1 MKFKSFNRVLA
12 ALLMLTMLAGQV
24 LMSTAMA
31 LNEEPGIVILDESD
45 LLEAEPT
52 PTPAAESPEGGEL
65 PAEGGMP
72 TPGAAETIEISE
84 DDLTATPTPMPVEP
98 TDTPEA
104 SPTIEPTVTPL
115 LTATLLRGFNLMS
128 NNADELANGGIKVI
142 VICDK
147 QGQTIYDGEKC
158 TLTITVN
165 DDDLNT
171 EPNIQEGTEIKV
183 KLPGFLQ
190 IEDIDAAMKGKWGAY
205 FKEANYD
212 AGTNTLTLIVK
223 KTDANGTVKYI
234 TATIET
240 TAHLAGYDGDETG
253 KIEID
258 VGNIQEA
265 EIDIGTGTGTGTG
278 TGETQTALNKTI
290 YGNYREGTD
299 RGQGVY
305 LLDDPNKA
313 ITYQVNFGVSKN
325 YTNQVVLTD
334 TLSNGELALCDSQA
348 NINVSLDKSFRLF
361 IEGTKYV
368 FTKTTEEKLE
378 FTDTP
383 LGTITIEK
391 KNTGFTVTCDP
402 DSISQGTDAQMV
414 NVSVRYFAKVVG
426 NATNVTNTV
435 DLAINGEQQ
444 QQSSVTARK
453 YDAAMLLLN
462 KYIIA
467 DGNAVRMVDINSKEM
482 GKKQVTFRIS
492 ITQYGDDATEE
503 EASIT
508 DDVLSDC
515 FSFVEG
521 SVKYGPENA
530 NKFLSV
536 EHDGGKI
543 SIKKTRGERIPAGTY
558 TIDFTVDVDMAEL
571 QPGGVAQNRIS
582 DNSVVYIRR
591 DAELTVNKTWEEG
604 DGEEKIATFQL
615 IGPKG
620 DIIDTATVTGNGSA
634 TLYIGAD
641 KLNEGNNI
649 CTLREIVA
657 ESSKYVAGPDK
668 KVVINKNGNILKIA
682 SIEGGIA
689 DQGTASV
696 EIENKL
702 DSQKGSVTFRKYG
715 EDNKPLDGGTF
726 QLWKENA
733 GSTDTLIAD
742 FSTVNGSWTSSP
754 IEYGTYYVK
763 EISAPQGY
771 ILDSEPSAGI
781 TIKKTAAHGT
791 ITMTNEK
798 YTAGSI
804 TVKKVDE
811 KGKPLAGAEFMLLPG
826 GTKKTTDNSGAAEF
840 TGLEAGKYFI
850 IEKTAPKGYGG
861 YDGTVTVEIK
871 ADGTATVDDLPKGI
885 SFAGETVTL
894 TWTNTRDKGS
904 ISITKTGSANNPLQG
919 AVFGL
924 YKDAAAAEKPIDTQQ
939 TDKNGKALFADL
951 AAGTYYVKEIAAP
964 NGYALDTTVRGF
976 TIGGD
981 NAWDVKTEIK
991 NTLKEYSLTLV
1002 KKGDDGKLLEGVEF
1016 EISGNGISK
1025 IATSGQGGVVKFE
1038 GLPFGRYTITETKAP
1053 QGYVKA
1059 KPINVTIDE
1068 KNTVGAYTP
1077 NQAVDGGTI
1086 TNEHT
1091 VLTVLKIDDADK
1103 KRLAGAT
1110 FRIKN
1115 SAGQYV
1121 SAENGKF
1128 KAFVS
1133 DEGGASVFE
1142 TGEDGK
1148 FTLEYLPVGNNYELE
1163 EISAPQGYIKVKG
1176 TTSFNIV
1183 KAQETVSVGNS
1194 LIKGTLKLVKK
1205 DQHGK
1210 LLNGIEF
1217 VLKKGGQYVK
1227 ANGGNSRYTYTG
1239 LANNKEAATKL
1250 KTDENGRMEIS
1261 GLLWGTYYL
1270 EEVNTPAGLIAG
1282 EDIVVSVTDQS
1293 PKPIIDLEVTNKLN
1307 TGSLSFTKT
1316 DGAGKGLAGA
1326 VFKLKLVEGS
1336 GTAYSTVKQMYAISD
1351 DKGQVSFEDVPY
1363 GVYELTEVIA
1373 PEGYVRSN
1381 DTYYVSIGSAVA
1393 EGKNIGSVPNSWA
1406 NSRMEKE
1413 FTVEKVN
1420 ADGGEPLNGAAFQ
1433 VLDEDENPIKDKTIT
1448 TWNGGSDT
1456 VTLPLGRYYLKET
1469 VAPEGYELN
1478 EELIPFEVTTNGR
1491 NTVTVKNTPKTGSLT
1506 IQKADKDGKP
1516 LLGAEFKIYAMGV
1529 AARENP
1535 IYTLITDSSG
1545 KAVKT
1550 GIPYGSYVAIESRAP
1565 EGYERDDTER
1575 PFDIPQKAE
1584 DGTVSAD
1591 ISISVENT
1599 KSRYALSIVKRDI
1612 NDKNKKLANTKFA
1625 VRGGGFY
1632 AEVETG
1638 KDGTVTVEVPAAGEY
1653 SITEI
1658 APPVGYTLDPA
1669 TYTVEVEGH
1678 TAAGEEV
1685 VFTARN
1691 YKTRVKLNK
1700 VDEQGNRLEGAEF
1713 SIFDA
1718 DGKQVTFTNKGSV
1731 YTYSEDGDVTAITA
1745 GNADIVGLPVGS
1757 YILRENEAPKNYIP
1771 MEDMSFHVRAD
1782 LYDKALELT
1791 VENLPHEKGIAV
1803 LKESP
1808 DGTRLKG
1815 AEFALYGEDDT
1826 EIRRVTTDKAGVAL
1840 FTGLK
1845 SGSYYIKETAAP
1857 EGYKPLDNKFEF
1869 TIDEKGNLQGDGF
1882 SGEGL
1887 YTLTVKNSPLEYGF
1901 QVKKV
1906 STNDEGLTLPG
1917 AEFRIL
1923 GGGLDKRYTTGADGL
1938 TEQITLPIGEYTL
1951 TEMKAPEGYVIN
1963 GAGRHISVKADGIY
1977 LDGGKL
1983 GEGAA
1988 ITIRNAPVNFK
1999 LRLVKVDADTNQPLA
2014 NVAFILKGKYGGTH
2028 SLITGSN
2035 GITDTISLAPGE
2047 YTLSEVAAAEGYA
2060 IPLNGWGFT
2069 VTEGTV
2075 QQVTNTSEVTEW
2087 SFKRGLLTL
2096 TLKNSRIYGGLTIE
2110 KTDGKDGSALAG
2122 AEFTVAGSDGTPLTF
2137 IKNNG
2142 RYEAATGEGAS
2153 STIATDANGKAYIT
2167 GLKFGNYAVTET
2179 KAPEGYVLK
2188 GDRHS
2193 IAISRQQ
2200 TEVTLRLKNDKAMYK
2215 VTAIKHDAG
2224 ENGKLLVGAEFTL
2237 YSAEGAVVAKAV
2249 TGYDGTAVFEVPEGK
2264 YKLIETRAPA
2274 GYQLSGDF
2282 VREITVNAMQDSVGE
2297 FKYTFNN
2304 EKTSYSIEIHKHD
2317 SEDKQKK
2324 LAGAEFAVTDSR
2336 GFTKTVTTDTS
2347 GKASITELPY
2357 DDYTIREIK
2366 APKGYALSDKEYSV
2380 KKTEL
2385 VHGSPVVIEAANKH
2399 ILGSVTI
2406 KKVDH
2411 ENPEKLLEG
2420 AKFNVTDEN
2429 GSLLKWK
2436 AEGDVYTLDERG
2448 SSVITAGR
2456 VTLKDLPEGTYTL
2469 TEIDAPSGYAI
2480 LDGSRTFTIT
2490 EANMTAPLEIKVE
2503 NLLRRT
2509 AVGFI
2514 KVDKNNK
2521 ELRLAGAEFTLYRM
2535 NGEKQG
2541 EVVATGVTNSN
2552 GLVTFTELTM
2562 GSYRAKE
2569 TKAPKGYKLWNAP
2582 IDFTVDEYG
2591 KVSVGSTELKPEGLV
2606 YTAMITN
2613 TAEEKEITLKKVSD
2627 TGEALT
2633 GATFRLSGEKSY
2645 ILTTGS
2651 DGTAKISLPYGDYIL
2666 EEVIAPDGYVLSSE
2680 KQALNL
2686 SDSGLKLNGKAVSGF
2701 TVTLK
2706 NQPVTFALT
2715 LHKRDAST
2723 GKALSGATFKI
2734 TGNSYTKTVTA
2745 DALGNTETIKLRPG
2759 TYGITE
2765 TAMPS
2770 GYIRPLGGWTLTV
2783 ERDGDMS
2790 VSGNGAYISLDN
2802 TVVLTVDNISNQP
2815 CSTPTQPP
2823 CSTPGS
2829 GSTPKPAG
2837 GAGKTGSIGKTGE
2850 LGGDI
2855 RLLCGAAMMLLSFTG
2870 LLALLIADGR
2880 KKQKYM
2886 IGM

>member
-45 LLEAEPT
+45 LLETEPT
-52 PTPAAESPEGGEL
+52 PTPAAEPPEGGEL

-84 DDLTATPTPMPVEP
+84 EDLTATPTPMPVEP

-104 SPTIEPTVTPL
+104 SPTIEPIVTPL

-128 NNADELANGGIKVI
+128 NNADELANGGI
-142 VICDK
+142 
-147 QGQTIYDGEKC
+147 TINISGGKETVEDGEIC
-158 TLTITVN
+158 TFSVTIMDT
-165 DDDLNT
+165 DLNKVPNLVENT
-171 EPNIQEGTEIKV
+171 EVTV
-183 KLPGFLQ
+183 KLPEFL
-190 IEDIDAAMKGKWGAY
+190 DIKDVENAY
-205 FKEANYD
+205 NKDWKQWFKNAEYD
-212 AGTNTLTLIVK
+212 QNEHKLILTL
-223 KTDANGTVKYI
+223 ANIDSSQQTVGI
-234 TATIET
+234 SFNIET
-240 TAHLAGYDGDETG
+240 VANFIGYDGDGKG
-253 KIEID
+253 KISIGIAGLKES
-258 VGNIQEA
+258 ET
-265 EIDIGTGTGTGTG
+265 EIGTGTGTGTG
-278 TGETQTALNKTI
+278 EKEPYLQKTMFANYMPGADKDKNIYILNDSDK
-290 YGNYREGTD
+290 
-299 RGQGVY
+299 
-305 LLDDPNKA
+305 P
-313 ITYQVNFGVSKN
+313 ITYRINFGVSKN
-325 YTNQVVLTD
+325 YTQRVAVVD
-334 TLSNGELALCDSQA
+334 NMSNGALALCDVSGSVDA
-348 NINVSLDKSFRLF
+348 SLDKCIKLYIDGSRVALSQTGGSLT
-361 IEGTKYV
+361 GTHN
-368 FTKTTEEKLE
+368 E
-378 FTDTP
+378 
-383 LGTITIEK
+383 LGNITISK
-391 KNTGFTVTCDP
+391 GGTGF
-402 DSISQGTDAQMV
+402 
-414 NVSVRYFAKVVG
+414 SVIFSREEVVAPGNDEALANIELRYFAKLVG
-426 NATNVTNTV
+426 NVNDVTNKVEMEIDNNIIGTAQV
-435 DLAINGEQQ
+435 
-444 QQSSVTARK
+444 VARK
-453 YDAAMLLLN
+453 FKSGAVTTS
-462 KYIIA
+462 KYIMN
-467 DGNAVRMVDINSKEM
+467 GSNEVTELDINEKT
-482 GKKQVTFRIS
+482 GTVTFRIRVS
-492 ITQYGDDATEE
+492 AYGEIAIDKDTV
-503 EASIT
+503 IVK
-508 DDVLSDC
+508 DVLEDC
-515 FSFVEG
+515 FSYKDK
-521 SVKYGPENA
+521 SVKYGTKADEYFKLEVNGQTVTIT
-530 NKFLSV
+530 KIK
-536 EHDGGKI
+536 DGAIAQGF
-543 SIKKTRGERIPAGTY
+543 Y
-558 TIDFTVDVDMAEL
+558 TIDFTVDVNMNKL
-571 QPGGVAQNRIS
+571 QPGDAAQNKIS
-582 DNSVVYIRR
+582 ESNVVYIHR
-591 DAELTVNKTWEEG
+591 DAELTVNKTWEG
-604 DGEEKIATFQL
+604 DGAGEKATFRL

-620 DIIDTATVTGNGSA
+620 DIDTATVTGNGSA

-641 KLNEGNNI
+641 KLNEDNNI
-649 CTLREIVA
+649 CTLHEIVA

-668 KVVINKNGNILKIA
+668 KVVINKKDNVVTIVSVEDENVNK
-682 SIEGGIA
+682 
-689 DQGTASV
+689 GTASV
-696 EIENKL
+696 SIKNTP
-702 DSQKGSVTFRKYG
+702 DSGVGSVTFKKLG
-715 EDNKPLDGGTF
+715 EGKEQIGDGTF
-726 QLWKENA
+726 QLWKENE
-733 GSTDTLIAD
+733 GSDDELIKT

-763 EISAPQGY
+763 EIAAPQGY
-771 ILDSEPSAGI
+771 ILDSKPSDGI

-804 TVKKVDE
+804 TIKKVDE
-811 KGKPLAGAEFMLLPG
+811 NGNPLAGAEFTLLGPK
-826 GTKKTTDNSGAAEF
+826 TDKKTTDNNGVAEF
-840 TGLEAGKYFI
+840 TGLEAGKYSI
-850 IEKTAPKGYGG
+850 IEKTAPKGYGR

-904 ISITKTGSANNPLQG
+904 ISITKTDGNQPLSG

-924 YKDAAAAEKPIDTQQ
+924 YENK
-939 TDKNGKALFADL
+939 DL
-951 AAGTYYVKEIAAP
+951 ADNDPKTAVTNGQGVAEFNDLSAGTYYLKEITAP
-964 NGYALDTTVRGF
+964 NGYALDETIRPF
-976 TIGGD
+976 KIGGNND
-981 NAWDVKTEIK
+981 WDVETTIK

-1002 KKGDDGKLLEGVEF
+1002 KKGDDGKPLEGVEF
-1016 EISGNGISK
+1016 EISGNGITKKS
-1025 IATSGQGGVVKFE
+1025 ASGRDGVVTFT
-1038 GLPFGRYTITETKAP
+1038 GLAFGEYTITEVEAP

-1059 KPINVTIDE
+1059 APIKVTIDGSDSAE
-1068 KNTVGAYTP
+1068 RVIQLEPIENKHTKLTVTKFAEDGKTALPGAEFIIRNAEGKYVK
-1077 NQAVDGGTI
+1077 VDGTSFASF
-1086 TNEHT
+1086 
-1091 VLTVLKIDDADK
+1091 ADK
-1103 KRLAGAT
+1103 KEDAT
-1110 FRIKN
+1110 AI
-1115 SAGQYV
+1115 V
-1121 SAENGKF
+1121 TDENG
-1128 KAFVS
+1128 
-1133 DEGGASVFE
+1133 
-1142 TGEDGK
+1142 T
-1148 FTLEYLPVGNNYELE
+1148 FTLEYLPLGEYVLE
-1163 EISAPQGYIKVKG
+1163 E
-1176 TTSFNIV
+1176 V
-1183 KAQETVSVGNS
+1183 KAPDGYLTISDPENFTIKNESTAVSVGNTR
-1194 LIKGTLKLVKK
+1194 IKADLK
-1205 DQHGK
+1205 
-1210 LLNGIEF
+1210 II
-1217 VLKKGGQYVK
+1217 
-1227 ANGGNSRYTYTG
+1227 
-1239 LANNKEAATKL
+1239 
-1250 KTDENGRMEIS
+1250 KTDENGKLLEGIKFTLKNSADGFVTASGSGGKYTYTGRGDTGTEFTTDGRGEIFVS

-1270 EEVNTPAGLIAG
+1270 SETNAPKGMVEIK
-1282 EDIVVSVTDQS
+1282 DQIVKVDAENHNKTIEL
-1293 PKPIIDLEVTNKLN
+1293 KLENRSEK
-1307 TGSLSFTKT
+1307 GKIEFTKT

-1326 VFKLKLVEGS
+1326 VFKLKLVEES

-1351 DKGQVSFEDVPY
+1351 DEGRVSFEDVPY

-1381 DTYYVSIGSAVA
+1381 KTYYVSIGGAVA
-1393 EGKNIGSVPNSWA
+1393 EGKNIDIVPDVWL
-1406 NSRMEKE
+1406 NSRTEKE
-1413 FTVEKVN
+1413 FTVKKVS
-1420 ADGGEPLNGAAFQ
+1420 ADGGEPLSGAVFQ
-1433 VLDEDENPIKDKTIT
+1433 VLDEGKKPIEGKIIT
-1448 TWNGGSDT
+1448 TYGDSGKIK
-1456 VTLPLGRYYLKET
+1456 LPLGKYYLKET

-1491 NTVTVKNTPKTGSLT
+1491 NTVTVKNTPKTGLLT
-1506 IQKADKDGKP
+1506 VKKTDNGGNP
-1516 LLGAEFKIYAMGV
+1516 LLGAEFKIYAMGDE
-1529 AARENP
+1529 ARKNP
-1535 IYTLITDSSG
+1535 IYTLITDSNG

-1565 EGYERDDTER
+1565 EGCELDNTEHT
-1575 PFDIPQKAE
+1575 FDIPQKNE

-1591 ISISVENT
+1591 ISISVKNT
-1599 KSRYALSIVKRDI
+1599 KSRYALSIEKRDI
-1612 NDKNKKLANTKFA
+1612 NDENKKLANTKFA

-1632 AEVETG
+1632 AEVETDA
-1638 KDGTVTVEVPAAGEY
+1638 DGTVTVEVPAAGEY

-1669 TYTVEVEGH
+1669 TYKVNVSGHTEAGKEVEFI
-1678 TAAGEEV
+1678 AE
-1685 VFTARN
+1685 N
-1691 YKTRVKLNK
+1691 YQTKVKLNK
-1700 VDEQGNRLEGAEF
+1700 VDEKENRLEGAEF

-1718 DGKQVTFTNKGSV
+1718 EGKQVTFTNKDRV
-1731 YTYSEDGDVTAITA
+1731 YTYFEDGDVTAITA
-1745 GNADIVGLPVGS
+1745 GNADIVGLPVGD
-1757 YILRENEAPKNYIP
+1757 YILRENKAPANYVSL
-1771 MEDMSFHVRAD
+1771 EDIRFRVRAD

-1791 VENLPHEKGIAV
+1791 AENLPHEKGIAV

-1815 AEFALYGEDDT
+1815 AEFALYKADNT
-1826 EIRRVTTDKAGVAL
+1826 EVEKVTTDKAGVAL
-1840 FTGLK
+1840 FTGLNP
-1845 SGSYYIKETAAP
+1845 GSYYIKETAVP
-1857 EGYKPLDNKFEF
+1857 EGYKLSDKKFDF
-1869 TIDEKGNLQGDGF
+1869 KIDSNGVL
-1882 SGEGL
+1882 SGEGFAGDKL
-1887 YTLTVKNSPLEYGF
+1887 YKLTVENRPVEHGF
-1901 QVKKV
+1901 KVKKV
-1906 STNDEGLTLPG
+1906 STNDEKLVLPG

-1923 GGGLDKRYTTGADGL
+1923 GGDLDKRYTTGANGL

-1963 GAGRHISVKADGIY
+1963 GAGRHISAKADGIY

-2014 NVAFILKGKYGGTH
+2014 NVAFILKGKDGGTH

-2035 GITDTISLAPGE
+2035 GITDTISLAPGK

-2069 VTEGTV
+2069 VKEGTV
-2075 QQVTNTSEVTEW
+2075 QQVTNTSEVAKW
-2087 SFKRGLLTL
+2087 DFNDGLLTL

-2110 KTDGKDGSALAG
+2110 KTDGKDGGALAG
-2122 AEFTVAGSDGTPLTF
+2122 AEFTISGSDGTPLTF

-2153 STIATDANGKAYIT
+2153 STIATDANGTAHIT

-2215 VTAIKHDAG
+2215 VTAIKQDAG

-2282 VREITVNAMQDSVGE
+2282 VREITVKAVQGAVGE

-2336 GFTKTVTTDTS
+2336 GFTKTVTTDAS

-2385 VHGSPVVIEAANKH
+2385 VHGSPVVIEAANKY

-2436 AEGDVYTLDERG
+2436 AEGSVYTPDERG

-2541 EVVATGVTNSN
+2541 EVVATGVTNNN

-2723 GKALSGATFKI
+2723 GKALSGATFKV

-2765 TAMPS
+2765 TATPS

-2790 VSGNGAYISLDN
+2790 VSGNGAYISLGN

-2815 CSTPTQPP
+2815 CTTPTQPP

-2829 GSTPKPAG
+2829 GSTPNPAG

>member
-52 PTPAAESPEGGEL
+52 PTPAAEPPEGGEL

-84 DDLTATPTPMPVEP
+84 DDLTATPTPVPAEP
-98 TDTPEA
+98 TGTPEA

-115 LTATLLRGFNLMS
+115 TAENGIMLLGDTLEDGDGGLSITVSSDKTTVQDG
-128 NNADELANGGIKVI
+128 DEYIFSVGIK
-142 VICDK
+142 
-147 QGQTIYDGEKC
+147 
-158 TLTITVN
+158 
-165 DDDLNT
+165 DDDLT
-171 EPNIQEGTEIKV
+171 KEPNIKAGDKV
-183 KLPGFLQ
+183 TIKLPEFLEIEKFPNQ
-190 IEDIDAAMKGKWGAY
+190 LQQYFNWPPEYDKNTHTITLTFEDIKPGAQSLNVQ
-205 FKEANYD
+205 FS
-212 AGTNTLTLIVK
+212 
-223 KTDANGTVKYI
+223 I
-234 TATIET
+234 TARVNTI
-240 TAHLAGYDGDETG
+240 GYDGD
-253 KIEID
+253 
-258 VGNIQEA
+258 
-265 EIDIGTGTGTGTG
+265 
-278 TGETQTALNKTI
+278 
-290 YGNYREGTD
+290 
-299 RGQGVY
+299 GQGSIEVGLGEVKKISTNIGLDTGAGEGSEQGKPY
-305 LLDDPNKA
+305 LVKSIWSNGRQNGERYIMKETDKP
-313 ITYQVNFGVSKN
+313 IGYSVGFGVNSG
-325 YTNQVVLTD
+325 
-334 TLSNGELALCDSQA
+334 NGAVITFADDMSSGNLALCSANGDTSAPLENCITRVTINDSPVLPTTVE
-348 NINVSLDKSFRLF
+348 NGSL
-361 IEGTKYV
+361 V
-368 FTKTTEEKLE
+368 FSNEKLGTMTISKQGKGFKAEITAKAEEQSE
-378 FTDTP
+378 FVKVGIRYFAVIVGDAVNATNTATLTIGGGESYTDNATIIRYESQGAVVWKRALDNGNEVTVIDITETDSITFRIKINQYGEGSLYKDGDVIAFDDLEP
-383 LGTITIEK
+383 CLTYDQTAESSIRGPFRIEANNNRLNIVKVGNDPIPAGEYNIDFRVKVDKEKLDYGNATTNTVGNTVTIRRKAKLTIDKTWADGKQIGKGAEFSLLDGKNVIASAQSNGDGLVTLYISADDLKSGQHTYVLKETVDENSEYSSVKDKDVVITKADNTITINSIDGK
-391 KNTGFTVTCDP
+391 DYNSGKAQVSITNTP
-402 DSISQGTDAQMV
+402 DSGLGT
-414 NVSVRYFAKVVG
+414 VSFKK
-426 NATNVTNTV
+426 
-435 DLAINGEQQ
+435 LGE
-444 QQSSVTARK
+444 
-453 YDAAMLLLN
+453 
-462 KYIIA
+462 
-467 DGNAVRMVDINSKEM
+467 GKE
-482 GKKQVTFRIS
+482 Q
-492 ITQYGDDATEE
+492 
-503 EASIT
+503 
-508 DDVLSDC
+508 
-515 FSFVEG
+515 
-521 SVKYGPENA
+521 
-530 NKFLSV
+530 
-536 EHDGGKI
+536 
-543 SIKKTRGERIPAGTY
+543 
-558 TIDFTVDVDMAEL
+558 
-571 QPGGVAQNRIS
+571 
-582 DNSVVYIRR
+582 
-591 DAELTVNKTWEEG
+591 
-604 DGEEKIATFQL
+604 
-615 IGPKG
+615 IG
-620 DIIDTATVTGNGSA
+620 
-634 TLYIGAD
+634 
-641 KLNEGNNI
+641 
-649 CTLREIVA
+649 
-657 ESSKYVAGPDK
+657 
-668 KVVINKNGNILKIA
+668 
-682 SIEGGIA
+682 
-689 DQGTASV
+689 
-696 EIENKL
+696 
-702 DSQKGSVTFRKYG
+702 
-715 EDNKPLDGGTF
+715 GGTF
-726 QLWKENA
+726 QLYRVDGEKSEPVGNE
-733 GSTDTLIAD
+733 
-742 FSTVNGSWTSSP
+742 FSTVKGEYMIKDLP
-754 IEYGTYYVK
+754 YGTYYVK

-771 ILDSEPSAGI
+771 ILDSNPSDGI

-804 TVKKVDE
+804 TIMKVDE
-811 KGKPLAGAEFMLLPG
+811 NGKPLAGAEFTLSGPKID
-826 GTKKTTDNSGAAEF
+826 KKTTDNNGVAEF
-840 TGLEAGKYFI
+840 TGLEAGKYSI
-850 IEKTAPKGYGG
+850 IEKTAPKGYGR

-885 SFAGETVTL
+885 SFAGKTVTL

-904 ISITKTGSANNPLQG
+904 ITITKTDGNQPLSG

-924 YKDAAAAEKPIDTQQ
+924 YENK
-939 TDKNGKALFADL
+939 DL
-951 AAGTYYVKEIAAP
+951 ADNDPKTAVTNGQGVAEFNDLSAGTYYLKEIAAP
-964 NGYALDTTVRGF
+964 NGYALDETIRPF
-976 TIGGD
+976 TIGGND
-981 NAWDVKTEIK
+981 AWDVKTNIENSLK
-991 NTLKEYSLTLV
+991 QYTLKLT

-1053 QGYVKA
+1053 QGYVPA
-1059 KPINVTIDE
+1059 GSINVEVKGDGSNGSVIQVGDVINKRT
-1068 KNTVGAYTP
+1068 KLTVTKFAEDGKTALPGAKFVIKSADGKYVK
-1077 NQAVDGGTI
+1077 VDGTSFASF
-1086 TNEHT
+1086 
-1091 VLTVLKIDDADK
+1091 ADK
-1103 KRLAGAT
+1103 KEDAT
-1110 FRIKN
+1110 AI
-1115 SAGQYV
+1115 V
-1121 SAENGKF
+1121 TDENG
-1128 KAFVS
+1128 
-1133 DEGGASVFE
+1133 
-1142 TGEDGK
+1142 T
-1148 FTLEYLPVGNNYELE
+1148 FTLEYLPLGEYVLE
-1163 EISAPQGYIKVKG
+1163 EIEAPEGYMIVTASKDFEIKN
-1176 TTSFNIV
+1176 S
-1183 KAQETVSVGNS
+1183 ETRVSINNTK
-1194 LIKGTLKLVKK
+1194 IKTGLKIIKT
-1205 DQHGK
+1205 DENGK
-1210 LLNGIEF
+1210 LLEGIKFTLKNSVGGFVTASGSNG
-1217 VLKKGGQYVK
+1217 
-1227 ANGGNSRYTYTG
+1227 RYTYTG
-1239 LANNKEAATKL
+1239 LADIGTEFT
-1250 KTDENGRMEIS
+1250 TDGRGEIFVS

-1270 EEVNTPAGLIAG
+1270 NETNAPKG
-1282 EDIVVSVTDQS
+1282 IVGIKDKMVKVDADSHNQTIEL
-1293 PKPIIDLEVTNKLN
+1293 KLENRSEKGN
-1307 TGSLSFTKT
+1307 IEFKKT
-1316 DGAGKGLAGA
+1316 DGAGNGLAGA
-1326 VFKLKLVEGS
+1326 VFKLKLVEKS
-1336 GTAYSTVKQMYAISD
+1336 GTAYSTVKQMYAISED
-1351 DKGQVSFEDVPY
+1351 QGWVSFKDVPY

-1381 DTYYVSIGSAVA
+1381 ETYYVSIGGATA
-1393 EGKNIGSVPNSWA
+1393 DGKKIVSVPAIWA
-1406 NSRMEKE
+1406 NSRTKKE
-1413 FTVEKVN
+1413 FTVEKVS
-1420 ADGGEPLNGAAFQ
+1420 ADGGELLSGAVFQ
-1433 VLDEDENPIKDKTIT
+1433 VLDEDKKPIDGKTIT
-1448 TWNGGSDT
+1448 TFSGSDT
-1456 VTLPLGRYYLKET
+1456 VTLPLGRYFLQET
-1469 VAPEGYELN
+1469 AAPEGYELN

-1506 IQKADKDGKP
+1506 IQKADKDDKP
-1516 LLGAEFKIYAMGV
+1516 LLGAEFKIYA
-1529 AARENP
+1529 AKDKARENP
-1535 IYTLITDSSG
+1535 ITLITDSSG

-1565 EGYERDDTER
+1565 EGYERDDTEHT
-1575 PFDIPQKAE
+1575 FDIPQKNE
-1584 DGTVSAD
+1584 DGTVTEVED
-1591 ISISVENT
+1591 VTISVTNV
-1599 KSRYALSIVKRDI
+1599 KSRYALRIVKV
-1612 NDKNKKLANTKFA
+1612 DKDNSEIRLAGARFA
-1625 VRGGGFY
+1625 VSGGSFY
-1632 AEVETG
+1632 TEAVTG
-1638 KDGTVTVEVPAAGEY
+1638 EDGTVTVEVPEKGKY
-1653 SITEI
+1653 LITELE
-1658 APPVGYTLDPA
+1658 PPAGYTIDPE
-1669 TYTVEVEGH
+1669 TYTVEVKAH
-1678 TAAGEEV
+1678 SADDVNIAAIH
-1685 VFTARN
+1685 
-1691 YKTRVKLNK
+1691 KSQDHQTRVELTK
-1700 VDEQGNRLEGAEF
+1700 VNEKGQQLEGAEF
-1713 SIFDA
+1713 SILDA
-1718 DGKQVTFTNKGSV
+1718 EGKQPAKFTQEGSV
-1731 YTYSEDGDVTAITA
+1731 YTYSESGSVTEIEA

-1757 YILRENEAPKNYIP
+1757 YILRENKAPDNYVSL
-1771 MEDMSFHVRAD
+1771 EDIRFHVRAD
-1782 LYDKALELT
+1782 MYDKALELT

-1815 AEFALYGEDDT
+1815 AVFTLYKADNT
-1826 EIRRVTTDKAGVAL
+1826 EVEKVTTNNAGVAL

-1857 EGYKPLDNKFEF
+1857 EGYKFSDKKFDF
-1869 TIDEKGNLQGDGF
+1869 TIDSNGVLSDEGFAGD
-1882 SGEGL
+1882 EL
-1887 YTLTVKNSPLEYGF
+1887 YKLTVENRPVEHGF
-1901 QVKKV
+1901 KVKKV
-1906 STNDEGLTLPG
+1906 STNDEGRTLPG

-1923 GGGLDKRYTTGADGL
+1923 GGGLDRTYTTGANGL

-1983 GEGAA
+1983 DERAT

-2028 SLITGSN
+2028 SLITGSD

-2075 QQVTNTSEVTEW
+2075 QQVTNTSEVTKL
-2087 SFKRGLLTL
+2087 SFNGGLLTL

-2122 AEFTVAGSDGTPLTF
+2122 AEFTITGSDGIPLTF
-2137 IKNNG
+2137 IKKGG

-2153 STIATDANGKAYIT
+2153 STIATDANGTAHIT

-2215 VTAIKHDAG
+2215 VTAIKQDAD
-2224 ENGKLLVGAEFTL
+2224 ENGKLLVGAEFML
-2237 YSAEGAVVAKAV
+2237 YSMEGAVVAKAV

-2282 VREITVNAMQDSVGE
+2282 VREITVNAVQDSVGE

-2336 GFTKTVTTDTS
+2336 GFTKTVTTDAS

-2385 VHGSPVVIEAANKH
+2385 VHGSPVVIEAANKY

-2429 GSLLKWK
+2429 GSLLMWK
-2436 AEGDVYTLDERG
+2436 AEGDVYTLDEHG

-2490 EANMTAPLEIKVE
+2490 EANMTTPLEIKVE

-2521 ELRLAGAEFTLYRM
+2521 ELRLADAEFTLYRM

-2541 EVVATGVTNSN
+2541 EVVATGVTNNN

-2680 KQALNL
+2680 KQTMNL

-2765 TAMPS
+2765 TATPS

-2790 VSGNGAYISLDN
+2790 VSGNGAYISLGN

-2815 CSTPTQPP
+2815 CATPTQPP
-2823 CSTPGS
+2823 CSTPGP

>member
-52 PTPAAESPEGGEL
+52 PTPAAEPPEGGEL

-84 DDLTATPTPMPVEP
+84 DDLTATPTPVPVEP

-104 SPTIEPTVTPL
+104 SPTIEPTDTPL

-128 NNADELANGGIKVI
+128 NNADELANGGI
-142 VICDK
+142 
-147 QGQTIYDGEKC
+147 TITISGGKETVEDGETC
-158 TLTITVN
+158 TFSVTIT
-165 DDDLNT
+165 DTDLNKVPNLVENT
-171 EPNIQEGTEIKV
+171 EVTV
-183 KLPGFLQ
+183 KLPEFL
-190 IEDIDAAMKGKWGAY
+190 DIKDVENAYNKDWKQWFKDAK
-205 FKEANYD
+205 YD
-212 AGTNTLTLIVK
+212 RNKHELTLTLKDI
-223 KTDANGTVKYI
+223 GSSQQTVSI
-234 TATIET
+234 SFNIET
-240 TAHLAGYDGDETG
+240 VANFIGYEGDGKG
-253 KIEID
+253 KISIGIAGLNEYE
-258 VGNIQEA
+258 GEK
-265 EIDIGTGTGTGTG
+265 EIGTGTGTGTG
-278 TGETQTALNKTI
+278 TEETTPYLQKTMFANYLPGADKDNNIYILNDESK
-290 YGNYREGTD
+290 
-299 RGQGVY
+299 
-305 LLDDPNKA
+305 P
-313 ITYQVNFGVSKN
+313 ITYRVNFGINKN
-325 YTNQVVLTD
+325 YAGNVAIED
-334 TLSNGELALCDSQA
+334 DMSNGALALCDVSGSVDA
-348 NINVSLDKSFRLF
+348 SLDKCIKLYIDGSRVALSQTG
-361 IEGTKYV
+361 ESLTGTHN
-368 FTKTTEEKLE
+368 E
-378 FTDTP
+378 
-383 LGTITIEK
+383 LGNITISK
-391 KNTGFTVTCDP
+391 GGTGFSVTFSRGESFLP
-402 DSISQGTDAQMV
+402 GEDSSLANIEL
-414 NVSVRYFAKVVG
+414 RYFAKLVG
-426 NATNVTNTV
+426 NVNDVTNKV
-435 DLAINGEQQ
+435 NMNIDGEISKTAQVVARRYT
-444 QQSSVTARK
+444 SGAVTTS
-453 YDAAMLLLN
+453 
-462 KYIIA
+462 KYIMN
-467 DGNAVRMVDINSKEM
+467 GNNEVTVLDINEKT
-482 GKKQVTFRIS
+482 GTVTFRIRVS
-492 ITQYGDDATEE
+492 AYGENAIAKDRVIVT
-503 EASIT
+503 
-508 DDVLSDC
+508 DVLDNC
-515 FSFVEG
+515 FIFRNE
-521 SVKYGPENA
+521 
-530 NKFLSV
+530 SV
-536 EHDGGKI
+536 EYSRDAEKYFALAVTNNVVTITKINDGAIAQGF
-543 SIKKTRGERIPAGTY
+543 Y
-558 TIDFTVDVDMAEL
+558 TIDFTVDVNMDML
-571 QPGGVAQNRIS
+571 QPGGAAQNKIS
-582 DNSVVYIRR
+582 ESNVVYVRR

-668 KVVINKNGNILKIA
+668 KVVINKKDNVVTIVSVEDGNVNK
-682 SIEGGIA
+682 
-689 DQGTASV
+689 GTALVS
-696 EIENKL
+696 IENKL
-702 DSQKGSVTFRKYG
+702 DSQKGSVTLKKLG
-715 EDNKPLDGGTF
+715 EGKEQIGGGTF
-726 QLWKENA
+726 QLYRVDGENSDPV
-733 GSTDTLIAD
+733 GKV
-742 FSTVNGSWTSSP
+742 FSTANGEHT
-754 IEYGTYYVK
+754 IDNLLYGTYYVK

-804 TVKKVDE
+804 TIKKVDE
-811 KGKPLAGAEFMLLPG
+811 NGNPLAGAEFTLLPG
-826 GTKKTTDNSGAAEF
+826 RISETTGANGIAVFDGLTEGTYTIIETKSPTGYGKLE
-840 TGLEAGKYFI
+840 GLEGS
-850 IEKTAPKGYGG
+850 
-861 YDGTVTVEIK
+861 VTVNIQ
-871 ADGTATVDDLPKGI
+871 ANGTANVEGKVPDKFRFDGK
-885 SFAGETVTL
+885 SVKL
-894 TWTNTRDKGS
+894 TWKNTRTHGS
-904 ISITKTGSANNPLQG
+904 ISITKTDGNQPLSG
-919 AVFGL
+919 AFFGL
-924 YKDAAAAEKPIDTQQ
+924 YKDAAAAEEPIDIQK

-964 NGYALDTTVRGF
+964 NGYALDETIRPF
-976 TIGGD
+976 KIGGNND
-981 NAWDVKTEIK
+981 WDVETTIK

-1002 KKGDDGKLLEGVEF
+1002 KKGDDGKPLEGVEF
-1016 EISGNGISK
+1016 EISGNGITKKS
-1025 IATSGQGGVVKFE
+1025 ASGRDGVVTFT
-1038 GLPFGRYTITETKAP
+1038 GLAFGEYTITEVEAP

-1059 KPINVTIDE
+1059 APIKVTIDGSDSAE
-1068 KNTVGAYTP
+1068 RVIQLEPIENKHTKLTVTKFAEDGKTALPGAEFIIRNAEGKYVK
-1077 NQAVDGGTI
+1077 VDGTSFASF
-1086 TNEHT
+1086 
-1091 VLTVLKIDDADK
+1091 ADK
-1103 KRLAGAT
+1103 KEDAT
-1110 FRIKN
+1110 AIVT
-1115 SAGQYV
+1115 G
-1121 SAENGKF
+1121 ENG
-1128 KAFVS
+1128 
-1133 DEGGASVFE
+1133 
-1142 TGEDGK
+1142 T
-1148 FTLEYLPVGNNYELE
+1148 FTLEYLPLGKYVLE
-1163 EISAPQGYIKVKG
+1163 EIEAPEGYMIVTASKDFEIKN
-1176 TTSFNIV
+1176 S
-1183 KAQETVSVGNS
+1183 ETRVSINNTK
-1194 LIKGTLKLVKK
+1194 IK
-1205 DQHGK
+1205 
-1210 LLNGIEF
+1210 
-1217 VLKKGGQYVK
+1217 
-1227 ANGGNSRYTYTG
+1227 TG
-1239 LANNKEAATKL
+1239 LKII
-1250 KTDENGRMEIS
+1250 KTDENGKLLEGIKFTLKNSADGFVTASGSGGKYTYTGRGDTGTEFTTDGRGEIFVS

-1270 EEVNTPAGLIAG
+1270 SETNAPKGMVGIK
-1282 EDIVVSVTDQS
+1282 DQIVKVDAENHNKTIEL
-1293 PKPIIDLEVTNKLN
+1293 KLENRSEK
-1307 TGSLSFTKT
+1307 GKIEFTKT
-1316 DGAGKGLAGA
+1316 DGAGNGLAGA

-1351 DKGQVSFEDVPY
+1351 DKGRVSFEDVPY
-1363 GVYELTEVIA
+1363 GVYELSEVIA

-1381 DTYYVSIGSAVA
+1381 DTYYVSIGDAVA
-1393 EGKNIGSVPNSWA
+1393 EGKKIDSVPNPWT
-1406 NSRMEKE
+1406 NSRTEKE
-1413 FTVEKVN
+1413 FTVKKVS
-1420 ADGGEPLNGAAFQ
+1420 ADGGEPLSGAVFQ
-1433 VLDEDENPIKDKTIT
+1433 VLDEGNNPIENKIIT
-1448 TWNGGSDT
+1448 TNGGSGKIK
-1456 VTLPLGRYYLKET
+1456 LPLGKYYLKET
-1469 VAPEGYELN
+1469 AAPEGYELN

-1506 IQKADKDGKP
+1506 IQKADKDDKP
-1516 LLGAEFKIYAMGV
+1516 LLGAEFKIYA
-1529 AARENP
+1529 AKDKARENP
-1535 IYTLITDSSG
+1535 ITLITDSSG
-1545 KAVKT
+1545 KAIKT

-1565 EGYERDDTER
+1565 EGYERDDTEHT
-1575 PFDIPQKAE
+1575 FDIPQKDE
-1584 DGTVSAD
+1584 DGKVTEVED
-1591 ISISVENT
+1591 VTISVTNV
-1599 KSRYALSIVKRDI
+1599 KSRYALRIVKV
-1612 NDKNKKLANTKFA
+1612 DKDNSEIRLAGARFA
-1625 VRGGGFY
+1625 VSGGSFY
-1632 AEVETG
+1632 IEAVTG
-1638 KDGTVTVEVPAAGEY
+1638 EDGTVTVEVPEKGKY
-1653 SITEI
+1653 LITELE
-1658 APPVGYTLDPA
+1658 PPAGYTIDPK
-1669 TYTVEVEGH
+1669 TYTVEVKAH
-1678 TAAGEEV
+1678 SADDVNIAAIH
-1685 VFTARN
+1685 
-1691 YKTRVKLNK
+1691 KSQDHQTRVELTK
-1700 VDEQGNRLEGAEF
+1700 VNEKGQQLEGAEF
-1713 SIFDA
+1713 SILDA
-1718 DGKQVTFTNKGSV
+1718 EGKRPAKFTQEGSV
-1731 YTYSEDGDVTAITA
+1731 YTYSESGSVTEIEA
-1745 GNADIVGLPVGS
+1745 GYAEIVGLPVGS

-1815 AEFALYGEDDT
+1815 AVFTLYKADNT
-1826 EIRRVTTDKAGVAL
+1826 EVEKVTTDKAGVAL

-1857 EGYKPLDNKFEF
+1857 EGYKPLDNRFEF
-1869 TIDEKGNLQGDGF
+1869 TIDEKGNLKGDGF
-1882 SGEGL
+1882 SGDGL
-1887 YTLTVKNSPLEYGF
+1887 YMLTVENSPLEYGF
-1901 QVKKV
+1901 KVKKV

-1951 TEMKAPEGYVIN
+1951 TEMKAPESYVIN

-1988 ITIRNAPVNFK
+1988 ITVRNAPVNFK

-2014 NVAFILKGKYGGTH
+2014 NVAFMLKGEKGAH

-2035 GITDTISLAPGE
+2035 GITDTISLAPGK

-2087 SFKRGLLTL
+2087 NFKGGLLTL

-2110 KTDGKDGSALAG
+2110 KTDGKDGGALAG
-2122 AEFTVAGSDGTPLTF
+2122 AEFTVAGSDDTPLTF

-2142 RYEAATGEGAS
+2142 RYEAAAGEGAS

-2215 VTAIKHDAG
+2215 VTAIKQDAG

-2264 YKLIETRAPA
+2264 YKLVETRAPA

-2282 VREITVNAMQDSVGE
+2282 VREITVNAVRGAVGE

-2336 GFTKTVTTDTS
+2336 GFTKTVTTDAS

-2385 VHGSPVVIEAANKH
+2385 VHGSPVVIEAANKY

-2541 EVVATGVTNSN
+2541 EVVATGVTNNN

-2723 GKALSGATFKI
+2723 GKALSGATFRI

-2815 CSTPTQPP
+2815 CATPTQPP

>member
-45 LLEAEPT
+45 LLETEPT
-52 PTPAAESPEGGEL
+52 PTQTAEPPEGGEL

-84 DDLTATPTPMPVEP
+84 DDLTATPTPVPVEP

-128 NNADELANGGIKVI
+128 NNPDELTNGGI
-142 VICDK
+142 
-147 QGQTIYDGEKC
+147 TINISGGKETVEDGEIC
-158 TLTITVN
+158 TFSVTIT
-165 DDDLNT
+165 DTDLHAK
-171 EPNIQEGTEIKV
+171 PNLVEGTKVTV
-183 KLPGFLQ
+183 KLPEFLEIKD
-190 IEDIDAAMKGKWGAY
+190 IETAY
-205 FKEANYD
+205 NKDWKQWFKNAEYD
-212 AGTNTLTLIVK
+212 QNKHELILTL
-223 KTDANGTVKYI
+223 ANIGSSQQTVGI
-234 TATIET
+234 SFNIET
-240 TAHLAGYDGDETG
+240 VANFIGYDGDGKG
-253 KIEID
+253 KISIGIAGLNESETEI
-258 VGNIQEA
+258 
-265 EIDIGTGTGTGTG
+265 GTGTGTG
-278 TGETQTALNKTI
+278 TGETEPYLQKTMFANYMPGADKDHNIYILNDESK
-290 YGNYREGTD
+290 
-299 RGQGVY
+299 
-305 LLDDPNKA
+305 P
-313 ITYQVNFGVSKN
+313 ITYRVNFGISKN
-325 YTNQVVLTD
+325 YTQRVAVVD
-334 TLSNGELALCDSQA
+334 NMSDGALALCDDKGEV
-348 NINVSLDKSFRLF
+348 NVSLDKCMKLYIDGLPVTLTLS
-361 IEGTKYV
+361 
-368 FTKTTEEKLE
+368 EESLTGKH
-378 FTDTP
+378 DT
-383 LGTITIEK
+383 LGDITISK
-391 KNTGFTVTCDP
+391 DGTGFSVTFSREEGFLP
-402 DSISQGTDAQMV
+402 GEDSSLANIEL
-414 NVSVRYFAKVVG
+414 RYFAKLVG
-426 NATNVTNTV
+426 DVNDVTNKV
-435 DLAINGEQQ
+435 NMKINDEIRKTAQVVARRYTSGA
-444 QQSSVTARK
+444 VTTS
-453 YDAAMLLLN
+453 
-462 KYIIA
+462 KYIMN
-467 DGNAVRMVDINSKEM
+467 GSNEVTVLDINEKT
-482 GKKQVTFRIS
+482 GTVTFRIRVSAYGENS
-492 ITQYGDDATEE
+492 IAGGTVIVT
-503 EASIT
+503 
-508 DDVLSDC
+508 DVLEDC
-515 FSFVEG
+515 FSYKDN
-521 SVKYGPENA
+521 SVTYGTDAGEYFKLEVNG
-530 NKFLSV
+530 KTV
-536 EHDGGKI
+536 TITKIKDGAIAQGF
-543 SIKKTRGERIPAGTY
+543 Y
-558 TIDFTVDVDMAEL
+558 TIDFTVNVDMENL
-571 QPGGVAQNRIS
+571 QPGGAAQNKIS
-582 DNSVVYIRR
+582 ESNVVYIRR
-591 DAELTVNKTWEEG
+591 DAELTVNKTWEG
-604 DGEEKIATFQL
+604 DGAGEKATFQL

-620 DIIDTATVTGNGSA
+620 DIGDIIDTATVTGKGSA

-668 KVVINKNGNILKIA
+668 EVVINKKDNVVTIVSVEDGNVNK
-682 SIEGGIA
+682 
-689 DQGTASV
+689 GTASV
-696 EIENKL
+696 IIENKL

-726 QLWKENA
+726 QLYRVDGENSDPV
-733 GSTDTLIAD
+733 GNV
-742 FSTVNGSWTSSP
+742 FSTANGVWSKDNLP
-754 IEYGTYYVK
+754 YGTYYVK
-763 EISAPQGY
+763 EIAAPQGY
-771 ILDSEPSAGI
+771 ILGSESSDGI

-811 KGKPLAGAEFMLLPG
+811 NGNPLAGAEFMLSGPKID
-826 GTKKTTDNSGAAEF
+826 KKTTGENGEAVFENLPAGDYYVSEPKRPTNYGGFNGSVHIKINTIGEAKTITAAEN
-840 TGLEAGKYFI
+840 
-850 IEKTAPKGYGG
+850 
-861 YDGTVTVEIK
+861 VEVEGSNI
-871 ADGTATVDDLPKGI
+871 TI
-885 SFAGETVTL
+885 N
-894 TWTNTRDKGS
+894 WTNTRDKGS
-904 ISITKTGSANNPLQG
+904 ISITKTDGNQPLSR

-924 YKDAAAAEKPIDTQQ
+924 YENK
-939 TDKNGKALFADL
+939 DL
-951 AAGTYYVKEIAAP
+951 ADNDPKTAVTNGQGVAEFNDLSAGTYYLKEITAP
-964 NGYALDTTVRGF
+964 NGYALSDEVHTF
-976 TIGGD
+976 IIGNGE
-981 NAWDVKTEIK
+981 NAAWDCGKTITNQLK
-991 NTLKEYSLTLV
+991 KYTLKLT
-1002 KKGDDGKLLEGVEF
+1002 KKGDDGNPLEGVEF
-1016 EISGNGISK
+1016 TLSGNGIDPMT
-1025 IATSGQGGVVKFE
+1025 AESGKDGVVTFE
-1038 GLPFGRYTITETKAP
+1038 GLHFGKYTITETKAP
-1053 QGYVKA
+1053 QGYVPA
-1059 KPINVTIDE
+1059 GSINVEVKGDGSNGSVIQ
-1068 KNTVGAYTP
+1068 VGDVINKRTK
-1077 NQAVDGGTI
+1077 
-1086 TNEHT
+1086 
-1091 VLTVLKIDDADK
+1091 LTVTKFAEDGETKLPGAEFIIRNGEGKYVTADGINFVSFTDKDKATKLTTGSDGTFALEYLPLGEYVLEEIEAPEGYMIVTASEDFEIKNSETRVSINNTKIKAGLKIIKTDENGK
-1103 KRLAGAT
+1103 LLEGIKFTL
-1110 FRIKN
+1110 KN
-1115 SAGQYV
+1115 SAGGFV
-1121 SAENGKF
+1121 TASGSGGK
-1128 KAFVS
+1128 
-1133 DEGGASVFE
+1133 
-1142 TGEDGK
+1142 
-1148 FTLEYLPVGNNYELE
+1148 
-1163 EISAPQGYIKVKG
+1163 
-1176 TTSFNIV
+1176 
-1183 KAQETVSVGNS
+1183 
-1194 LIKGTLKLVKK
+1194 
-1205 DQHGK
+1205 
-1210 LLNGIEF
+1210 
-1217 VLKKGGQYVK
+1217 
-1227 ANGGNSRYTYTG
+1227 YTYTG
-1239 LANNKEAATKL
+1239 LADTGTEFT
-1250 KTDENGRMEIS
+1250 TDGRGEIFVS

-1270 EEVNTPAGLIAG
+1270 SETNAPKGMVGIKDQIVEVDAENHNKTIEL
-1282 EDIVVSVTDQS
+1282 
-1293 PKPIIDLEVTNKLN
+1293 KLENRSEK
-1307 TGSLSFTKT
+1307 GKIEFEKT
-1316 DGAGKGLAGA
+1316 DGAGNGLAGA

-1336 GTAYSTVKQMYAISD
+1336 GTAYSSVKQMYAISED
-1351 DKGQVSFEDVPY
+1351 QGRVSFEDVPY

-1381 DTYYVSIGSAVA
+1381 ETYYVSIGGAVA
-1393 EGKNIGSVPNSWA
+1393 EDKNIGIVPAIWA
-1406 NSRMEKE
+1406 NSRTEKE
-1413 FTVEKVN
+1413 FTVEKVS
-1420 ADGGEPLNGAAFQ
+1420 ADGGEPLSGVVFQ
-1433 VLDEDENPIKDKTIT
+1433 VLDEGKKPIEGKKIT
-1448 TWNGGSDT
+1448 TLNGGSGT
-1456 VTLPLGRYYLKET
+1456 VTLPLGKYYLKET
-1469 VAPEGYELN
+1469 VAPEGYKPN
-1478 EELIPFEVTTNGR
+1478 DELIPFEVTAGGR

-1516 LLGAEFKIYAMGV
+1516 LLGAEFKIYA
-1529 AARENP
+1529 AKDKARENP
-1535 IYTLITDSSG
+1535 ITLITDSSG
-1545 KAVKT
+1545 KAIKT

-1565 EGYERDDTER
+1565 EGYELDNTEHT
-1575 PFDIPQKAE
+1575 FDIPQKNE

-1591 ISISVENT
+1591 ISISVKNT

-1612 NDKNKKLANTKFA
+1612 NDENKKLANTKFA

-1632 AEVETG
+1632 AEVVTG
-1638 KDGTVTVEVPAAGEY
+1638 ADGTVTVEVPAAGEY

-1658 APPVGYTLDPA
+1658 APPVGYTIDPN
-1669 TYTVEVEGH
+1669 TYTVRVLGHTEAGKEVE
-1678 TAAGEEV
+1678 
-1685 VFTARN
+1685 FTAEN
-1691 YKTRVKLNK
+1691 YQTKVTLNK
-1700 VDEQGNRLEGAEF
+1700 VDEKENRLEGAEF

-1718 DGKQVTFTNKGSV
+1718 EGKQPAKFTQEGSV
-1731 YTYSEDGDVTAITA
+1731 YTYSEDGNVTAITA

-1757 YILRENEAPKNYIP
+1757 YILRENTAPKNYIP

-1782 LYDKALELT
+1782 LYDKALKLT
-1791 VENLPHEKGIAV
+1791 VVNLPHEKGVAV
-1803 LKESP
+1803 LKEDP

-1826 EIRRVTTDKAGVAL
+1826 EIRRVTTDKAGMAL
-1840 FTGLK
+1840 FTGLNP
-1845 SGSYYIKETAAP
+1845 GSYYIKETKAP
-1857 EGYKPLDNKFEF
+1857 AGYKPLDKRFGF
-1869 TIDEKGNLQGDGF
+1869 IIDANGDLRGDGF
-1882 SGEGL
+1882 SGDGL
-1887 YTLTVKNSPLEYGF
+1887 YTLTVENSPLEYGF

-1906 STNDEGLTLPG
+1906 SANDEKLVLPG

-1923 GGGLDKRYTTGADGL
+1923 GGGLDERYTTGADGL
-1938 TEQITLPIGEYTL
+1938 KKLITLPIGEYTL

-1963 GAGRHISVKADGIY
+1963 GAGRHISVREDGIY
-1977 LDGGKL
+1977 LDGDKL
-1983 GEGAA
+1983 GEGAT
-1988 ITIRNAPVNFK
+1988 ITVRNAPVNFK

-2014 NVAFILKGKYGGTH
+2014 NVAFILKGKDGGTH

-2035 GITDTISLAPGE
+2035 GITDTISLAPGK

-2087 SFKRGLLTL
+2087 NFKRGLLTL

-2122 AEFTVAGSDGTPLTF
+2122 AEFTVAGSDGAPLTF

-2153 STIATDANGKAYIT
+2153 STIATDANGTAHIT

-2215 VTAIKHDAG
+2215 VTAIKQDAG

-2264 YKLIETRAPA
+2264 YKLVETRAPA

-2282 VREITVNAMQDSVGE
+2282 VREITVNAVRGAVGE

-2336 GFTKTVTTDTS
+2336 GFTKTVTTDAS

-2385 VHGSPVVIEAANKH
+2385 VHGSPVVIEAANKY

-2480 LDGSRTFTIT
+2480 PDGSRTFTIT

-2541 EVVATGVTNSN
+2541 EAVATGVTNSN

-2680 KQALNL
+2680 KQAMNL

-2745 DALGNTETIKLRPG
+2745 DALGNTEAIKLRPG

-2765 TAMPS
+2765 TATPS

-2790 VSGNGAYISLDN
+2790 VSGNGAYISLGN

-2815 CSTPTQPP
+2815 CATPTQPP
-2823 CSTPGS
+2823 CSTPGP

>member
-52 PTPAAESPEGGEL
+52 PTPAAEPPEGGEL

-84 DDLTATPTPMPVEP
+84 DDLTATPTPVPVEP

-128 NNADELANGGIKVI
+128 NNTDELANGGI
-142 VICDK
+142 
-147 QGQTIYDGEKC
+147 TITISGGKETVEDGEIC
-158 TLTITVN
+158 TFSVTIMDT
-165 DDDLNT
+165 DLHAK
-171 EPNIQEGTEIKV
+171 PNLVEGTKVTV
-183 KLPGFLQ
+183 KLPEFLEIKD
-190 IEDIDAAMKGKWGAY
+190 IETAY
-205 FKEANYD
+205 NKDWKQWFKNAEYD
-212 AGTNTLTLIVK
+212 QNRHELILTL
-223 KTDANGTVKYI
+223 ANIGSSQQTVGI
-234 TATIET
+234 SFNIET
-240 TAHLAGYDGDETG
+240 VANFIGYDGDGKG
-253 KIEID
+253 KISIGIAGLNESETEI
-258 VGNIQEA
+258 
-265 EIDIGTGTGTGTG
+265 GTGTGTG
-278 TGETQTALNKTI
+278 TGETEPYLQKTMFANYLPGADKDHNIYILNDKSK
-290 YGNYREGTD
+290 
-299 RGQGVY
+299 
-305 LLDDPNKA
+305 P
-313 ITYQVNFGVSKN
+313 ITYRVNFGINKN
-325 YTNQVVLTD
+325 YAGNVAIED
-334 TLSNGELALCDSQA
+334 DMSNGALALCDVSGSVDA
-348 NINVSLDKSFRLF
+348 SLDKCIKLYIDGSRVALSQTG
-361 IEGTKYV
+361 ESLTGTHN
-368 FTKTTEEKLE
+368 E
-378 FTDTP
+378 
-383 LGTITIEK
+383 LGNITISK
-391 KNTGFTVTCDP
+391 GGTGFSVTFSREEGFAQGE
-402 DSISQGTDAQMV
+402 DSSLANIEL
-414 NVSVRYFAKVVG
+414 RYFAKLVG
-426 NATNVTNTV
+426 DVNDVTNKVNMKIDDKISEAAQVVARRYTSG
-435 DLAINGEQQ
+435 A
-444 QQSSVTARK
+444 VTTS
-453 YDAAMLLLN
+453 
-462 KYIIA
+462 KYIMN
-467 DGNAVRMVDINSKEM
+467 GSNEVTVLDIKEQD
-482 GKKQVTFRIS
+482 KTVTFRIQISAYGENS
-492 ITQYGDDATEE
+492 IAGGTVIVT
-503 EASIT
+503 
-508 DDVLSDC
+508 DVLEDC
-515 FSFVEG
+515 FSYKDN
-521 SVKYGPENA
+521 SVTYGTDAGEYFKLEVNGQTVTIT
-530 NKFLSV
+530 KIK
-536 EHDGGKI
+536 DGAIAQGF
-543 SIKKTRGERIPAGTY
+543 Y
-558 TIDFTVDVDMAEL
+558 TIDFTVDVDMAKL
-571 QPGGVAQNRIS
+571 QPGGVAQNKIS
-582 DNSVVYIRR
+582 ESNVVYIRR
-591 DAELTVNKTWEEG
+591 DAELTVNKTWDG
-604 DGEEKIATFQL
+604 DKAGKEATFKL

-620 DIIDTATVTGNGSA
+620 NIDTATVTGNGSA

-641 KLNEGNNI
+641 KLSEGDNT
-649 CTLREIVA
+649 CTLRETVE
-657 ESSKYVAGPDK
+657 ESSAYVAGPDK
-668 KVVINKNGNILKIA
+668 KVVINKNGNTLTIA

-726 QLWKENA
+726 QLWKENE
-733 GSTDTLIAD
+733 GSDDEWIAD
-742 FSTVNGSWTSSP
+742 FSTVNGVWSKDNLP
-754 IEYGTYYVK
+754 YGTYYVK
-763 EISAPQGY
+763 EITAPQGY
-771 ILDSEPSAGI
+771 ILDSKPSDGI

-804 TVKKVDE
+804 TIKKVDE
-811 KGKPLAGAEFMLLPG
+811 NGNPLAGAEFTLLPG
-826 GTKKTTDNSGAAEF
+826 RISETTGANGIAVFDGLTEGTYTIIETKSPTGYGKLE
-840 TGLEAGKYFI
+840 GLEGS
-850 IEKTAPKGYGG
+850 
-861 YDGTVTVEIK
+861 VTVNIQ
-871 ADGTATVDDLPKGI
+871 ANGTANVEGKVPDKFRFDGK
-885 SFAGETVTL
+885 SVKL
-894 TWTNTRDKGS
+894 TWKNTRTHGS
-904 ISITKTGSANNPLQG
+904 ISITKTDGNQPLSG
-919 AVFGL
+919 AFFGL
-924 YKDAAAAEKPIDTQQ
+924 YKDAAAAEEPIDIQK

-964 NGYALDTTVRGF
+964 NGYALDETIRPF
-976 TIGGD
+976 KIGGNND
-981 NAWDVKTEIK
+981 WDVETTIK

-1002 KKGDDGKLLEGVEF
+1002 KKGDDGKPLEGVEF
-1016 EISGNGISK
+1016 EISGNGITKKS
-1025 IATSGQGGVVKFE
+1025 ASGRDGVVTFT
-1038 GLPFGRYTITETKAP
+1038 GLAFGEYTITEVEAP

-1059 KPINVTIDE
+1059 APIKVTIDGSDSAE
-1068 KNTVGAYTP
+1068 RVIQLEPIENKHTKLTVTKFAEDGKTALPGAEFIIRNAEGKYVK
-1077 NQAVDGGTI
+1077 VDGTSFASF
-1086 TNEHT
+1086 
-1091 VLTVLKIDDADK
+1091 ADK
-1103 KRLAGAT
+1103 KEDAT
-1110 FRIKN
+1110 AIVT
-1115 SAGQYV
+1115 G
-1121 SAENGKF
+1121 ENG
-1128 KAFVS
+1128 
-1133 DEGGASVFE
+1133 
-1142 TGEDGK
+1142 T
-1148 FTLEYLPVGNNYELE
+1148 FTLEYLPLGKYVLE
-1163 EISAPQGYIKVKG
+1163 EIEAPEGYMIVTASKDFEIKN
-1176 TTSFNIV
+1176 S
-1183 KAQETVSVGNS
+1183 ETRVSINNTK
-1194 LIKGTLKLVKK
+1194 IK
-1205 DQHGK
+1205 
-1210 LLNGIEF
+1210 
-1217 VLKKGGQYVK
+1217 
-1227 ANGGNSRYTYTG
+1227 TG
-1239 LANNKEAATKL
+1239 LKII
-1250 KTDENGRMEIS
+1250 KTDENGKLLEGIKFTLKNSADGFVTASGSGGKYTYTGRGDTGTEFTTDGRGEIFVS

-1270 EEVNTPAGLIAG
+1270 SETNAPKGMVGIK
-1282 EDIVVSVTDQS
+1282 DQIVKVDAENHNKTIEL
-1293 PKPIIDLEVTNKLN
+1293 KLENRSEK
-1307 TGSLSFTKT
+1307 GKIEFTKT
-1316 DGAGKGLAGA
+1316 DGAGNGLAGA

-1351 DKGQVSFEDVPY
+1351 DKGRVSFEDVPY
-1363 GVYELTEVIA
+1363 GVYELSEVIA

-1381 DTYYVSIGSAVA
+1381 DTYYVSIGDAVA
-1393 EGKNIGSVPNSWA
+1393 EGKKIDSVPNPWT
-1406 NSRMEKE
+1406 NSRTEKE
-1413 FTVEKVN
+1413 FTVKKVS
-1420 ADGGEPLNGAAFQ
+1420 ADGGELLNGAVFQ
-1433 VLDEDENPIKDKTIT
+1433 VLDEDNNPIEDKIIT
-1448 TWNGGSDT
+1448 TNGGSGKI
-1456 VTLPLGRYYLKET
+1456 TLPLGRYYLKET

-1516 LLGAEFKIYAMGV
+1516 LLGAEFKIYAAEG
-1529 AARENP
+1529 AARKNP

-1565 EGYERDDTER
+1565 EGYERDNTEHT
-1575 PFDIPQKAE
+1575 FDIPQKNE

-1638 KDGTVTVEVPAAGEY
+1638 EDGTVTVEVPAAGTY

-1685 VFTARN
+1685 AFIAKN
-1691 YKTRVKLNK
+1691 YQTKVKLNK
-1700 VDEQGNRLEGAEF
+1700 VDEKGIQLEGAEF
-1713 SIFDA
+1713 SILGA
-1718 DGKQVTFTNKGSV
+1718 EGKRAVKFKKEGSV

-1745 GNADIVGLPVGS
+1745 GNAEIVGLPVGS
-1757 YILRENEAPKNYIP
+1757 YILRENNAPANYVSL
-1771 MEDMSFHVRAD
+1771 EDIRFRVRAD

-1815 AEFALYGEDDT
+1815 AVFTLYKADNT
-1826 EIRRVTTDKAGVAL
+1826 EVEKVTTNKAGVAL
-1840 FTGLK
+1840 FTGLNP
-1845 SGSYYIKETAAP
+1845 GSYYIKETAAP
-1857 EGYKPLDNKFEF
+1857 EGYKPLDKRFDF
-1869 TIDEKGNLQGDGF
+1869 IIDANGDLRGDGF

-1887 YTLTVKNSPLEYGF
+1887 YTLIVKNSPLEYGF
-1901 QVKKV
+1901 KVKKV
-1906 STNDEGLTLPG
+1906 STNDEKLVLPG

-1923 GGGLDKRYTTGADGL
+1923 GGGLDRTYTTGADGL

-2385 VHGSPVVIEAANKH
+2385 VHGSPVVIEAANKY

-2448 SSVITAGR
+2448 NSVITAGR

-2469 TEIDAPSGYAI
+2469 TEIDAPGGYAI

-2541 EVVATGVTNSN
+2541 EAVATGVTNSN

-2765 TAMPS
+2765 TATPS

-2790 VSGNGAYISLDN
+2790 VSGNGAYISLGN

-2815 CSTPTQPP
+2815 CTTPTQPP

-2829 GSTPKPAG
+2829 GSTPNPAG

>member
-52 PTPAAESPEGGEL
+52 PTPAAEPPEGGEL

-84 DDLTATPTPMPVEP
+84 DDLTATPTPVPVEP

-104 SPTIEPTVTPL
+104 SPTIEPTDTPL

-128 NNADELANGGIKVI
+128 NNADELANGGI
-142 VICDK
+142 
-147 QGQTIYDGEKC
+147 TINISGGKETVEDGESC
-158 TLTITVN
+158 TFSVTIT
-165 DDDLNT
+165 DTDLHAT
-171 EPNIQEGTEIKV
+171 PNLVEGTKVTV
-183 KLPGFLQ
+183 KLPEFLEIKD
-190 IEDIDAAMKGKWGAY
+190 IETAY
-205 FKEANYD
+205 NKDWKQWFKNAEYD
-212 AGTNTLTLIVK
+212 QNKHELILTL
-223 KTDANGTVKYI
+223 ANIDSSKQTVGI
-234 TATIET
+234 SFNIET
-240 TAHLAGYDGDETG
+240 VANFIGYDGDGKG
-253 KIEID
+253 KISIGIAGLNES
-258 VGNIQEA
+258 ET
-265 EIDIGTGTGTGTG
+265 EIGTGTGTGTG
-278 TGETQTALNKTI
+278 KTEPYLQKTMFANYMPGADKDHNIYILNDQSK
-290 YGNYREGTD
+290 
-299 RGQGVY
+299 
-305 LLDDPNKA
+305 P
-313 ITYQVNFGVSKN
+313 ITYRVNFGINKN
-325 YTNQVVLTD
+325 YAGNVAIED
-334 TLSNGELALCDSQA
+334 DMSNGALALCDDSGRVDASLVKCIKLYIDGSPVALSQTGESLTGTHNELGNITISKDGTGFSVTFSREEGFAQGEDSSLA
-348 NINVSLDKSFRLF
+348 NIEL
-361 IEGTKYV
+361 
-368 FTKTTEEKLE
+368 
-378 FTDTP
+378 
-383 LGTITIEK
+383 
-391 KNTGFTVTCDP
+391 
-402 DSISQGTDAQMV
+402 
-414 NVSVRYFAKVVG
+414 RYFAKLVG
-426 NATNVTNTV
+426 NVNDVTNKVNMKIDDKISEAAQVVARRYTSG
-435 DLAINGEQQ
+435 A
-444 QQSSVTARK
+444 VTTS
-453 YDAAMLLLN
+453 
-462 KYIIA
+462 KYIMN
-467 DGNAVRMVDINSKEM
+467 GSNEVTVLDINEKT
-482 GKKQVTFRIS
+482 GTVTFRIRVS
-492 ITQYGDDATEE
+492 AYGEIAIDKDTV
-503 EASIT
+503 IVK
-508 DDVLSDC
+508 DVLEDC
-515 FSFVEG
+515 FSYKDK
-521 SVKYGPENA
+521 SVKYGTKADEYFKLEVNGQTVTIT
-530 NKFLSV
+530 KIK
-536 EHDGGKI
+536 DGAIAQGF
-543 SIKKTRGERIPAGTY
+543 Y
-558 TIDFTVDVDMAEL
+558 TIDFTVDVDMAKL

-582 DNSVVYIRR
+582 DNSVVYVRR

-620 DIIDTATVTGNGSA
+620 NIDIIDTAKVTGNDSA

-641 KLNEGNNI
+641 KLSEGDNT
-649 CTLREIVA
+649 CTLRETVE

-668 KVVINKNGNILKIA
+668 KVVINKKDNVVTIVSVEDGNVNK
-682 SIEGGIA
+682 
-689 DQGTASV
+689 GTASV
-696 EIENKL
+696 RIENKL
-702 DSQKGSVTFRKYG
+702 DSQKGSVTFKKLG
-715 EDNKPLDGGTF
+715 EGKEQIGGGTF
-726 QLWKENA
+726 QLYRVDGENSDPV
-733 GSTDTLIAD
+733 GKV
-742 FSTVNGSWTSSP
+742 FSTANGEHT
-754 IEYGTYYVK
+754 IDNLLYGTYYVK
-763 EISAPQGY
+763 EITAPQGY
-771 ILDSEPSAGI
+771 ILDSEPSAEI

-811 KGKPLAGAEFMLLPG
+811 NGNPLAGAEFMLSGPKAE
-826 GTKKTTDNSGAAEF
+826 KKTTDNSGVAEF
-840 TGLEAGKYFI
+840 TGLEAGKYYI
-850 IEKTAPKGYGG
+850 IEKTAPKGYGR

-904 ISITKTGSANNPLQG
+904 ISITKTGSANKSLQG

-939 TDKNGKALFADL
+939 TDKNGEALFADL
-951 AAGTYYVKEIAAP
+951 EAGTYYVKEIAAP
-964 NGYALDTTVRGF
+964 NGYALSDDVHTF
-976 TIGGD
+976 IIGNGE
-981 NAWDVKTEIK
+981 NAAWDCEKTITNQLK
-991 NTLKEYSLTLV
+991 KYTLKLT
-1002 KKGDDGKLLEGVEF
+1002 KKGDDGKLLQGVDF
-1016 EISGNGISK
+1016 TLSGNGITKKS
-1025 IATSGQGGVVKFE
+1025 ASGQDGVVKFE
-1038 GLPFGRYTITETKAP
+1038 GLPFGRYTIAETKAP
-1053 QGYVKA
+1053 QGYVPA
-1059 KPINVTIDE
+1059 GSINVEVKGDGSNGSVIQVGDVINKRTKLTVTKFAEDE
-1068 KNTVGAYTP
+1068 KTALPGAKFVIKSADGKYVK
-1077 NQAVDGGTI
+1077 VDGTSFASF
-1086 TNEHT
+1086 
-1091 VLTVLKIDDADK
+1091 ADK
-1103 KRLAGAT
+1103 KEDAT
-1110 FRIKN
+1110 AI
-1115 SAGQYV
+1115 V
-1121 SAENGKF
+1121 TDENG
-1128 KAFVS
+1128 
-1133 DEGGASVFE
+1133 
-1142 TGEDGK
+1142 T
-1148 FTLEYLPVGNNYELE
+1148 FTLEYLPLGEYVLE
-1163 EISAPQGYIKVKG
+1163 E
-1176 TTSFNIV
+1176 V
-1183 KAQETVSVGNS
+1183 KAPDGYLTISDPENFTIKNESTAVSVGNTR
-1194 LIKGTLKLVKK
+1194 IKADLK
-1205 DQHGK
+1205 
-1210 LLNGIEF
+1210 II
-1217 VLKKGGQYVK
+1217 
-1227 ANGGNSRYTYTG
+1227 
-1239 LANNKEAATKL
+1239 
-1250 KTDENGRMEIS
+1250 KTDENGKLLEGIKFTLKNSVVGFVTASGSNGRYTYTDLADTVTEFITDERGEIFVS

-1270 EEVNTPAGLIAG
+1270 SETNAPKG
-1282 EDIVVSVTDQS
+1282 IVGIKDQIV
-1293 PKPIIDLEVTNKLN
+1293 KVDAENHNKTIELKLENRSEK
-1307 TGSLSFTKT
+1307 GKIEFTKT
-1316 DGAGKGLAGA
+1316 DGAGNGLAGA
-1326 VFKLKLVEGS
+1326 VFKLKLVEKS
-1336 GTAYSTVKQMYAISD
+1336 GTAYSTVEQMYAISD
-1351 DKGQVSFEDVPY
+1351 DEGRVSFEDVPY

-1381 DTYYVSIGSAVA
+1381 DTYYVSIGGAVA
-1393 EGKNIGSVPNSWA
+1393 EGIIIGNAPDPWT
-1406 NSRMEKE
+1406 NSRTEKE
-1413 FTVEKVN
+1413 FTVKKVS
-1420 ADGGEPLNGAAFQ
+1420 ADGGELLNGAVFQ
-1433 VLDEDENPIKDKTIT
+1433 VLDEDNNPIEDKIIT
-1448 TWNGGSDT
+1448 TNGGSGKI
-1456 VTLPLGRYYLKET
+1456 TLPLGRYYLKET

-1516 LLGAEFKIYAMGV
+1516 LLGAEFKIYAAEG
-1529 AARENP
+1529 AARKNP

-1565 EGYERDDTER
+1565 EGYERDNTEHT
-1575 PFDIPQKAE
+1575 FDIPQKNE

-1638 KDGTVTVEVPAAGEY
+1638 EDGTVTVEVPAAGTY

-1685 VFTARN
+1685 AFIAKN
-1691 YKTRVKLNK
+1691 YQTKVKLNK
-1700 VDEQGNRLEGAEF
+1700 VDEKGIQLEGAEF
-1713 SIFDA
+1713 SILGA
-1718 DGKQVTFTNKGSV
+1718 EGKRAVKFKKEGSV

-1745 GNADIVGLPVGS
+1745 GNAEIVGLPVGS

-1815 AEFALYGEDDT
+1815 AVFTLYKADNT
-1826 EIRRVTTDKAGVAL
+1826 EVEKVTTNKAGVAL
-1840 FTGLK
+1840 FTGLNP
-1845 SGSYYIKETAAP
+1845 GSYYIKETAAP
-1857 EGYKPLDNKFEF
+1857 EGYKPLDKRFDF
-1869 TIDEKGNLQGDGF
+1869 IIDANGDLRGDGF

-1887 YTLTVKNSPLEYGF
+1887 YTLIVKNSPLEYGF
-1901 QVKKV
+1901 KVKKV
-1906 STNDEGLTLPG
+1906 STNDEKLVLPG

-1923 GGGLDKRYTTGADGL
+1923 GGGLDRTYTTGADGL

-2385 VHGSPVVIEAANKH
+2385 VHGSPVVIEAANKY

-2448 SSVITAGR
+2448 NSVITAGR

-2469 TEIDAPSGYAI
+2469 TEIDAPGGYAI

-2541 EVVATGVTNSN
+2541 EAVATGVTNSN

-2765 TAMPS
+2765 TATPS

-2790 VSGNGAYISLDN
+2790 VSGNGAYISLGN

-2815 CSTPTQPP
+2815 CTTPTQPP

-2829 GSTPKPAG
+2829 GSTPNPAG

>member
-45 LLEAEPT
+45 LLETEPT
-52 PTPAAESPEGGEL
+52 PTPAAEPPEGGEL

-115 LTATLLRGFNLMS
+115 TATLFRGFNLMS
-128 NNADELANGGIKVI
+128 NNADELANGGI
-142 VICDK
+142 
-147 QGQTIYDGEKC
+147 TINISGGKETVEDGESC
-158 TLTITVN
+158 TFSVTIT
-165 DDDLNT
+165 DTDLHAT
-171 EPNIQEGTEIKV
+171 PNLVEGTKVTV
-183 KLPGFLQ
+183 KLPEFLEIKD
-190 IEDIDAAMKGKWGAY
+190 IETAY
-205 FKEANYD
+205 NKDWKQWFKNAEYD
-212 AGTNTLTLIVK
+212 QNKHELILTL
-223 KTDANGTVKYI
+223 ANIDSSKQTVGI
-234 TATIET
+234 SFNIET
-240 TAHLAGYDGDETG
+240 VANFIGYDGDGKG
-253 KIEID
+253 KISIGIAGLNES
-258 VGNIQEA
+258 ET
-265 EIDIGTGTGTGTG
+265 EIGTGTGTGTG
-278 TGETQTALNKTI
+278 KTEPYLQKTMFANYMPGADKDHNIYILNDQSK
-290 YGNYREGTD
+290 
-299 RGQGVY
+299 
-305 LLDDPNKA
+305 P
-313 ITYQVNFGVSKN
+313 ITYRVNFGINKN
-325 YTNQVVLTD
+325 YAGNVAIED
-334 TLSNGELALCDSQA
+334 DMSNGALALCDDSGRVDASLVKCIKLYIDGSPVALSQTGESLTGTHNELGNITISKDGTGFSVTFSREEGFAQGEDSSLA
-348 NINVSLDKSFRLF
+348 NIEL
-361 IEGTKYV
+361 
-368 FTKTTEEKLE
+368 
-378 FTDTP
+378 
-383 LGTITIEK
+383 
-391 KNTGFTVTCDP
+391 
-402 DSISQGTDAQMV
+402 
-414 NVSVRYFAKVVG
+414 RYFAKLVG
-426 NATNVTNTV
+426 NVNDVTNKVNMKIDDKISEAAQVVARRYTSG
-435 DLAINGEQQ
+435 A
-444 QQSSVTARK
+444 VTTS
-453 YDAAMLLLN
+453 
-462 KYIIA
+462 KYIMN
-467 DGNAVRMVDINSKEM
+467 GSNEVTVLDINEKT
-482 GKKQVTFRIS
+482 GTVTFRIRVS
-492 ITQYGDDATEE
+492 AYGEIAIDKDTV
-503 EASIT
+503 IVK
-508 DDVLSDC
+508 DVLEDC
-515 FSFVEG
+515 FSYKDK
-521 SVKYGPENA
+521 SVKYGTKADEYFKLEVNGQTVTIT
-530 NKFLSV
+530 KIK
-536 EHDGGKI
+536 DGAIAQGF
-543 SIKKTRGERIPAGTY
+543 Y
-558 TIDFTVDVDMAEL
+558 TIDFTVDVDMAKL

-582 DNSVVYIRR
+582 DNSVVYVRR

-620 DIIDTATVTGNGSA
+620 NIDIIDTAKVTGNDSA

-641 KLNEGNNI
+641 KLSEGDNT
-649 CTLREIVA
+649 CTLRETVE

-668 KVVINKNGNILKIA
+668 KVVINKKDNVVTIVSVEDGNVNK
-682 SIEGGIA
+682 
-689 DQGTASV
+689 GTASV
-696 EIENKL
+696 RIENKL
-702 DSQKGSVTFRKYG
+702 DSQKGSVTFKKLG
-715 EDNKPLDGGTF
+715 EGKEQIGGGTF
-726 QLWKENA
+726 QLYRVDGENSDPV
-733 GSTDTLIAD
+733 GKV
-742 FSTVNGSWTSSP
+742 FSTANGEHT
-754 IEYGTYYVK
+754 IDNLLYGTYYVK
-763 EISAPQGY
+763 EITAPQGY
-771 ILDSEPSAGI
+771 ILDSEPSAEI

-811 KGKPLAGAEFMLLPG
+811 NGNPLAGAEFMLSGPKAE
-826 GTKKTTDNSGAAEF
+826 KKTTDNSGVAEF
-840 TGLEAGKYFI
+840 TGLEAGKYYI
-850 IEKTAPKGYGG
+850 IEKTAPKGYGR

-904 ISITKTGSANNPLQG
+904 ISITKTGSANKSLQG

-939 TDKNGKALFADL
+939 TDKNGEALFADL
-951 AAGTYYVKEIAAP
+951 EAGTYYVKEIAAP
-964 NGYALDTTVRGF
+964 NGYALSDDVHTF
-976 TIGGD
+976 IIGNGE
-981 NAWDVKTEIK
+981 NAAWDCEKTITNQLK
-991 NTLKEYSLTLV
+991 KYTLKLT
-1002 KKGDDGKLLEGVEF
+1002 KKGDDGKLLQGVDF
-1016 EISGNGISK
+1016 TLSGNGITKKS
-1025 IATSGQGGVVKFE
+1025 ASGQDGVVKFE
-1038 GLPFGRYTITETKAP
+1038 GLPFGRYTIAETKAP
-1053 QGYVKA
+1053 QGYVPA
-1059 KPINVTIDE
+1059 GSINVEVKGDGSNGSVIQVGDVINKRTKLTVTKFAEDE
-1068 KNTVGAYTP
+1068 KTALPGAKFVIKSADGKYVK
-1077 NQAVDGGTI
+1077 VDGTSFASF
-1086 TNEHT
+1086 
-1091 VLTVLKIDDADK
+1091 ADK
-1103 KRLAGAT
+1103 KEDAT
-1110 FRIKN
+1110 AI
-1115 SAGQYV
+1115 V
-1121 SAENGKF
+1121 TDENG
-1128 KAFVS
+1128 
-1133 DEGGASVFE
+1133 
-1142 TGEDGK
+1142 T
-1148 FTLEYLPVGNNYELE
+1148 FTLEYLPLGEYVLE
-1163 EISAPQGYIKVKG
+1163 E
-1176 TTSFNIV
+1176 V
-1183 KAQETVSVGNS
+1183 KAPDGYLTISDPENFTIKNESTAVSVGNTR
-1194 LIKGTLKLVKK
+1194 IKADLK
-1205 DQHGK
+1205 
-1210 LLNGIEF
+1210 II
-1217 VLKKGGQYVK
+1217 
-1227 ANGGNSRYTYTG
+1227 
-1239 LANNKEAATKL
+1239 
-1250 KTDENGRMEIS
+1250 KTDENGKLLEGIKFTLKNSVVGFVTASGSNGRYTYTDLADTVTEFITDERGEIFVS

-1270 EEVNTPAGLIAG
+1270 SETNAPKG
-1282 EDIVVSVTDQS
+1282 IVGIKDQIV
-1293 PKPIIDLEVTNKLN
+1293 KVDAENHNKTIELKLENRSEK
-1307 TGSLSFTKT
+1307 GKIEFTKT
-1316 DGAGKGLAGA
+1316 DGAGNGLAGA
-1326 VFKLKLVEGS
+1326 VFKLKLVEKS
-1336 GTAYSTVKQMYAISD
+1336 GTAYSTVEQMYAISD
-1351 DKGQVSFEDVPY
+1351 DEGRVSFEDVPY

-1381 DTYYVSIGSAVA
+1381 DTYYVSIGGAVA
-1393 EGKNIGSVPNSWA
+1393 EGIIIGNAPDPWT
-1406 NSRMEKE
+1406 NSRTEKE
-1413 FTVEKVN
+1413 FTVKKVS
-1420 ADGGEPLNGAAFQ
+1420 ADGGELLNGAVFQ
-1433 VLDEDENPIKDKTIT
+1433 VLDEDNNPIEDKIIT
-1448 TWNGGSDT
+1448 TNGGSGKI
-1456 VTLPLGRYYLKET
+1456 TLPLGRYYLKET

-1516 LLGAEFKIYAMGV
+1516 LLGAEFKIYAAEG
-1529 AARENP
+1529 AARKNP

-1565 EGYERDDTER
+1565 EGYERDNTEHT
-1575 PFDIPQKAE
+1575 FDIPQKNE

-1638 KDGTVTVEVPAAGEY
+1638 EDGTVTVEVPAAGTY

-1685 VFTARN
+1685 AFIAKN
-1691 YKTRVKLNK
+1691 YQTKVKLNK
-1700 VDEQGNRLEGAEF
+1700 VDEKGIQLEGAEF
-1713 SIFDA
+1713 SILGA
-1718 DGKQVTFTNKGSV
+1718 EGKRAVKFKKEGSV

-1745 GNADIVGLPVGS
+1745 GNAEIVGLPVGS

-1815 AEFALYGEDDT
+1815 AVFTLYKADNT
-1826 EIRRVTTDKAGVAL
+1826 EVEKVTTNKAGVAL
-1840 FTGLK
+1840 FTGLNP
-1845 SGSYYIKETAAP
+1845 GSYYIKETAAP
-1857 EGYKPLDNKFEF
+1857 EGYKPLDKRFDF
-1869 TIDEKGNLQGDGF
+1869 IIDANGDLRGDGF

-1887 YTLTVKNSPLEYGF
+1887 YTLIVKNSPLEYGF
-1901 QVKKV
+1901 KVKKV
-1906 STNDEGLTLPG
+1906 STNDEKLVLPG

-1923 GGGLDKRYTTGADGL
+1923 GGGLDRTYTTGADGL

-2237 YSAEGAVVAKAV
+2237 YSAEGAVVAKTV

-2385 VHGSPVVIEAANKH
+2385 VHGSPVVIEAANKY

-2448 SSVITAGR
+2448 NSVITAGR

-2469 TEIDAPSGYAI
+2469 TEIDAPGGYAI

-2541 EVVATGVTNSN
+2541 EAVATGVTNSN

-2765 TAMPS
+2765 TATPS

-2790 VSGNGAYISLDN
+2790 VSGNGAYISLGN

-2815 CSTPTQPP
+2815 CTTPTQPP

-2829 GSTPKPAG
+2829 GSTPNPAG

>member
-45 LLEAEPT
+45 LLETEPT
-52 PTPAAESPEGGEL
+52 PTPAAEPPEGGEL

-84 DDLTATPTPMPVEP
+84 DDLTATPTPVPVEP

-104 SPTIEPTVTPL
+104 SPTIEPTDTPL
-115 LTATLLRGFNLMS
+115 LTAMLLRGFNLMS
-128 NNADELANGGIKVI
+128 NNADELANGGI
-142 VICDK
+142 
-147 QGQTIYDGEKC
+147 TINISGGKETVEDGEIC
-158 TLTITVN
+158 TFSVTIT
-165 DDDLNT
+165 DTDLHAK
-171 EPNIQEGTEIKV
+171 PNLVEGTEVTV
-183 KLPGFLQ
+183 KLPEFLEIKD
-190 IEDIDAAMKGKWGAY
+190 IETAY
-205 FKEANYD
+205 NKDWKQWFKNAEYD
-212 AGTNTLTLIVK
+212 QNKHELILTL
-223 KTDANGTVKYI
+223 ANIGSSQQTVGI
-234 TATIET
+234 SFNIET
-240 TAHLAGYDGDETG
+240 VANFIGYDGDGKG
-253 KIEID
+253 KISIGIAGLNESETEI
-258 VGNIQEA
+258 
-265 EIDIGTGTGTGTG
+265 GTGTGTG
-278 TGETQTALNKTI
+278 TGETEPYLQKTMFANYLPGADKDHNIYILNDKSK
-290 YGNYREGTD
+290 
-299 RGQGVY
+299 
-305 LLDDPNKA
+305 P
-313 ITYQVNFGVSKN
+313 ITYRVNFGINKN
-325 YTNQVVLTD
+325 YAGNVAIED
-334 TLSNGELALCDSQA
+334 DMSNGALALCDVSGSVDA
-348 NINVSLDKSFRLF
+348 SLDKCIKLYIDGSRVALSQTG
-361 IEGTKYV
+361 ESLTGTHN
-368 FTKTTEEKLE
+368 E
-378 FTDTP
+378 
-383 LGTITIEK
+383 LGNITISK
-391 KNTGFTVTCDP
+391 GGTGFSVTF
-402 DSISQGTDAQMV
+402 SRGEGFASGENSSLANIEL
-414 NVSVRYFAKVVG
+414 RYFAKLVG
-426 NATNVTNTV
+426 DVNDVTNKV
-435 DLAINGEQQ
+435 NMKINDKISKTAQVVARRYTSGA
-444 QQSSVTARK
+444 VTTS
-453 YDAAMLLLN
+453 
-462 KYIIA
+462 KYIMN
-467 DGNAVRMVDINSKEM
+467 GSNEVTVLDINEKT
-482 GKKQVTFRIS
+482 GTVTFRIRVS
-492 ITQYGDDATEE
+492 AYGENAIAKDAVIVT
-503 EASIT
+503 
-508 DDVLSDC
+508 DVLENC
-515 FSFVEG
+515 FSFRNE
-521 SVKYGPENA
+521 
-530 NKFLSV
+530 SV
-536 EHDGGKI
+536 EYSRDAGKYFALAVTNNVVTITKINDGAIAQGF
-543 SIKKTRGERIPAGTY
+543 Y
-558 TIDFTVDVDMAEL
+558 TIDFTVDVNMDML
-571 QPGGVAQNRIS
+571 QPGGAAQNKIS
-582 DNSVVYIRR
+582 ESNVVYVRR

-668 KVVINKNGNILKIA
+668 KVVINKKDNVVTIVSVEDGNVNK
-682 SIEGGIA
+682 
-689 DQGTASV
+689 GTALVS
-696 EIENKL
+696 IENKL
-702 DSQKGSVTFRKYG
+702 DSQKGSVTLKKLG
-715 EDNKPLDGGTF
+715 EGKEQIGGGTF
-726 QLWKENA
+726 QLYRVDGENSVPV
-733 GSTDTLIAD
+733 GKV
-742 FSTVNGSWTSSP
+742 FSTANGEHT
-754 IEYGTYYVK
+754 IDNLLYGTYYVK

-798 YTAGSI
+798 YTVGSI
-804 TVKKVDE
+804 TIKKVDE
-811 KGKPLAGAEFMLLPG
+811 NGNPLAGAEFTLFGPK
-826 GTKKTTDNSGAAEF
+826 TDKKTTDNNGVAEF
-840 TGLEAGKYFI
+840 TGLEAGKYSI
-850 IEKTAPKGYGG
+850 IEKTAPKGYGR

-885 SFAGETVTL
+885 SFAGKTVTL

-904 ISITKTGSANNPLQG
+904 ISITKTDGNQLLSEAF
-919 AVFGL
+919 FGL
-924 YKDAAAAEKPIDTQQ
+924 YKDAAAAGDLVKTAH
-939 TDKNGKALFADL
+939 TDRYGKALFADL
-951 AAGTYYVKEIAAP
+951 EAGTYYVKEIAAP
-964 NGYALDTTVRGF
+964 NGYALDETIRPF
-976 TIGGD
+976 KIGGNND
-981 NAWDVKTEIK
+981 WDVETTIK

-1002 KKGDDGKLLEGVEF
+1002 KKGDDGKPLEGVEF
-1016 EISGNGISK
+1016 EISGNGITKKS
-1025 IATSGQGGVVKFE
+1025 ASGRDGVVTFT
-1038 GLPFGRYTITETKAP
+1038 GLAFGEYTITEVEAP

-1059 KPINVTIDE
+1059 APIKVTIDGSDSAE
-1068 KNTVGAYTP
+1068 RVIQLEPIENKHTKLTVTKFAEDGKTALPGAEFIIRNAEGKYVK
-1077 NQAVDGGTI
+1077 VDGTSFASF
-1086 TNEHT
+1086 
-1091 VLTVLKIDDADK
+1091 ADK
-1103 KRLAGAT
+1103 KEDAT
-1110 FRIKN
+1110 AIVT
-1115 SAGQYV
+1115 G
-1121 SAENGKF
+1121 ENG
-1128 KAFVS
+1128 
-1133 DEGGASVFE
+1133 
-1142 TGEDGK
+1142 T
-1148 FTLEYLPVGNNYELE
+1148 FTLEYLPLGKYVLE
-1163 EISAPQGYIKVKG
+1163 EIEAPEGYMIVTASKDFEIKN
-1176 TTSFNIV
+1176 S
-1183 KAQETVSVGNS
+1183 ETRVSINNTK
-1194 LIKGTLKLVKK
+1194 IK
-1205 DQHGK
+1205 
-1210 LLNGIEF
+1210 
-1217 VLKKGGQYVK
+1217 
-1227 ANGGNSRYTYTG
+1227 TG
-1239 LANNKEAATKL
+1239 LKII
-1250 KTDENGRMEIS
+1250 KTDENGKLLEGIKFTLKNSVGGFVTASGSNGRYTYTDLANIGTEFITDERGEILIS

-1270 EEVNTPAGLIAG
+1270 SETNAPKGMVGIK
-1282 EDIVVSVTDQS
+1282 DQIVKVDAENHNKTIEL
-1293 PKPIIDLEVTNKLN
+1293 KLENRSEK
-1307 TGSLSFTKT
+1307 GKIEFTKT
-1316 DGAGKGLAGA
+1316 DGAGNGLAGA

-1351 DKGQVSFEDVPY
+1351 DKGRVSFEDVPY
-1363 GVYELTEVIA
+1363 GVYELSEVIA

-1381 DTYYVSIGSAVA
+1381 DTYYVSIGDAVA
-1393 EGKNIGSVPNSWA
+1393 EGKKIDSVPNPWT
-1406 NSRMEKE
+1406 NSRTEKE
-1413 FTVEKVN
+1413 FTVKKVS
-1420 ADGGEPLNGAAFQ
+1420 ADGGELLNGAVFQ
-1433 VLDEDENPIKDKTIT
+1433 VLDEDNNPIEDKIIT
-1448 TWNGGSDT
+1448 TNGGSGKI
-1456 VTLPLGRYYLKET
+1456 TLPLGRYYLKET

-1516 LLGAEFKIYAMGV
+1516 LLGAEFKIYAAEG
-1529 AARENP
+1529 AARKNP

-1565 EGYERDDTER
+1565 EGYERDNTEHT
-1575 PFDIPQKAE
+1575 FDIPQKNE

-1638 KDGTVTVEVPAAGEY
+1638 EDGTVTVEVPAAGTY

-1685 VFTARN
+1685 AFIAKN
-1691 YKTRVKLNK
+1691 YQTKVKLNK
-1700 VDEQGNRLEGAEF
+1700 VDEKGIQLEGAEF
-1713 SIFDA
+1713 SILGA
-1718 DGKQVTFTNKGSV
+1718 EGKRAVKFKKEGSV

-1745 GNADIVGLPVGS
+1745 GNAEIVGLPVGS
-1757 YILRENEAPKNYIP
+1757 YILRENNAPANYVSL
-1771 MEDMSFHVRAD
+1771 EDIRFRVRAD

-1815 AEFALYGEDDT
+1815 AVFTLYKADNT
-1826 EIRRVTTDKAGVAL
+1826 EVEKVTTNKAGVAL
-1840 FTGLK
+1840 FTGLNP
-1845 SGSYYIKETAAP
+1845 GSYYIKETAAP
-1857 EGYKPLDNKFEF
+1857 EGYKPLDKRFDF
-1869 TIDEKGNLQGDGF
+1869 IIDANGDLRGDGF

-1887 YTLTVKNSPLEYGF
+1887 YTLIVKNSPLEYGF
-1901 QVKKV
+1901 KVKKV
-1906 STNDEGLTLPG
+1906 STNDEKLVLPG

-1923 GGGLDKRYTTGADGL
+1923 GGGLDRTYTTGADGL

-2503 NLLRRT
+2503 NLVRRT

-2723 GKALSGATFKI
+2723 GKALSGATFRI

-2765 TAMPS
+2765 TATPS

-2790 VSGNGAYISLDN
+2790 VSGNGAYISLGN

-2815 CSTPTQPP
+2815 CATPTQPP
-2823 CSTPGS
+2823 CSTPGP

-2880 KKQKYM
+2880 KKQKHM

>member
-52 PTPAAESPEGGEL
+52 PTPAAEPPEGGEL

-104 SPTIEPTVTPL
+104 SPTIEPIVTPL

-128 NNADELANGGIKVI
+128 NNADELANGGI
-142 VICDK
+142 
-147 QGQTIYDGEKC
+147 TINISGGKGTVEDGEIC
-158 TLTITVN
+158 TFSVTIT
-165 DDDLNT
+165 DTDLNAT
-171 EPNIQEGTEIKV
+171 PNLVEGTEVTV
-183 KLPGFLQ
+183 KLPEFLEIKD
-190 IEDIDAAMKGKWGAY
+190 IETAY
-205 FKEANYD
+205 NKDWKQWFKNAEYD
-212 AGTNTLTLIVK
+212 QNEHKLILTL
-223 KTDANGTVKYI
+223 ANIDSSQQTVSI
-234 TATIET
+234 SFNIET
-240 TAHLAGYDGDETG
+240 VANFIGYDGDGKG
-253 KIEID
+253 KISIGIAGLNEFENEI
-258 VGNIQEA
+258 
-265 EIDIGTGTGTGTG
+265 GTGTGTG
-278 TGETQTALNKTI
+278 TGETEPYLQKTMFANYMPGADKDHNIYILNDESK
-290 YGNYREGTD
+290 
-299 RGQGVY
+299 
-305 LLDDPNKA
+305 P
-313 ITYQVNFGVSKN
+313 ITYRVNFGINKN
-325 YTNQVVLTD
+325 YAGNVAIED
-334 TLSNGELALCDSQA
+334 DMSNGALALCDVSGSVDA
-348 NINVSLDKSFRLF
+348 SLDKCIKLYIDGSRVALSQTG
-361 IEGTKYV
+361 ESLTGTHN
-368 FTKTTEEKLE
+368 E
-378 FTDTP
+378 
-383 LGTITIEK
+383 LGNITISK
-391 KNTGFTVTCDP
+391 GGTGFSVTFSRGESFLP
-402 DSISQGTDAQMV
+402 GEDSSLANIEL
-414 NVSVRYFAKVVG
+414 RYFAKLVG
-426 NATNVTNTV
+426 DVNDVTNKV
-435 DLAINGEQQ
+435 NMKINDEIIKTAQVVARRYTSGA
-444 QQSSVTARK
+444 VTTS
-453 YDAAMLLLN
+453 
-462 KYIIA
+462 KYIMN
-467 DGNAVRMVDINSKEM
+467 GSNEVTVLDIKEQD
-482 GKKQVTFRIS
+482 KTVTFRIQISAYGENS
-492 ITQYGDDATEE
+492 IAGGTVIVT
-503 EASIT
+503 
-508 DDVLSDC
+508 DVLEDC
-515 FSFVEG
+515 FSYKDK
-521 SVKYGPENA
+521 SVKYGTKADEYFKLEVNGQTVTIT
-530 NKFLSV
+530 KIK
-536 EHDGGKI
+536 DGAIAQGF
-543 SIKKTRGERIPAGTY
+543 Y
-558 TIDFTVDVDMAEL
+558 TIDFTVDVDMAKL

-582 DNSVVYIRR
+582 DNSVVYVRR

-620 DIIDTATVTGNGSA
+620 NIDIIDTAKVTGNDSA

-641 KLNEGNNI
+641 KLSEGDNT
-649 CTLREIVA
+649 CTLRETVA

-668 KVVINKNGNILKIA
+668 KVVINKKDNVVTIVSVEDGNVNK
-682 SIEGGIA
+682 
-689 DQGTASV
+689 GTALVS
-696 EIENKL
+696 IENKL
-702 DSQKGSVTFRKYG
+702 DSQKGSVTLKKLG
-715 EDNKPLDGGTF
+715 EGKEQIGGGTF
-726 QLWKENA
+726 QLYRVDGENSVPV
-733 GSTDTLIAD
+733 GKV
-742 FSTVNGSWTSSP
+742 FSTANGEHT
-754 IEYGTYYVK
+754 IDNLLYGTYYVK

-798 YTAGSI
+798 YTVGSI
-804 TVKKVDE
+804 TIKKVDE
-811 KGKPLAGAEFMLLPG
+811 NGNPLAGAEFTLFGPK
-826 GTKKTTDNSGAAEF
+826 TDKKTTDNNGVAEF
-840 TGLEAGKYFI
+840 TGLEAGKYSI
-850 IEKTAPKGYGG
+850 IEKTAPKGYGR

-885 SFAGETVTL
+885 SFAGKTVTL

-904 ISITKTGSANNPLQG
+904 ISITKTDGNQLLSEAF
-919 AVFGL
+919 FGL
-924 YKDAAAAEKPIDTQQ
+924 YKDAAAAGDLVKTAH
-939 TDKNGKALFADL
+939 TDRYGKALFADL
-951 AAGTYYVKEIAAP
+951 EAGTYYVKEIAAP
-964 NGYALDTTVRGF
+964 NGYALDETIRPF
-976 TIGGD
+976 KIGGNND
-981 NAWDVKTEIK
+981 WDVETTIK

-1002 KKGDDGKLLEGVEF
+1002 KKGDDGKPLEGVEF
-1016 EISGNGISK
+1016 EISGNGITKKS
-1025 IATSGQGGVVKFE
+1025 ASGRDGVVTFT
-1038 GLPFGRYTITETKAP
+1038 GLAFGEYTITEVEAP

-1059 KPINVTIDE
+1059 APIKVTIDGSDSAE
-1068 KNTVGAYTP
+1068 RVIQLEPIENKHTKLTVTKFAEDGKTALPGAEFIIRNAEGKYVK
-1077 NQAVDGGTI
+1077 VDGTSFASF
-1086 TNEHT
+1086 
-1091 VLTVLKIDDADK
+1091 ADK
-1103 KRLAGAT
+1103 KEDAT
-1110 FRIKN
+1110 AIVT
-1115 SAGQYV
+1115 G
-1121 SAENGKF
+1121 ENG
-1128 KAFVS
+1128 
-1133 DEGGASVFE
+1133 
-1142 TGEDGK
+1142 T
-1148 FTLEYLPVGNNYELE
+1148 FTLEYLPLGKYVLE
-1163 EISAPQGYIKVKG
+1163 EIEAPEGYMIVTASKDFEIKN
-1176 TTSFNIV
+1176 S
-1183 KAQETVSVGNS
+1183 ETRVSINNTK
-1194 LIKGTLKLVKK
+1194 IK
-1205 DQHGK
+1205 
-1210 LLNGIEF
+1210 
-1217 VLKKGGQYVK
+1217 
-1227 ANGGNSRYTYTG
+1227 TG
-1239 LANNKEAATKL
+1239 LKII
-1250 KTDENGRMEIS
+1250 KTDENGKLLEGIKFTLKNSVGGFVTASGSNGRYTYTDLANIGTEFITDERGEILIS

-1270 EEVNTPAGLIAG
+1270 SETNAPKGMVGIK
-1282 EDIVVSVTDQS
+1282 DQIVKVDAENHNKTIEL
-1293 PKPIIDLEVTNKLN
+1293 KLENRSEK
-1307 TGSLSFTKT
+1307 GKIEFTKT
-1316 DGAGKGLAGA
+1316 DGAGNGLAGA

-1351 DKGQVSFEDVPY
+1351 DKGRVSFEDVPY
-1363 GVYELTEVIA
+1363 GVYELSEVIA

-1381 DTYYVSIGSAVA
+1381 DTYYVSIGDAVA
-1393 EGKNIGSVPNSWA
+1393 EGKKIDSVPNPWT
-1406 NSRMEKE
+1406 NSRTEKE
-1413 FTVEKVN
+1413 FTVKKVS
-1420 ADGGEPLNGAAFQ
+1420 ADGGELLNGAVFQ
-1433 VLDEDENPIKDKTIT
+1433 VLDEDKKLIEGKKIT
-1448 TWNGGSDT
+1448 TLNGGSDT
-1456 VTLPLGRYYLKET
+1456 VTLPLGKYYLKET
-1469 VAPEGYELN
+1469 AAPESYELN

-1516 LLGAEFKIYAMGV
+1516 LLGAEFKIYAMGDAV
-1529 AARENP
+1529 RENP

-1591 ISISVENT
+1591 ISISVKNT

-1612 NDKNKKLANTKFA
+1612 NDENKKLANTKFA

-1638 KDGTVTVEVPAAGEY
+1638 EDGTVTVEVPAAGTY

-1685 VFTARN
+1685 AFIAEN
-1691 YKTRVKLNK
+1691 YQTKVKLNK
-1700 VDEQGNRLEGAEF
+1700 VDENGNRREGAEF
-1713 SIFDA
+1713 SILDA
-1718 DGKQVTFTNKGSV
+1718 DGKQPAKFTQEGSV
-1731 YTYSEDGDVTAITA
+1731 YTYSEDGDVTAIAA
-1745 GNADIVGLPVGS
+1745 GYAEIVGLPVGS
-1757 YILRENEAPKNYIP
+1757 YILRENKAPKNYIP

-1815 AEFALYGEDDT
+1815 AVFTLYKADNT
-1826 EIRRVTTDKAGVAL
+1826 EVEKVTTNKAGVAL
-1840 FTGLK
+1840 FTGLNP
-1845 SGSYYIKETAAP
+1845 GSYYIKETAAP
-1857 EGYKPLDNKFEF
+1857 EGYKPLDKRFDF
-1869 TIDEKGNLQGDGF
+1869 IIDANGDLRGDGF

-1901 QVKKV
+1901 KVKKV
-1906 STNDEGLTLPG
+1906 STNDEKLVLPG
-1917 AEFRIL
+1917 AEFRML
-1923 GGGLDKRYTTGADGL
+1923 GGGLDRTYTTGADGL

-1983 GEGAA
+1983 DERAT

-2028 SLITGSN
+2028 SLITGSD
-2035 GITDTISLAPGE
+2035 GITDTISLAPGK

-2069 VTEGTV
+2069 VKEGTV
-2075 QQVTNTSEVTEW
+2075 QQVTNTSEVAKW
-2087 SFKRGLLTL
+2087 DFNRGLLTL

-2122 AEFTVAGSDGTPLTF
+2122 AEFTVAGSDDTPLTF
-2137 IKNNG
+2137 IKKGG

-2167 GLKFGNYAVTET
+2167 GLKFGNYTVTET

-2188 GDRHS
+2188 GDRYS

-2215 VTAIKHDAG
+2215 VTAIKQDAG

-2282 VREITVNAMQDSVGE
+2282 VREITVNAMQGAVGE

-2304 EKTSYSIEIHKHD
+2304 EKTSYSVEIHKHD

-2336 GFTKTVTTDTS
+2336 GFTKTVTTDAS

-2385 VHGSPVVIEAANKH
+2385 VHGSPVVIEAANKY

-2541 EVVATGVTNSN
+2541 EVVATGVTNNN

-2765 TAMPS
+2765 TATPS

-2790 VSGNGAYISLDN
+2790 VSGNGAYISLGN

-2815 CSTPTQPP
+2815 CATPTQPP
-2823 CSTPGS
+2823 CSTPGP

>member
-52 PTPAAESPEGGEL
+52 PTPAAEPPEGGEL

-84 DDLTATPTPMPVEP
+84 EDLTATPTPMPVEP

-104 SPTIEPTVTPL
+104 SPTIEPIVTPL

-128 NNADELANGGIKVI
+128 NNADELANGGI
-142 VICDK
+142 
-147 QGQTIYDGEKC
+147 TINISGGKETVEDGEIC
-158 TLTITVN
+158 TFSVTIMDT
-165 DDDLNT
+165 DLNKVPNLVENT
-171 EPNIQEGTEIKV
+171 EVTV
-183 KLPGFLQ
+183 KLPEFL
-190 IEDIDAAMKGKWGAY
+190 DIKDVENAY
-205 FKEANYD
+205 NKDWKQWFKNAEYD
-212 AGTNTLTLIVK
+212 QNEHKLILTL
-223 KTDANGTVKYI
+223 ANIDSSQQTVGI
-234 TATIET
+234 SFNIET
-240 TAHLAGYDGDETG
+240 VANFIGYDGDGKG
-253 KIEID
+253 KISIGIAGLKES
-258 VGNIQEA
+258 ET
-265 EIDIGTGTGTGTG
+265 EIGTGTGTGTG
-278 TGETQTALNKTI
+278 EKEPYLQKTMFANYMPGADKDKNIYILNDSDK
-290 YGNYREGTD
+290 
-299 RGQGVY
+299 
-305 LLDDPNKA
+305 P
-313 ITYQVNFGVSKN
+313 ITYRINFGVSKN
-325 YTNQVVLTD
+325 YTQRVAVVD
-334 TLSNGELALCDSQA
+334 NMSNGALALCDVSGSVDA
-348 NINVSLDKSFRLF
+348 SLDKCIKLYIDGSRVALSQTGGSLT
-361 IEGTKYV
+361 GTHN
-368 FTKTTEEKLE
+368 E
-378 FTDTP
+378 
-383 LGTITIEK
+383 LGNITISK
-391 KNTGFTVTCDP
+391 GGTGF
-402 DSISQGTDAQMV
+402 
-414 NVSVRYFAKVVG
+414 SVIFSREEVVAPGNDEALANIELRYFAKLVG
-426 NATNVTNTV
+426 NVNDVTNKVEMEIDNNIIGTAQV
-435 DLAINGEQQ
+435 
-444 QQSSVTARK
+444 VARK
-453 YDAAMLLLN
+453 FKSGAVTTS
-462 KYIIA
+462 KYIMN
-467 DGNAVRMVDINSKEM
+467 GSNEVTELDINEKT
-482 GKKQVTFRIS
+482 GTVTFRIRVS
-492 ITQYGDDATEE
+492 AYGEIAIDKDTV
-503 EASIT
+503 IVK
-508 DDVLSDC
+508 DVLEDC
-515 FSFVEG
+515 FSYKDK
-521 SVKYGPENA
+521 SVKYGTKADEYFKLEVNGQTVTIT
-530 NKFLSV
+530 KIK
-536 EHDGGKI
+536 DGAIAQGF
-543 SIKKTRGERIPAGTY
+543 Y
-558 TIDFTVDVDMAEL
+558 TIDFTVDVNMNKL
-571 QPGGVAQNRIS
+571 QPGDAAQNKIS
-582 DNSVVYIRR
+582 ESNVVYIHR
-591 DAELTVNKTWEEG
+591 DAELTVNKTWEG
-604 DGEEKIATFQL
+604 DGAGEKATFRL

-620 DIIDTATVTGNGSA
+620 DIDTATVTGNGSA

-641 KLNEGNNI
+641 KLNEDNNI
-649 CTLREIVA
+649 CTLHEIVA

-668 KVVINKNGNILKIA
+668 KVVINKKDNVVTIVSVEDENVNK
-682 SIEGGIA
+682 
-689 DQGTASV
+689 GTASV
-696 EIENKL
+696 SIKNTP
-702 DSQKGSVTFRKYG
+702 DSGVGSVTFKKLG
-715 EDNKPLDGGTF
+715 EGKEQIGDGTF
-726 QLWKENA
+726 QLWKENE
-733 GSTDTLIAD
+733 GSDDELIKT

-763 EISAPQGY
+763 EIAAPQGY
-771 ILDSEPSAGI
+771 ILDSKPSDGI

-804 TVKKVDE
+804 TIKKVDE
-811 KGKPLAGAEFMLLPG
+811 NGNPLAGAEFTLLGPK
-826 GTKKTTDNSGAAEF
+826 TDKKTTDNNGVAEF
-840 TGLEAGKYFI
+840 TGLEAGKYSI
-850 IEKTAPKGYGG
+850 IEKTAPKGYGR

-904 ISITKTGSANNPLQG
+904 ISITKTDGNQPLSG

-924 YKDAAAAEKPIDTQQ
+924 YENK
-939 TDKNGKALFADL
+939 DL
-951 AAGTYYVKEIAAP
+951 ADNDPKTAVTNGQGVAEFNDLSAGTYYLKEITAP
-964 NGYALDTTVRGF
+964 NGYALDETIRPF
-976 TIGGD
+976 KIGGNND
-981 NAWDVKTEIK
+981 WDVETTIK

-1002 KKGDDGKLLEGVEF
+1002 KKGDDGKPLEGVEF
-1016 EISGNGISK
+1016 EISGNGITKKS
-1025 IATSGQGGVVKFE
+1025 ASGRDGVVTFT
-1038 GLPFGRYTITETKAP
+1038 GLAFGEYTITEVEAP

-1059 KPINVTIDE
+1059 APIKVTIDGSDSAE
-1068 KNTVGAYTP
+1068 RVIQLEPIENKHTKLTVTKFAEDGKTALPGAEFIIRNAEGKYVK
-1077 NQAVDGGTI
+1077 VDGTSFASF
-1086 TNEHT
+1086 
-1091 VLTVLKIDDADK
+1091 ADK
-1103 KRLAGAT
+1103 KEDAT
-1110 FRIKN
+1110 AIVT
-1115 SAGQYV
+1115 G
-1121 SAENGKF
+1121 ENG
-1128 KAFVS
+1128 
-1133 DEGGASVFE
+1133 
-1142 TGEDGK
+1142 T
-1148 FTLEYLPVGNNYELE
+1148 FTLEYLPLGKYVLE
-1163 EISAPQGYIKVKG
+1163 EIEAPEGYMIVTASKDFEIKN
-1176 TTSFNIV
+1176 S
-1183 KAQETVSVGNS
+1183 ETRVSINNTK
-1194 LIKGTLKLVKK
+1194 IK
-1205 DQHGK
+1205 
-1210 LLNGIEF
+1210 
-1217 VLKKGGQYVK
+1217 
-1227 ANGGNSRYTYTG
+1227 TG
-1239 LANNKEAATKL
+1239 LKIV
-1250 KTDENGRMEIS
+1250 KTDENGKLLEGIKFTLKNSADGFVTASGSGGKYTYTGRGDTGTEFTTDGRGEIFVS

-1270 EEVNTPAGLIAG
+1270 SETNAPKGMVEIK
-1282 EDIVVSVTDQS
+1282 DQIVKVDAENHNKTIEL
-1293 PKPIIDLEVTNKLN
+1293 KLENRSEK
-1307 TGSLSFTKT
+1307 GKIEFTKT

-1326 VFKLKLVEGS
+1326 VFKLKLVEES

-1351 DKGQVSFEDVPY
+1351 DEGRVSFEDVPY

-1381 DTYYVSIGSAVA
+1381 KTYYVSIGGAVA
-1393 EGKNIGSVPNSWA
+1393 EGKNIDIVPDVWL
-1406 NSRMEKE
+1406 NSRTEKE
-1413 FTVEKVN
+1413 FTVKKVS
-1420 ADGGEPLNGAAFQ
+1420 ADGGEPLSGAVFQ
-1433 VLDEDENPIKDKTIT
+1433 VLDEGKKPIEGKIIT
-1448 TWNGGSDT
+1448 TYGDSGKIK
-1456 VTLPLGRYYLKET
+1456 LPLGKYYLKET

-1491 NTVTVKNTPKTGSLT
+1491 NTVTVKNTPKTGLLT
-1506 IQKADKDGKP
+1506 VKKTDNGGNP
-1516 LLGAEFKIYAMGV
+1516 LLGAEFKIYAMGDE
-1529 AARENP
+1529 ARKNP
-1535 IYTLITDSSG
+1535 IYTLITDSNG

-1565 EGYERDDTER
+1565 EGCELDNTEHT
-1575 PFDIPQKAE
+1575 FDIPQKNE

-1591 ISISVENT
+1591 ISISVKNT
-1599 KSRYALSIVKRDI
+1599 KSRYALSIEKRDI
-1612 NDKNKKLANTKFA
+1612 NDENKKLANTKFA

-1632 AEVETG
+1632 AEVETDA
-1638 KDGTVTVEVPAAGEY
+1638 DGTVTVEVPAAGEY

-1669 TYTVEVEGH
+1669 TYKVNVSGHTEAGKEVEFI
-1678 TAAGEEV
+1678 AE
-1685 VFTARN
+1685 N
-1691 YKTRVKLNK
+1691 YQTKVKLNK
-1700 VDEQGNRLEGAEF
+1700 VDEKENRLEGAEF

-1718 DGKQVTFTNKGSV
+1718 EGKQVTFTNKDRV
-1731 YTYSEDGDVTAITA
+1731 YTYFEDGDVTAITA
-1745 GNADIVGLPVGS
+1745 GNADIVGLPVGD
-1757 YILRENEAPKNYIP
+1757 YILRENKAPANYVSL
-1771 MEDMSFHVRAD
+1771 EDIRFRVRAD

-1791 VENLPHEKGIAV
+1791 AENLPHEKGIAV

-1815 AEFALYGEDDT
+1815 AEFALYKADNT
-1826 EIRRVTTDKAGVAL
+1826 EVEKVTTDKAGVAL
-1840 FTGLK
+1840 FTGLNP
-1845 SGSYYIKETAAP
+1845 GSYYIKETAVP
-1857 EGYKPLDNKFEF
+1857 EGYKLSDKKFDF
-1869 TIDEKGNLQGDGF
+1869 KIDSNGVL
-1882 SGEGL
+1882 SGEGFAGDKL
-1887 YTLTVKNSPLEYGF
+1887 YKLTVENRPVEHGF
-1901 QVKKV
+1901 KVKKV
-1906 STNDEGLTLPG
+1906 STNDEKLVLPG

-1923 GGGLDKRYTTGADGL
+1923 GGDLDKRYTTGANGL

-1963 GAGRHISVKADGIY
+1963 GAGRHISAKADGIY

-2014 NVAFILKGKYGGTH
+2014 NVAFILKGKDGGTH

-2035 GITDTISLAPGE
+2035 GITDTISLAPGK

-2069 VTEGTV
+2069 VKEGTV
-2075 QQVTNTSEVTEW
+2075 QQVTNTSEVAKW
-2087 SFKRGLLTL
+2087 DFNDGLLTL

-2110 KTDGKDGSALAG
+2110 KTDGKDGGALAG
-2122 AEFTVAGSDGTPLTF
+2122 AEFTISGSDGTPLTF

-2153 STIATDANGKAYIT
+2153 STIATDANGTAHIT

-2215 VTAIKHDAG
+2215 VTAIKQDAG

-2282 VREITVNAMQDSVGE
+2282 VREITVKAVQGAVGE

-2336 GFTKTVTTDTS
+2336 GFTKTVTTDAS

-2385 VHGSPVVIEAANKH
+2385 VHGSPVVIEAANKY

-2436 AEGDVYTLDERG
+2436 AEGSVYTPDERG

-2541 EVVATGVTNSN
+2541 EVVATGVTNNN

-2680 KQALNL
+2680 KQTMNL

-2723 GKALSGATFKI
+2723 GKALSGATFKV

-2765 TAMPS
+2765 TATPS

-2790 VSGNGAYISLDN
+2790 VSGNGAYISLGN

-2815 CSTPTQPP
+2815 CATPTQPP
-2823 CSTPGS
+2823 CSTPGP

>member
-104 SPTIEPTVTPL
+104 SPTIEPTDTPL

-128 NNADELANGGIKVI
+128 NNADELANGGI
-142 VICDK
+142 
-147 QGQTIYDGEKC
+147 TINISGGKETVEDGESC
-158 TLTITVN
+158 TFSVTIT
-165 DDDLNT
+165 DTDLHAT
-171 EPNIQEGTEIKV
+171 PNLVEGTKVTV
-183 KLPGFLQ
+183 KLPEFLEIKD
-190 IEDIDAAMKGKWGAY
+190 IETAY
-205 FKEANYD
+205 NKDWKQWFKNAEYD
-212 AGTNTLTLIVK
+212 QNKHELILTL
-223 KTDANGTVKYI
+223 ANIDSSKQTVGI
-234 TATIET
+234 SFNIET
-240 TAHLAGYDGDETG
+240 VANFIGYDGDGKG
-253 KIEID
+253 KISIGIAGLNES
-258 VGNIQEA
+258 ET
-265 EIDIGTGTGTGTG
+265 EIGTGTGTGTG
-278 TGETQTALNKTI
+278 KTEPYLQKTMFANYMPGADKDHNIYILNDQSK
-290 YGNYREGTD
+290 
-299 RGQGVY
+299 
-305 LLDDPNKA
+305 P
-313 ITYQVNFGVSKN
+313 ITYRVNFGINKN
-325 YTNQVVLTD
+325 YAGNVAIED
-334 TLSNGELALCDSQA
+334 DMSNGALALCDDSGRVDASLVKCIKLYIDGSPVALSQTGESLTGTHNELGNITISKDGTGFSVTFSREEGFAQGEDSSLA
-348 NINVSLDKSFRLF
+348 NIEL
-361 IEGTKYV
+361 
-368 FTKTTEEKLE
+368 
-378 FTDTP
+378 
-383 LGTITIEK
+383 
-391 KNTGFTVTCDP
+391 
-402 DSISQGTDAQMV
+402 
-414 NVSVRYFAKVVG
+414 RYFAKLVG
-426 NATNVTNTV
+426 NVNDVTNKVNMKIDDKISEAAQVVARRYTSG
-435 DLAINGEQQ
+435 A
-444 QQSSVTARK
+444 VTTS
-453 YDAAMLLLN
+453 
-462 KYIIA
+462 KYIMN
-467 DGNAVRMVDINSKEM
+467 GSNEVTVLDINEKT
-482 GKKQVTFRIS
+482 GTVTFRIRVS
-492 ITQYGDDATEE
+492 AYGEIAIDKDTV
-503 EASIT
+503 IVK
-508 DDVLSDC
+508 DVLEDC
-515 FSFVEG
+515 FSYKDK
-521 SVKYGPENA
+521 SVKYGTKADEYFKLEVNGQTVTIT
-530 NKFLSV
+530 KIK
-536 EHDGGKI
+536 DGAIAQGF
-543 SIKKTRGERIPAGTY
+543 Y
-558 TIDFTVDVDMAEL
+558 TIDFTVDVDMAKL

-582 DNSVVYIRR
+582 DNSVVYVRR

-620 DIIDTATVTGNGSA
+620 NIDIIDTAKVTGNDSA

-641 KLNEGNNI
+641 KLSEGDNT
-649 CTLREIVA
+649 CTLRETVE

-668 KVVINKNGNILKIA
+668 KVVINKKDNVVTIVSVEDGNVNK
-682 SIEGGIA
+682 
-689 DQGTASV
+689 GTASV
-696 EIENKL
+696 RIENKL
-702 DSQKGSVTFRKYG
+702 DSQKGSVTFKKLG
-715 EDNKPLDGGTF
+715 EGKEQIGGGTF
-726 QLWKENA
+726 QLYRVDGENSDPV
-733 GSTDTLIAD
+733 GKV
-742 FSTVNGSWTSSP
+742 FSTANGEHT
-754 IEYGTYYVK
+754 IDNLLYGTYYVK
-763 EISAPQGY
+763 EITAPQGY
-771 ILDSEPSAGI
+771 ILDSEPSAEI

-811 KGKPLAGAEFMLLPG
+811 NGNPLAGAEFMLSGPKAE
-826 GTKKTTDNSGAAEF
+826 KKTTDNSGVAEF
-840 TGLEAGKYFI
+840 TGLEAGKYYI
-850 IEKTAPKGYGG
+850 IEKTAPKGYGR

-904 ISITKTGSANNPLQG
+904 ISITKTDGNQLLSG
-919 AVFGL
+919 AFFGL
-924 YKDAAAAEKPIDTQQ
+924 YKDAAAAEGPIDIQK

-951 AAGTYYVKEIAAP
+951 EAGTYYVKEIAAP
-964 NGYALDTTVRGF
+964 NGYVLDETIRPF
-976 TIGGD
+976 KIGGNND
-981 NAWDVKTEIK
+981 WDVETTIK

-1002 KKGDDGKLLEGVEF
+1002 KKGDDGKLLQGVEF
-1016 EISGNGISK
+1016 TLSGNGIDPMT
-1025 IATSGQGGVVKFE
+1025 AESGPNGVVTFE
-1038 GLPFGRYTITETKAP
+1038 GLAFGEYTITEVEAP

-1091 VLTVLKIDDADK
+1091 VLMVLKIDDADK
-1103 KRLAGAT
+1103 KPLAGAT

-1133 DEGGASVFE
+1133 GEEMASVFE

-1148 FTLEYLPVGNNYELE
+1148 FTLEYLPVGNNYALE

-1217 VLKKGGQYVK
+1217 VLKKGGRYVT

-1239 LANNKEAATKL
+1239 LADNKEAATKL

-1293 PKPIIDLEVTNKLN
+1293 QKPIIDLEVTNKLN
-1307 TGSLSFTKT
+1307 TDSLSFTKT
-1316 DGAGKGLAGA
+1316 DGAGNGLAGA

-1351 DKGQVSFEDVPY
+1351 DKGRVSFEDVPY
-1363 GVYELTEVIA
+1363 GVYELSEVIA

-1381 DTYYVSIGSAVA
+1381 DTYYVSIGDAVA
-1393 EGKNIGSVPNSWA
+1393 EGKKIDSVPNPWT
-1406 NSRMEKE
+1406 NSRTEKE
-1413 FTVEKVN
+1413 FTVKKVS
-1420 ADGGEPLNGAAFQ
+1420 ADGGEPLSGAVFQ
-1433 VLDEDENPIKDKTIT
+1433 VLDEGNNPIENKIIT
-1448 TWNGGSDT
+1448 TNGGSGKIK
-1456 VTLPLGRYYLKET
+1456 LPLGKYYLKET
-1469 VAPEGYELN
+1469 AAPEGYELN

-1506 IQKADKDGKP
+1506 IQKADKDDKP
-1516 LLGAEFKIYAMGV
+1516 LLGAEFKIYA
-1529 AARENP
+1529 AKDKARENP
-1535 IYTLITDSSG
+1535 ITLITDSSG
-1545 KAVKT
+1545 KAIKT

-1565 EGYERDDTER
+1565 EGYERDDTEHT
-1575 PFDIPQKAE
+1575 FDIPQKDE
-1584 DGTVSAD
+1584 DGKVTEVED
-1591 ISISVENT
+1591 VTISVTNV
-1599 KSRYALSIVKRDI
+1599 KSRYALRIVKV
-1612 NDKNKKLANTKFA
+1612 DKDNSEIRLAGARFA
-1625 VRGGGFY
+1625 VSGGSFY
-1632 AEVETG
+1632 IEAVTG
-1638 KDGTVTVEVPAAGEY
+1638 EDGTVTVEVPEKGKY
-1653 SITEI
+1653 LITELE
-1658 APPVGYTLDPA
+1658 PPAGYTIDPK
-1669 TYTVEVEGH
+1669 TYTVEVKAH
-1678 TAAGEEV
+1678 SADDVNIAAIH
-1685 VFTARN
+1685 
-1691 YKTRVKLNK
+1691 KSQDHQTRVELTK
-1700 VDEQGNRLEGAEF
+1700 VNEKGQQLEGAEF
-1713 SIFDA
+1713 SILDA
-1718 DGKQVTFTNKGSV
+1718 EGKRPAKFTQEGSV
-1731 YTYSEDGDVTAITA
+1731 YTYSESGSVTEIEA
-1745 GNADIVGLPVGS
+1745 GYAEIVGLPVGS

-1815 AEFALYGEDDT
+1815 AVFTLYKADNT
-1826 EIRRVTTDKAGVAL
+1826 EVEKVTTDKAGVAL

-1857 EGYKPLDNKFEF
+1857 EGYKPLDNRFEF
-1869 TIDEKGNLQGDGF
+1869 TIDEKGNLKGDGF
-1882 SGEGL
+1882 SGDGL
-1887 YTLTVKNSPLEYGF
+1887 YMLTVENSPLEYGF
-1901 QVKKV
+1901 KVKKV

-1951 TEMKAPEGYVIN
+1951 TEMKAPESYVIN

-1988 ITIRNAPVNFK
+1988 ITVRNAPVNFK

-2014 NVAFILKGKYGGTH
+2014 NVAFMLKGEKGAH

-2035 GITDTISLAPGE
+2035 GITDTISLAPGK

-2087 SFKRGLLTL
+2087 NFKGGLLTL

-2110 KTDGKDGSALAG
+2110 KTDGKDGGALAG
-2122 AEFTVAGSDGTPLTF
+2122 AEFTVAGSDDTPLTF

-2142 RYEAATGEGAS
+2142 RYEAAAGEGAS

-2215 VTAIKHDAG
+2215 VTAIKQDAD
-2224 ENGKLLVGAEFTL
+2224 ENGKLLVGAEFML
-2237 YSAEGAVVAKAV
+2237 YSMEGAVVAKAV

-2264 YKLIETRAPA
+2264 YKLVETRAPA

-2282 VREITVNAMQDSVGE
+2282 VREITVNAMQGAVGE

-2304 EKTSYSIEIHKHD
+2304 EKTSYSVEIHKHD

-2336 GFTKTVTTDTS
+2336 GFTKTVTTDAS

-2385 VHGSPVVIEAANKH
+2385 LHGSPVVIEAANKYV
-2399 ILGSVTI
+2399 LGSVTI

-2448 SSVITAGR
+2448 SNVITAGR

-2541 EVVATGVTNSN
+2541 EVVATGVTNNN

-2627 TGEALT
+2627 TAR
-2633 GATFRLSGEKSY
+2633 RLREPHSG
-2645 ILTTGS
+2645 
-2651 DGTAKISLPYGDYIL
+2651 
-2666 EEVIAPDGYVLSSE
+2666 
-2680 KQALNL
+2680 
-2686 SDSGLKLNGKAVSGF
+2686 
-2701 TVTLK
+2701 
-2706 NQPVTFALT
+2706 
-2715 LHKRDAST
+2715 
-2723 GKALSGATFKI
+2723 
-2734 TGNSYTKTVTA
+2734 
-2745 DALGNTETIKLRPG
+2745 
-2759 TYGITE
+2759 
-2765 TAMPS
+2765 
-2770 GYIRPLGGWTLTV
+2770 
-2783 ERDGDMS
+2783 
-2790 VSGNGAYISLDN
+2790 
-2802 TVVLTVDNISNQP
+2802 
-2815 CSTPTQPP
+2815 
-2823 CSTPGS
+2823 
-2829 GSTPKPAG
+2829 
-2837 GAGKTGSIGKTGE
+2837 
-2850 LGGDI
+2850 
-2855 RLLCGAAMMLLSFTG
+2855 
-2870 LLALLIADGR
+2870 
-2880 KKQKYM
+2880 
-2886 IGM
+2886 

>member
-52 PTPAAESPEGGEL
+52 PTPAAEPPEGGEL

-104 SPTIEPTVTPL
+104 SPTIEPTDTPL

-128 NNADELANGGIKVI
+128 NNADELANGGI
-142 VICDK
+142 
-147 QGQTIYDGEKC
+147 TINISGGKETVEDGESC
-158 TLTITVN
+158 TFSVTIT
-165 DDDLNT
+165 DTDLHAT
-171 EPNIQEGTEIKV
+171 PNLVEGTKVTV
-183 KLPGFLQ
+183 KLPEFLEIKD
-190 IEDIDAAMKGKWGAY
+190 IETAY
-205 FKEANYD
+205 NKDWKQWFKNAEYD
-212 AGTNTLTLIVK
+212 QNKHELILTL
-223 KTDANGTVKYI
+223 ANIDSSKQTVGI
-234 TATIET
+234 SFNIET
-240 TAHLAGYDGDETG
+240 VANFIGYDGDGKG
-253 KIEID
+253 KISIGIAGLNES
-258 VGNIQEA
+258 ET
-265 EIDIGTGTGTGTG
+265 EIGTGTGTGTG
-278 TGETQTALNKTI
+278 KTEPYLQKTMFANYMPGADKDHNIYILNDQSK
-290 YGNYREGTD
+290 
-299 RGQGVY
+299 
-305 LLDDPNKA
+305 P
-313 ITYQVNFGVSKN
+313 ITYRVNFGINKN
-325 YTNQVVLTD
+325 YAGNVAIED
-334 TLSNGELALCDSQA
+334 DMSNGALALCDDSGRVDASLVKCIKLYIDGSPVALSQTGESLTGTHNELGNITISKDGTGFSVTFSREEGFAQGEDSSLA
-348 NINVSLDKSFRLF
+348 NIEL
-361 IEGTKYV
+361 
-368 FTKTTEEKLE
+368 
-378 FTDTP
+378 
-383 LGTITIEK
+383 
-391 KNTGFTVTCDP
+391 
-402 DSISQGTDAQMV
+402 
-414 NVSVRYFAKVVG
+414 RYFAKLVG
-426 NATNVTNTV
+426 NVNDVTNKVNMKIDDKISEAAQVVARRYTSG
-435 DLAINGEQQ
+435 A
-444 QQSSVTARK
+444 VTTS
-453 YDAAMLLLN
+453 
-462 KYIIA
+462 KYIMN
-467 DGNAVRMVDINSKEM
+467 GSNEVTVLDINEKT
-482 GKKQVTFRIS
+482 GTVTFRIRVS
-492 ITQYGDDATEE
+492 AYGEIAIDKDTV
-503 EASIT
+503 IVK
-508 DDVLSDC
+508 DVLEDC
-515 FSFVEG
+515 FSYKDK
-521 SVKYGPENA
+521 SVKYGTKADEYFKLEVNGQTVTIT
-530 NKFLSV
+530 KIK
-536 EHDGGKI
+536 DGAIAQGF
-543 SIKKTRGERIPAGTY
+543 Y
-558 TIDFTVDVDMAEL
+558 TIDFTVDVDMAKL

-582 DNSVVYIRR
+582 DNSVVYVRR

-620 DIIDTATVTGNGSA
+620 NIDIIDTAKVTGNDSA

-641 KLNEGNNI
+641 KLSEGDNT
-649 CTLREIVA
+649 CTLRETVE

-668 KVVINKNGNILKIA
+668 KVVINKKDNVVTIVSVEDGNVNK
-682 SIEGGIA
+682 
-689 DQGTASV
+689 GTASV
-696 EIENKL
+696 RIENKL
-702 DSQKGSVTFRKYG
+702 DSQKGSVTFKKLG
-715 EDNKPLDGGTF
+715 EGKEQIGGGTF
-726 QLWKENA
+726 QLYRVDGENSDPV
-733 GSTDTLIAD
+733 GKV
-742 FSTVNGSWTSSP
+742 FSTANGEHT
-754 IEYGTYYVK
+754 IDNLLYGTYYVK
-763 EISAPQGY
+763 EITAPQGY
-771 ILDSEPSAGI
+771 ILDSEPSAEI

-811 KGKPLAGAEFMLLPG
+811 NGNPLAGAEFMLSGPKAE
-826 GTKKTTDNSGAAEF
+826 KKTTDNSGVAEF
-840 TGLEAGKYFI
+840 TGLEAGKYYI
-850 IEKTAPKGYGG
+850 IEKTAPKGYGR

-904 ISITKTGSANNPLQG
+904 ISITKTGSANKSLQG

-939 TDKNGKALFADL
+939 TDKNGEALFADL
-951 AAGTYYVKEIAAP
+951 EAGTYYVKEIAAP
-964 NGYALDTTVRGF
+964 NGYALSDDVHTF
-976 TIGGD
+976 IIGNGE
-981 NAWDVKTEIK
+981 NAAWDCEKTITNQLK
-991 NTLKEYSLTLV
+991 KYTLKLT
-1002 KKGDDGKLLEGVEF
+1002 KKGDDGKLLQGVDF
-1016 EISGNGISK
+1016 TLSGNGITKKS
-1025 IATSGQGGVVKFE
+1025 ASGQDGVVKFE
-1038 GLPFGRYTITETKAP
+1038 GLPFGRYTIAETKAP
-1053 QGYVKA
+1053 QGYVPA
-1059 KPINVTIDE
+1059 GSINVEVKGDGSNGSVIQVGDVINKRTKLTVTKFAEDE
-1068 KNTVGAYTP
+1068 KTALPGAKFVIKSADGKYVK
-1077 NQAVDGGTI
+1077 VDGTSFASF
-1086 TNEHT
+1086 
-1091 VLTVLKIDDADK
+1091 ADK
-1103 KRLAGAT
+1103 KEDAT
-1110 FRIKN
+1110 AI
-1115 SAGQYV
+1115 V
-1121 SAENGKF
+1121 TDENG
-1128 KAFVS
+1128 
-1133 DEGGASVFE
+1133 
-1142 TGEDGK
+1142 T
-1148 FTLEYLPVGNNYELE
+1148 FTLEYLPLGEYVLE
-1163 EISAPQGYIKVKG
+1163 E
-1176 TTSFNIV
+1176 V
-1183 KAQETVSVGNS
+1183 KAPDGYLTISDPENFTIKNESTAVSVGNTR
-1194 LIKGTLKLVKK
+1194 IKADLK
-1205 DQHGK
+1205 
-1210 LLNGIEF
+1210 II
-1217 VLKKGGQYVK
+1217 
-1227 ANGGNSRYTYTG
+1227 
-1239 LANNKEAATKL
+1239 
-1250 KTDENGRMEIS
+1250 KTDENGKLLEGIKFTLKNSVVGFVTASGSNGRYTYTDLADTVTEFITDERGEIFVS

-1270 EEVNTPAGLIAG
+1270 SETNAPKG
-1282 EDIVVSVTDQS
+1282 IVGIKDQIV
-1293 PKPIIDLEVTNKLN
+1293 KVDAENHNKTIELKLENRSEK
-1307 TGSLSFTKT
+1307 GKIEFTKT
-1316 DGAGKGLAGA
+1316 DGAGNGLAGA

-1351 DKGQVSFEDVPY
+1351 DKGRVSFEDVPY
-1363 GVYELTEVIA
+1363 GVYELSEVIA

-1381 DTYYVSIGSAVA
+1381 DTYYVSIGDAVA
-1393 EGKNIGSVPNSWA
+1393 EGKKIDSVPNPWT
-1406 NSRMEKE
+1406 NSRTEKE
-1413 FTVEKVN
+1413 FTVKKVS
-1420 ADGGEPLNGAAFQ
+1420 ADGGELLNGAVFQ
-1433 VLDEDENPIKDKTIT
+1433 VLDEDNNPIEDKIIT
-1448 TWNGGSDT
+1448 TNGGSGKI
-1456 VTLPLGRYYLKET
+1456 TLPLGRYYLKET

-1506 IQKADKDGKP
+1506 IQKADKDGRP
-1516 LLGAEFKIYAMGV
+1516 LLGAEFKIYAMGDE
-1529 AARENP
+1529 ARKNP
-1535 IYTLITDSSG
+1535 IYTLITDSNG

-1565 EGYERDDTER
+1565 EGCELDNTEHT
-1575 PFDIPQKAE
+1575 FDIPQKNE

-1591 ISISVENT
+1591 ISISVKNT
-1599 KSRYALSIVKRDI
+1599 KSRYALSIEKRDI
-1612 NDKNKKLANTKFA
+1612 NDENKKLANTKFA

-1632 AEVETG
+1632 AEVETDA
-1638 KDGTVTVEVPAAGEY
+1638 DGTVTVEVPAAGEY

-1669 TYTVEVEGH
+1669 TYKVNVSGHTEAGKEVEFI
-1678 TAAGEEV
+1678 AE
-1685 VFTARN
+1685 N
-1691 YKTRVKLNK
+1691 YQTKVKLNK
-1700 VDEQGNRLEGAEF
+1700 VDEKENRLEGAEF

-1718 DGKQVTFTNKGSV
+1718 EGKQVTFTNKDRV
-1731 YTYSEDGDVTAITA
+1731 YTYFEDGDVTAITA
-1745 GNADIVGLPVGS
+1745 GNADIVGLPVGD
-1757 YILRENEAPKNYIP
+1757 YILRENKAPANYVSL
-1771 MEDMSFHVRAD
+1771 EDIRFRVRAD

-1791 VENLPHEKGIAV
+1791 AENLPHEKGIAV

-1815 AEFALYGEDDT
+1815 AEFALYKADNT
-1826 EIRRVTTDKAGVAL
+1826 EVEKVTTDKAGVAL
-1840 FTGLK
+1840 FTGLNP
-1845 SGSYYIKETAAP
+1845 GSYYIKETAVP
-1857 EGYKPLDNKFEF
+1857 EGYKLSDKKFDF
-1869 TIDEKGNLQGDGF
+1869 KIDSNGVL
-1882 SGEGL
+1882 SGEGFAGDKL
-1887 YTLTVKNSPLEYGF
+1887 YKLTVENRPVEHGF
-1901 QVKKV
+1901 KVKKV
-1906 STNDEGLTLPG
+1906 STNDEKLVLPG

-1923 GGGLDKRYTTGADGL
+1923 GGDLDKRYTTGANGL

-1963 GAGRHISVKADGIY
+1963 GAGRHISAKADGIY

-2014 NVAFILKGKYGGTH
+2014 NVAFILKGKDGGTH

-2035 GITDTISLAPGE
+2035 GITDTISLAPGK

-2069 VTEGTV
+2069 VKEGTV
-2075 QQVTNTSEVTEW
+2075 QQVTNTSEVAKW
-2087 SFKRGLLTL
+2087 DFNDGLLTL

-2122 AEFTVAGSDGTPLTF
+2122 AEFTVAGSDDTPLTF

-2215 VTAIKHDAG
+2215 VTAIKQDAG

-2282 VREITVNAMQDSVGE
+2282 VREITVNAVRGAVGE

-2336 GFTKTVTTDTS
+2336 GFTKTVTTDAS

-2385 VHGSPVVIEAANKH
+2385 VHGSPVVIEAANKY

-2420 AKFNVTDEN
+2420 AKFNLTDEN

-2541 EVVATGVTNSN
+2541 EVVATGVTNNN

-2680 KQALNL
+2680 KQVLNL

-2765 TAMPS
+2765 TATPS

-2790 VSGNGAYISLDN
+2790 VSGNGAYISLGN

-2815 CSTPTQPP
+2815 CATPTQPP

-2829 GSTPKPAG
+2829 GSTPNPAG

>member
-52 PTPAAESPEGGEL
+52 PTPAAEPPEGGEL

-84 DDLTATPTPMPVEP
+84 DDLTATPTPVPVEP

-104 SPTIEPTVTPL
+104 SPTIEPTDTPL

-128 NNADELANGGIKVI
+128 NNADELANGGI
-142 VICDK
+142 
-147 QGQTIYDGEKC
+147 TITISGGKETVEDGETC
-158 TLTITVN
+158 TFSVTIT
-165 DDDLNT
+165 DTDLNKVPNLVENT
-171 EPNIQEGTEIKV
+171 EVTV
-183 KLPGFLQ
+183 KLPEFL
-190 IEDIDAAMKGKWGAY
+190 DIKDVENAYNKDWKQWFKDAK
-205 FKEANYD
+205 YD
-212 AGTNTLTLIVK
+212 RNKHELTLTLKDI
-223 KTDANGTVKYI
+223 GSSQQTVSI
-234 TATIET
+234 SFNIET
-240 TAHLAGYDGDETG
+240 VANFIGYEGDGKG
-253 KIEID
+253 KISIGIAGLNEYE
-258 VGNIQEA
+258 GEK
-265 EIDIGTGTGTGTG
+265 EIGTGTGTGTG
-278 TGETQTALNKTI
+278 TEETTPYLQKTMFANYLPGADKDNNIYILNDESK
-290 YGNYREGTD
+290 
-299 RGQGVY
+299 
-305 LLDDPNKA
+305 P
-313 ITYQVNFGVSKN
+313 ITYRVNFGINKN
-325 YTNQVVLTD
+325 YAGNVAIED
-334 TLSNGELALCDSQA
+334 DMSNGALALCDVSGSVDA
-348 NINVSLDKSFRLF
+348 SLDKCIKLYIDGSRVALSQTG
-361 IEGTKYV
+361 ESLTGTHN
-368 FTKTTEEKLE
+368 E
-378 FTDTP
+378 
-383 LGTITIEK
+383 LGNITISK
-391 KNTGFTVTCDP
+391 GGTGFSVTFSRGESFLP
-402 DSISQGTDAQMV
+402 GEDSSLANIEL
-414 NVSVRYFAKVVG
+414 RYFAKLVG
-426 NATNVTNTV
+426 NVNDVTNKV
-435 DLAINGEQQ
+435 NMNIDGEISKTAQVVARRYT
-444 QQSSVTARK
+444 SGAVTTS
-453 YDAAMLLLN
+453 
-462 KYIIA
+462 KYIMN
-467 DGNAVRMVDINSKEM
+467 GNNEVTVLDINEKT
-482 GKKQVTFRIS
+482 GTVTFRIRVS
-492 ITQYGDDATEE
+492 AYGENAIAKDRVIVT
-503 EASIT
+503 
-508 DDVLSDC
+508 DVLDNC
-515 FSFVEG
+515 FIFRNE
-521 SVKYGPENA
+521 
-530 NKFLSV
+530 SV
-536 EHDGGKI
+536 EYSRDAEKYFALAVTNNVVTITKINDGAIAQGF
-543 SIKKTRGERIPAGTY
+543 Y
-558 TIDFTVDVDMAEL
+558 TIDFTVDVNMDML
-571 QPGGVAQNRIS
+571 QPGGAAQNKIS
-582 DNSVVYIRR
+582 ESNVVYVRR

-668 KVVINKNGNILKIA
+668 KVVINKKDNVVTIVSVEDGNVNK
-682 SIEGGIA
+682 
-689 DQGTASV
+689 GTALVS
-696 EIENKL
+696 IENKL
-702 DSQKGSVTFRKYG
+702 DSQKGSVTLKKLG
-715 EDNKPLDGGTF
+715 EGKEQIGGGTF
-726 QLWKENA
+726 QLYRVDGENSDPV
-733 GSTDTLIAD
+733 GKV
-742 FSTVNGSWTSSP
+742 FSTANGEHT
-754 IEYGTYYVK
+754 IDNLLYGTYYVK

-804 TVKKVDE
+804 TIKKVDE
-811 KGKPLAGAEFMLLPG
+811 NGNPLAGAEFTLLPG
-826 GTKKTTDNSGAAEF
+826 RISETTGANGIAVFDGLTEGTYTIIETKSPTGYGKLE
-840 TGLEAGKYFI
+840 GLEGS
-850 IEKTAPKGYGG
+850 
-861 YDGTVTVEIK
+861 VTVNIQ
-871 ADGTATVDDLPKGI
+871 ANGTANVEGKVPDKFRFDGK
-885 SFAGETVTL
+885 SVKL
-894 TWTNTRDKGS
+894 TWKNTRTHGS
-904 ISITKTGSANNPLQG
+904 ISITKTDGNQPLSG
-919 AVFGL
+919 AFFGI
-924 YKDAAAAEKPIDTQQ
+924 YKDAAAAEEPIDIQK

-964 NGYALDTTVRGF
+964 NGYALDETIRPF
-976 TIGGD
+976 KIGGNND
-981 NAWDVKTEIK
+981 WDVETTIK

-1002 KKGDDGKLLEGVEF
+1002 KKGDDGKPLEGVEF
-1016 EISGNGISK
+1016 EISGNGITKKS
-1025 IATSGQGGVVKFE
+1025 ASGRDGVVTFT
-1038 GLPFGRYTITETKAP
+1038 GLAFGEYTITEVEAP

-1059 KPINVTIDE
+1059 APIKVTIDGSDSAE
-1068 KNTVGAYTP
+1068 RVIQLEPIENKHTKLTVTKFAEDGKTALPGAEFIIRNAEGKYVK
-1077 NQAVDGGTI
+1077 VDGTSFASF
-1086 TNEHT
+1086 
-1091 VLTVLKIDDADK
+1091 ADK
-1103 KRLAGAT
+1103 KEDAT
-1110 FRIKN
+1110 AIVT
-1115 SAGQYV
+1115 G
-1121 SAENGKF
+1121 ENG
-1128 KAFVS
+1128 
-1133 DEGGASVFE
+1133 
-1142 TGEDGK
+1142 T
-1148 FTLEYLPVGNNYELE
+1148 FTLEYLPLGKYVLE
-1163 EISAPQGYIKVKG
+1163 EIEAPEGYMIVTASKDFEIKN
-1176 TTSFNIV
+1176 S
-1183 KAQETVSVGNS
+1183 ETRVSINNTK
-1194 LIKGTLKLVKK
+1194 IK
-1205 DQHGK
+1205 
-1210 LLNGIEF
+1210 
-1217 VLKKGGQYVK
+1217 
-1227 ANGGNSRYTYTG
+1227 TG
-1239 LANNKEAATKL
+1239 LKII
-1250 KTDENGRMEIS
+1250 KTDENGKLLEGIKFTLKNSADGFVTASGSGGKYTYTGRGDTGTEFTTDGRGEIFVS

-1270 EEVNTPAGLIAG
+1270 SETNAPKGMVGIK
-1282 EDIVVSVTDQS
+1282 DQIVKVDAENHNKTIEL
-1293 PKPIIDLEVTNKLN
+1293 KLENRSEK
-1307 TGSLSFTKT
+1307 GKIEFTKT
-1316 DGAGKGLAGA
+1316 DGAGNGLAGA

-1351 DKGQVSFEDVPY
+1351 DKGRVSFEDVPY
-1363 GVYELTEVIA
+1363 GVYELSEVIA

-1381 DTYYVSIGSAVA
+1381 DTYYVSIGDAVA
-1393 EGKNIGSVPNSWA
+1393 EGKKIDSVPNPWT
-1406 NSRMEKE
+1406 NSRTEKE
-1413 FTVEKVN
+1413 FTVKKVS
-1420 ADGGEPLNGAAFQ
+1420 ADGGEPLSGAVFQ
-1433 VLDEDENPIKDKTIT
+1433 VLDEGNNPIENKIIT
-1448 TWNGGSDT
+1448 TNGGSGKIK
-1456 VTLPLGRYYLKET
+1456 LPLGKYYLKET
-1469 VAPEGYELN
+1469 AAPEGYELN

-1506 IQKADKDGKP
+1506 IQKADKDDKP
-1516 LLGAEFKIYAMGV
+1516 LLGAEFKIYA
-1529 AARENP
+1529 AKDKARENP
-1535 IYTLITDSSG
+1535 ITLITDSSG
-1545 KAVKT
+1545 KAIKT

-1565 EGYERDDTER
+1565 EGYERDDTEHT
-1575 PFDIPQKAE
+1575 FDIPQKDE
-1584 DGTVSAD
+1584 DGKVTEVED
-1591 ISISVENT
+1591 VTISVTNV
-1599 KSRYALSIVKRDI
+1599 KSRYALRIVKV
-1612 NDKNKKLANTKFA
+1612 DKDNSEIRLAGARFA
-1625 VRGGGFY
+1625 VSGGSFY
-1632 AEVETG
+1632 IEAVTG
-1638 KDGTVTVEVPAAGEY
+1638 EDGTVTVEVPEKGKY
-1653 SITEI
+1653 LITELE
-1658 APPVGYTLDPA
+1658 PPAGYTIDPK
-1669 TYTVEVEGH
+1669 TYTVEVKAH
-1678 TAAGEEV
+1678 SADDVNIAAIH
-1685 VFTARN
+1685 
-1691 YKTRVKLNK
+1691 KSQDHQTRVELTK
-1700 VDEQGNRLEGAEF
+1700 VNEKGQQLEGAEF
-1713 SIFDA
+1713 SILDA
-1718 DGKQVTFTNKGSV
+1718 EGKRPAKFTQEGSV
-1731 YTYSEDGDVTAITA
+1731 YTYSESGSVTEIEA
-1745 GNADIVGLPVGS
+1745 GYAEIVGLPVGS

-1815 AEFALYGEDDT
+1815 AVFTLYKADNT
-1826 EIRRVTTDKAGVAL
+1826 EVEKVTTDKAGVAL

-1857 EGYKPLDNKFEF
+1857 EGYKPLDNRFEF
-1869 TIDEKGNLQGDGF
+1869 TIDEKGNLKGDGF
-1882 SGEGL
+1882 SGDGL
-1887 YTLTVKNSPLEYGF
+1887 YMLTVENSPLEYGF
-1901 QVKKV
+1901 KVKKV

-1951 TEMKAPEGYVIN
+1951 TEMKAPESYVIN

-1988 ITIRNAPVNFK
+1988 ITVRNAPVNFK

-2014 NVAFILKGKYGGTH
+2014 NVAFMLKGEKGAH

-2035 GITDTISLAPGE
+2035 GITDTISLAPGK

-2087 SFKRGLLTL
+2087 NFKGGLLTL

-2110 KTDGKDGSALAG
+2110 KTDGKDGGALAG
-2122 AEFTVAGSDGTPLTF
+2122 AEFTVAGSDDTPLTF

-2142 RYEAATGEGAS
+2142 RYEAAAGEGAS

-2215 VTAIKHDAG
+2215 VTAIKQDAD
-2224 ENGKLLVGAEFTL
+2224 ENGKLLVGAEFML
-2237 YSAEGAVVAKAV
+2237 YSMEGAVVAKAV

-2264 YKLIETRAPA
+2264 YKLVETRAPA

-2282 VREITVNAMQDSVGE
+2282 VREITVNAMQGAVGE

-2304 EKTSYSIEIHKHD
+2304 EKTSYSVEIHKHD

-2336 GFTKTVTTDTS
+2336 GFTKTVTTDAS

-2385 VHGSPVVIEAANKH
+2385 LHGSPVVIEAANKYV
-2399 ILGSVTI
+2399 LGSVTI

-2448 SSVITAGR
+2448 SNVITAGR

-2541 EVVATGVTNSN
+2541 EVVATGVTNNN

-2723 GKALSGATFKI
+2723 GKALSGATFRI

-2815 CSTPTQPP
+2815 CATPTQPP

-2837 GAGKTGSIGKTGE
+2837 G
-2850 LGGDI
+2850 
-2855 RLLCGAAMMLLSFTG
+2855 
-2870 LLALLIADGR
+2870 GR
-2880 KKQKYM
+2880 
-2886 IGM
+2886 

>member
-52 PTPAAESPEGGEL
+52 PTPAAEPPEGGEL

-84 DDLTATPTPMPVEP
+84 DDLTATPTPVPVEP

-115 LTATLLRGFNLMS
+115 TAENGIMLLGDTLEDGDGGLSITVSSDKTTVQDG
-128 NNADELANGGIKVI
+128 DEYIFSVGIK
-142 VICDK
+142 
-147 QGQTIYDGEKC
+147 
-158 TLTITVN
+158 
-165 DDDLNT
+165 DDDLT
-171 EPNIQEGTEIKV
+171 KEPNIKAGDKV
-183 KLPGFLQ
+183 TIKLPEFLEIEKFPNQ
-190 IEDIDAAMKGKWGAY
+190 LQQYFNWPPEYDKNTHTITLTFEDIKPGAQSLNVQ
-205 FKEANYD
+205 FS
-212 AGTNTLTLIVK
+212 
-223 KTDANGTVKYI
+223 I
-234 TATIET
+234 TARVNTI
-240 TAHLAGYDGDETG
+240 GYDGD
-253 KIEID
+253 
-258 VGNIQEA
+258 
-265 EIDIGTGTGTGTG
+265 
-278 TGETQTALNKTI
+278 
-290 YGNYREGTD
+290 
-299 RGQGVY
+299 GQGSIEVGLGEVKKISTNIGLDTGAGEGSEQGEPY
-305 LLDDPNKA
+305 LVKSIWSNGRPNGERYIMKETDKP
-313 ITYQVNFGVSKN
+313 IGYSVGFGVNSG
-325 YTNQVVLTD
+325 
-334 TLSNGELALCDSQA
+334 NGAVITFADDMSSGNLALCSANGDTSAPLENCITRVTINDSPVLPTTVE
-348 NINVSLDKSFRLF
+348 NGSL
-361 IEGTKYV
+361 V
-368 FTKTTEEKLE
+368 FSNEKLGTMTISKQGKGFKAEITAKAEEQSE
-378 FTDTP
+378 FVKVGIRYFAVIVGDAVNATNTATLTIGGGESYTDNATIIRYESQGAVVWKRALDNGNEVTVIDITETDSITFRIKINQYGEGSLYKDGDVIAFDDLEP
-383 LGTITIEK
+383 CLTYDQTAESSIRGPFRIEANNNRLNIVKSGDDPIPAGEYNIDFRVKVDKEKLDYGNATTNTVGNTVTIRRKAKLTIDKTWADGKQIGDGAKFSLLDGKNVIASAQSKGNGLVTLYISADDLKSGQHTYVLKETVDENSGYSSVKDKEVVITKADNTITINSIDGQNNASGEAQVSIT
-391 KNTGFTVTCDP
+391 NTP
-402 DSISQGTDAQMV
+402 DSGLGT
-414 NVSVRYFAKVVG
+414 VSFKK
-426 NATNVTNTV
+426 
-435 DLAINGEQQ
+435 LGE
-444 QQSSVTARK
+444 
-453 YDAAMLLLN
+453 
-462 KYIIA
+462 
-467 DGNAVRMVDINSKEM
+467 GKE
-482 GKKQVTFRIS
+482 Q
-492 ITQYGDDATEE
+492 
-503 EASIT
+503 
-508 DDVLSDC
+508 
-515 FSFVEG
+515 
-521 SVKYGPENA
+521 
-530 NKFLSV
+530 
-536 EHDGGKI
+536 
-543 SIKKTRGERIPAGTY
+543 
-558 TIDFTVDVDMAEL
+558 
-571 QPGGVAQNRIS
+571 
-582 DNSVVYIRR
+582 
-591 DAELTVNKTWEEG
+591 
-604 DGEEKIATFQL
+604 
-615 IGPKG
+615 IG
-620 DIIDTATVTGNGSA
+620 
-634 TLYIGAD
+634 
-641 KLNEGNNI
+641 
-649 CTLREIVA
+649 
-657 ESSKYVAGPDK
+657 
-668 KVVINKNGNILKIA
+668 
-682 SIEGGIA
+682 
-689 DQGTASV
+689 
-696 EIENKL
+696 
-702 DSQKGSVTFRKYG
+702 
-715 EDNKPLDGGTF
+715 GGTF
-726 QLWKENA
+726 QLWKKNE
-733 GSTDTLIAD
+733 GSDDWITD

-754 IEYGTYYVK
+754 IKYGTYYVK
-763 EISAPQGY
+763 EITAPQGY
-771 ILDSEPSAGI
+771 ILNSNPSAGI

-798 YTAGSI
+798 YTSGAI
-804 TVKKVDE
+804 TIKKVDE
-811 KGKPLAGAEFMLLPG
+811 NGNPLAGAEFTLFGPK
-826 GTKKTTDNSGAAEF
+826 TDKKTTGENGEAVFENLPAGDYHVSETKRPTNYGGFNSSVHIKINTSGEAETITAAENVEVE
-840 TGLEAGKYFI
+840 GSKI
-850 IEKTAPKGYGG
+850 I
-861 YDGTVTVEIK
+861 IN
-871 ADGTATVDDLPKGI
+871 
-885 SFAGETVTL
+885 
-894 TWTNTRDKGS
+894 WTNTRDKGS
-904 ISITKTGSANNPLQG
+904 ISITKTGSEDKPLQG

-924 YKDAAAAEKPIDTQQ
+924 YKDADAAEEPIDTQQ
-939 TDKNGKALFADL
+939 TDKNGQALFADL
-951 AAGTYYVKEIAAP
+951 DAGTYYVKEIAAP
-964 NGYALDTTVRGF
+964 NGYALDETIRPF
-976 TIGGD
+976 TIGGN
-981 NAWDVKTEIK
+981 NASWDVKTDIENSLK
-991 NTLKEYSLTLV
+991 QYTLKLT
-1002 KKGDDGKLLEGVEF
+1002 KKGDDGKLLPGVEF
-1016 EISGNGISK
+1016 TLSGNGISSITK
-1025 IATSGQGGVVKFE
+1025 SSDEDGVVKFE

-1059 KPINVTIDE
+1059 KPIDVTIDE

-1091 VLTVLKIDDADK
+1091 VLTVLKIDDADRK
-1103 KRLAGAT
+1103 PLAGAT

-1115 SAGQYV
+1115 SDGKYV

-1133 DEGGASVFE
+1133 GEGGASVFE

-1148 FTLEYLPVGNNYELE
+1148 FILEYLPVGNNYALE
-1163 EISAPQGYIKVKG
+1163 ELSAPQGYIKVKG

-1217 VLKKGGQYVK
+1217 VLKKGGRYVT

-1239 LANNKEAATKL
+1239 LADKKEAATKL
-1250 KTDENGRMEIS
+1250 KTDENGRLEIS

-1293 PKPIIDLEVTNKLN
+1293 QKPIIDLEVTNKLN
-1307 TGSLSFTKT
+1307 TDSLSFTKT
-1316 DGAGKGLAGA
+1316 DGAGNGLAGA
-1326 VFKLKLVEGS
+1326 VFKLKLVEKS

-1351 DKGQVSFEDVPY
+1351 DKGQVSFKDVPY

-1381 DTYYVSIGSAVA
+1381 ETYNETYYVSIGSAVA

-1638 KDGTVTVEVPAAGEY
+1638 KDGTAMVEVPAAGEY

-1669 TYTVEVEGH
+1669 TYTVKVEGH
-1678 TAAGEEV
+1678 TAAGEEEP
-1685 VFTARN
+1685 FIAKN
-1691 YKTRVKLNK
+1691 YQTKVTLNK
-1700 VDEQGNRLEGAEF
+1700 VDEKGNRLEGAEF
-1713 SIFDA
+1713 SILDA
-1718 DGKQVTFTNKGSV
+1718 EGKRAVKFKKEGSV
-1731 YTYSEDGDVTAITA
+1731 YTYSEDGGVTAITA
-1745 GNADIVGLPVGS
+1745 GNADIVGLPVGD
-1757 YILRENEAPKNYIP
+1757 YILRENKAPANYVSL
-1771 MEDMSFHVRAD
+1771 EDIRFRVRAD
-1782 LYDKALELT
+1782 MYDKALELT
-1791 VENLPHEKGIAV
+1791 AENLPHEKGVAV

-1815 AEFALYGEDDT
+1815 AVFTLYKDDSVIK
-1826 EIRRVTTDKAGVAL
+1826 EVTTDNAGVAL

-1857 EGYKPLDNKFEF
+1857 EGYKLSDKKFDF
-1869 TIDEKGNLQGDGF
+1869 TIDSNGVLSDEGFAGD
-1882 SGEGL
+1882 EL
-1887 YTLTVKNSPLEYGF
+1887 YKLTVENRPVEHGF
-1901 QVKKV
+1901 KVKKV
-1906 STNDEGLTLPG
+1906 STNDEGLTLSG

-1923 GGGLDKRYTTGADGL
+1923 GGGLDSTYTTGANGL

-1963 GAGRHISVKADGIY
+1963 GAGRHISVRADGIY
-1977 LDGGKL
+1977 LDGDEL
-1983 GEGAA
+1983 DEGEA

-2069 VTEGTV
+2069 VKEGTV
-2075 QQVTNTSEVTEW
+2075 QQVTNTSEVAKW
-2087 SFKRGLLTL
+2087 DFNRGLLTL

-2122 AEFTVAGSDGTPLTF
+2122 AEFTVAGSDDTPLTF

-2142 RYEAATGEGAS
+2142 RYEAAAGEGAS

-2215 VTAIKHDAG
+2215 VTAIKQDAD
-2224 ENGKLLVGAEFTL
+2224 ENGKLLVGAEFML
-2237 YSAEGAVVAKAV
+2237 YSMEGAVVAKAV

-2264 YKLIETRAPA
+2264 YKLVETRAPA

-2282 VREITVNAMQDSVGE
+2282 VREITVNAVRGAVGE

-2336 GFTKTVTTDTS
+2336 GFTKTVTTDAS

-2385 VHGSPVVIEAANKH
+2385 VHGSPVVIEAANKY

-2765 TAMPS
+2765 TATPS

-2790 VSGNGAYISLDN
+2790 VSGNGAYISLGN

-2815 CSTPTQPP
+2815 CATPTQPP
-2823 CSTPGS
+2823 CSTPGP

>member
-104 SPTIEPTVTPL
+104 SPTIEPTDTPL

-128 NNADELANGGIKVI
+128 NNADELANGGI
-142 VICDK
+142 
-147 QGQTIYDGEKC
+147 TINISGGKETVEDGESC
-158 TLTITVN
+158 TFSVTIT
-165 DDDLNT
+165 DTDLHAT
-171 EPNIQEGTEIKV
+171 PNLVEGTKVTV
-183 KLPGFLQ
+183 KLPEFLEIKD
-190 IEDIDAAMKGKWGAY
+190 IETAY
-205 FKEANYD
+205 NKDWKQWFKNAEYD
-212 AGTNTLTLIVK
+212 QNKHELILTL
-223 KTDANGTVKYI
+223 ANIDSSKQTVGI
-234 TATIET
+234 SFNIET
-240 TAHLAGYDGDETG
+240 VANFIGYDGDGKG
-253 KIEID
+253 KISIGIAGLNES
-258 VGNIQEA
+258 ET
-265 EIDIGTGTGTGTG
+265 EIGTGTGTGTG
-278 TGETQTALNKTI
+278 KTEPYLQKTMFANYMPGADKDHNIYILNDQSK
-290 YGNYREGTD
+290 
-299 RGQGVY
+299 
-305 LLDDPNKA
+305 P
-313 ITYQVNFGVSKN
+313 ITYRVNFGINKN
-325 YTNQVVLTD
+325 YAGNVAIED
-334 TLSNGELALCDSQA
+334 DMSNGALALCDDSGRVDASLVKCIKLYIDGSPVALSQTGESLTGTHNELGNITISKDGTGFSVTFSREEGFAQGEDSSLA
-348 NINVSLDKSFRLF
+348 NIEL
-361 IEGTKYV
+361 
-368 FTKTTEEKLE
+368 
-378 FTDTP
+378 
-383 LGTITIEK
+383 
-391 KNTGFTVTCDP
+391 
-402 DSISQGTDAQMV
+402 
-414 NVSVRYFAKVVG
+414 RYFAKLVG
-426 NATNVTNTV
+426 NVNDVTNKVNMKIDDKISEAAQVVARRYTSG
-435 DLAINGEQQ
+435 A
-444 QQSSVTARK
+444 VTTS
-453 YDAAMLLLN
+453 
-462 KYIIA
+462 KYIMN
-467 DGNAVRMVDINSKEM
+467 GSNEVTVLDINEKT
-482 GKKQVTFRIS
+482 GTVTFRIRVS
-492 ITQYGDDATEE
+492 AYGEIAIDKDTV
-503 EASIT
+503 IVK
-508 DDVLSDC
+508 DVLEDC
-515 FSFVEG
+515 FSYKDK
-521 SVKYGPENA
+521 SVKYGTKADEYFKLEVNGQTVTIT
-530 NKFLSV
+530 KIK
-536 EHDGGKI
+536 DGAIAQGF
-543 SIKKTRGERIPAGTY
+543 Y
-558 TIDFTVDVDMAEL
+558 TIDFTVDVDMAKL

-582 DNSVVYIRR
+582 DNSVVYVRR

-620 DIIDTATVTGNGSA
+620 NIDIIDTAKVTGNDSA

-641 KLNEGNNI
+641 KLSEGDNT
-649 CTLREIVA
+649 CTLRETVE

-668 KVVINKNGNILKIA
+668 KVVINKKDNVVTIVSVEDGNVNK
-682 SIEGGIA
+682 
-689 DQGTASV
+689 GTASV
-696 EIENKL
+696 RIENKL
-702 DSQKGSVTFRKYG
+702 DSQKGSVTFKKLG
-715 EDNKPLDGGTF
+715 EGKEQIGGGTF
-726 QLWKENA
+726 QLYRVDGENSDPV
-733 GSTDTLIAD
+733 GKV
-742 FSTVNGSWTSSP
+742 FSTANGEHT
-754 IEYGTYYVK
+754 IDNLLYGTYYVK
-763 EISAPQGY
+763 EITAPQGY
-771 ILDSEPSAGI
+771 ILDSEPSAEI

-811 KGKPLAGAEFMLLPG
+811 NGNPLAGAEFMLSGPKAE
-826 GTKKTTDNSGAAEF
+826 KKTTDNSGVAEF
-840 TGLEAGKYFI
+840 TGLEAGKYYI
-850 IEKTAPKGYGG
+850 IEKTAPKGYGR

-904 ISITKTGSANNPLQG
+904 ISITKTGSANKSLQG

-939 TDKNGKALFADL
+939 TDKNGEALFADL
-951 AAGTYYVKEIAAP
+951 EAGTYYVKEIAAP
-964 NGYALDTTVRGF
+964 NGYALSDDVHTF
-976 TIGGD
+976 IIGNGE
-981 NAWDVKTEIK
+981 NAAWDCEKTITNQLK
-991 NTLKEYSLTLV
+991 KYTLKLT
-1002 KKGDDGKLLEGVEF
+1002 KKGDDGKLLQGVDF
-1016 EISGNGISK
+1016 TLSGNGITKKS
-1025 IATSGQGGVVKFE
+1025 ASGQDGVVKFE
-1038 GLPFGRYTITETKAP
+1038 GLPFGRYTIAETKAP
-1053 QGYVKA
+1053 QGYVPA
-1059 KPINVTIDE
+1059 GSINVEVKGDGSNGSVIQ
-1068 KNTVGAYTP
+1068 VGDVINKRTK
-1077 NQAVDGGTI
+1077 
-1086 TNEHT
+1086 
-1091 VLTVLKIDDADK
+1091 LTVTKFAEDGETKLPGAEFIIRNGEGKYVTAD
-1103 KRLAGAT
+1103 G
-1110 FRIKN
+1110 IN
-1115 SAGQYV
+1115 
-1121 SAENGKF
+1121 
-1128 KAFVS
+1128 FVS
-1133 DEGGASVFE
+1133 FTDKDNATKLT
-1142 TGEDGK
+1142 TGSDGT
-1148 FTLEYLPVGNNYELE
+1148 FTLEYLPLGEYVLE
-1163 EISAPQGYIKVKG
+1163 E
-1176 TTSFNIV
+1176 V
-1183 KAQETVSVGNS
+1183 KAPDGYLTISDPKIFTIKNESTAVSVGNTR
-1194 LIKGTLKLVKK
+1194 IKADLK
-1205 DQHGK
+1205 
-1210 LLNGIEF
+1210 II
-1217 VLKKGGQYVK
+1217 
-1227 ANGGNSRYTYTG
+1227 
-1239 LANNKEAATKL
+1239 
-1250 KTDENGRMEIS
+1250 KTDENGKLLEGIKFTLKNSAGGFVTASGSNGRYTYTDLADIGTEFITDERGEILIS

-1270 EEVNTPAGLIAG
+1270 SETNAPKGMVGIK
-1282 EDIVVSVTDQS
+1282 DQIVKVDAENHNKTIEL
-1293 PKPIIDLEVTNKLN
+1293 KLENRSEK
-1307 TGSLSFTKT
+1307 GKIEFTKT
-1316 DGAGKGLAGA
+1316 DGAGNGLAGA
-1326 VFKLKLVEGS
+1326 VFKLKLVEKS

-1351 DKGQVSFEDVPY
+1351 DQGRVSFEDVPY

-1381 DTYYVSIGSAVA
+1381 KTYYVSIGGAVA
-1393 EGKNIGSVPNSWA
+1393 EGIIIGNAPDPWT
-1406 NSRMEKE
+1406 NSRTEKE
-1413 FTVEKVN
+1413 FTVKKVS
-1420 ADGGEPLNGAAFQ
+1420 ADGGELLNGAVFQ
-1433 VLDEDENPIKDKTIT
+1433 VLDEDNNPIEDKIIT
-1448 TWNGGSDT
+1448 TNGGSGKI
-1456 VTLPLGRYYLKET
+1456 TLPLGRYYLKET

-1516 LLGAEFKIYAMGV
+1516 LLGAEFKIYAAEG
-1529 AARENP
+1529 AARKNP

-1565 EGYERDDTER
+1565 EGYERDNTEHT
-1575 PFDIPQKAE
+1575 FDIPQKNE

-1638 KDGTVTVEVPAAGEY
+1638 EDGTVTVEVPAAGTY

-1685 VFTARN
+1685 AFIAKN
-1691 YKTRVKLNK
+1691 YQTKVKLNK
-1700 VDEQGNRLEGAEF
+1700 VDEKGIQLEGAEF
-1713 SIFDA
+1713 SILGA
-1718 DGKQVTFTNKGSV
+1718 EGKRAVKFKKEGSV

-1745 GNADIVGLPVGS
+1745 GNAEIVGLPVGS

-1815 AEFALYGEDDT
+1815 AVFTLYKADNT
-1826 EIRRVTTDKAGVAL
+1826 EVEKVTTNKAGVAL
-1840 FTGLK
+1840 FTGLNP
-1845 SGSYYIKETAAP
+1845 GSYYIKETAAP
-1857 EGYKPLDNKFEF
+1857 EGYKPLDKRFDF
-1869 TIDEKGNLQGDGF
+1869 IIDANGDLRGDGF

-1887 YTLTVKNSPLEYGF
+1887 YTLIVKNSPLEYGF
-1901 QVKKV
+1901 KVKKV
-1906 STNDEGLTLPG
+1906 STNDEKLVLPG

-1923 GGGLDKRYTTGADGL
+1923 GGGLDRTYTTGADGL

-2385 VHGSPVVIEAANKH
+2385 VHGSPVVIEAANKY

-2448 SSVITAGR
+2448 NSVITAGR

-2469 TEIDAPSGYAI
+2469 TEIDAPGGYAI

-2541 EVVATGVTNSN
+2541 EAVATGVTNSN

-2680 KQALNL
+2680 KQTMNL

-2765 TAMPS
+2765 TATPS

-2790 VSGNGAYISLDN
+2790 VSGNGAYISLGN

-2815 CSTPTQPP
+2815 CATPTQPP
-2823 CSTPGS
+2823 CSTPGP

>member
-45 LLEAEPT
+45 LLETEPT
-52 PTPAAESPEGGEL
+52 PTPAAEPPEGGEL

-115 LTATLLRGFNLMS
+115 TAENGIMLLGDTLEDG
-128 NNADELANGGIKVI
+128 DGG
-142 VICDK
+142 
-147 QGQTIYDGEKC
+147 
-158 TLTITVN
+158 LSITVN
-165 DDDLNT
+165 SDRTTVQDGDEYIFSVGIKDDDLT
-171 EPNIQEGTEIKV
+171 KEPNIKAGDKV
-183 KLPGFLQ
+183 TIKLPEFLEIEKFPNQ
-190 IEDIDAAMKGKWGAY
+190 LQQYFNWPPEYDKNTHTITLTFEDIKPGAQSLNVQ
-205 FKEANYD
+205 FS
-212 AGTNTLTLIVK
+212 
-223 KTDANGTVKYI
+223 I
-234 TATIET
+234 TARVNTI
-240 TAHLAGYDGDETG
+240 GYDGD
-253 KIEID
+253 
-258 VGNIQEA
+258 
-265 EIDIGTGTGTGTG
+265 
-278 TGETQTALNKTI
+278 
-290 YGNYREGTD
+290 
-299 RGQGVY
+299 GQGSIEVGLGKVKKISTNIGLDTGAGEGSEQGEPY
-305 LLDDPNKA
+305 LVKSIWSNGRPNGERYIMKETDKP
-313 ITYQVNFGVSKN
+313 IGYSVGFGVNSG
-325 YTNQVVLTD
+325 
-334 TLSNGELALCDSQA
+334 NGAVITFADDMSSGTLALCSVNGDTSA
-348 NINVSLDKSFRLF
+348 PLENCITRVTINGSAVLPTKVENGRL
-361 IEGTKYV
+361 V
-368 FTKTTEEKLE
+368 FSHEKLGTMTISKQGKGFKAEITTKAEEQSE
-378 FTDTP
+378 FVEVGIRYFAVIVGDAVNATNTATLTIGGGKSYTDNATIIRYESQGAVVWKRALDNGNEVTVIDITETDSITFRIKINQYGEGSLYKDGDVIAFDDLEP
-383 LGTITIEK
+383 CLTYDQTAESSIRGPFRIEANNNRLNIVKSGDDPIPAGEYNIDFRVKVDKEKLDYGNATTNTVGNTVIIRRKAKLTIDKTWADGKQIGGGAEFSLLDGKNVIARAESKGNGPVTLYISADNLKSGRNTYVLKETVDENSEYSSVKDKDVVITKADNTITINSIDGQNNASGK
-391 KNTGFTVTCDP
+391 AQVSITNTP
-402 DSISQGTDAQMV
+402 DS
-414 NVSVRYFAKVVG
+414 
-426 NATNVTNTV
+426 
-435 DLAINGEQQ
+435 
-444 QQSSVTARK
+444 
-453 YDAAMLLLN
+453 
-462 KYIIA
+462 
-467 DGNAVRMVDINSKEM
+467 
-482 GKKQVTFRIS
+482 
-492 ITQYGDDATEE
+492 
-503 EASIT
+503 
-508 DDVLSDC
+508 
-515 FSFVEG
+515 
-521 SVKYGPENA
+521 
-530 NKFLSV
+530 
-536 EHDGGKI
+536 
-543 SIKKTRGERIPAGTY
+543 
-558 TIDFTVDVDMAEL
+558 
-571 QPGGVAQNRIS
+571 GV
-582 DNSVVYIRR
+582 
-591 DAELTVNKTWEEG
+591 
-604 DGEEKIATFQL
+604 
-615 IGPKG
+615 
-620 DIIDTATVTGNGSA
+620 
-634 TLYIGAD
+634 
-641 KLNEGNNI
+641 
-649 CTLREIVA
+649 
-657 ESSKYVAGPDK
+657 
-668 KVVINKNGNILKIA
+668 
-682 SIEGGIA
+682 
-689 DQGTASV
+689 
-696 EIENKL
+696 
-702 DSQKGSVTFRKYG
+702 GSVTFKKLG
-715 EDNKPLDGGTF
+715 EGKEQIGGGTF
-726 QLWKENA
+726 QLYRVDGEKSEPVGNE
-733 GSTDTLIAD
+733 
-742 FSTVNGSWTSSP
+742 FSTVKGEHTIDNL
-754 IEYGTYYVK
+754 IYGTYYVK
-763 EISAPQGY
+763 EITAPQGY
-771 ILDSEPSAGI
+771 ILDSKPSDGI

-804 TVKKVDE
+804 TIMKEDE
-811 KGKPLAGAEFMLLPG
+811 DGKPLAGAEFMLSGPKAE
-826 GTKKTTDNSGAAEF
+826 KKTTGENGEAVFD
-840 TGLEAGKYFI
+840 GLTEETYTI
-850 IEKTAPKGYGG
+850 IETKAPTGYGKLEESVTVNIQANG
-861 YDGTVTVEIK
+861 TANFEGTVPDNFRF
-871 ADGTATVDDLPKGI
+871 DGKSVK
-885 SFAGETVTL
+885 L
-894 TWTNTRDKGS
+894 TWKNTRTHGS
-904 ISITKTGSANNPLQG
+904 ISITKTDGNQPLSG
-919 AVFGL
+919 AFFGL
-924 YKDAAAAEKPIDTQQ
+924 YKDAAAAGDLVKTAH
-939 TDKNGKALFADL
+939 TDRYGKALFADL
-951 AAGTYYVKEIAAP
+951 EAGTYYVKEIAAP
-964 NGYALDTTVRGF
+964 NGYVLDTDVREF
-976 TIGGD
+976 KIGG
-981 NAWDVKTEIK
+981 NHAWDVKTDIENSLK
-991 NTLKEYSLTLV
+991 QYTLKLT
-1002 KKGDDGKLLEGVEF
+1002 KKGDDGNLLEGVEF
-1016 EISGNGISK
+1016 TLSGNGISSITK
-1025 IATSGQGGVVKFE
+1025 SSDEDGVVKFE
-1038 GLPFGRYTITETKAP
+1038 GLPFGRYTIAETKAP
-1053 QGYVKA
+1053 QGYVKV

-1091 VLTVLKIDDADK
+1091 VLMVLKIDDADK
-1103 KRLAGAT
+1103 KPLAGAT

-1115 SAGQYV
+1115 SDGQYV

-1133 DEGGASVFE
+1133 GEGGASVFE

-1148 FTLEYLPVGNNYELE
+1148 FTLEYLPVGNNYALE

-1194 LIKGTLKLVKK
+1194 LIKGTLRLVKK

-1217 VLKKGGQYVK
+1217 VLKKGGRYVT

-1239 LANNKEAATKL
+1239 LADNKEAATKL
-1250 KTDENGRMEIS
+1250 KTDENGRLEIS

-1293 PKPIIDLEVTNKLN
+1293 QKPIIDLEVTNKLN
-1307 TGSLSFTKT
+1307 TDSLSFTKT
-1316 DGAGKGLAGA
+1316 DGAGNGLAGA
-1326 VFKLKLVEGS
+1326 VFKLKLVEKS
-1336 GTAYSTVKQMYAISD
+1336 GTAYSTVEQMYAISD
-1351 DKGQVSFEDVPY
+1351 DEGRVSFEDVPY

-1381 DTYYVSIGSAVA
+1381 KTYYVSIGGAVA
-1393 EGKNIGSVPNSWA
+1393 EGKNIVSVPNPWT
-1406 NSRMEKE
+1406 NSRTEKE
-1413 FTVEKVN
+1413 FTVEKVS
-1420 ADGGEPLNGAAFQ
+1420 ADGGEPLNGAVFQ
-1433 VLDEDENPIKDKTIT
+1433 VLDEGKKPIDGKIIT
-1448 TWNGGSDT
+1448 TYGGSGT
-1456 VTLPLGRYYLKET
+1456 VTLPLGKYYLKET

-1506 IQKADKDGKP
+1506 IQKADKDGNP
-1516 LLGAEFKIYAMGV
+1516 LLGAEFKIYAMED
-1529 AARENP
+1529 AARKNP

-1565 EGYERDDTER
+1565 EGYELDNTEHT
-1575 PFDIPQKAE
+1575 FDIPQKDE
-1584 DGTVSAD
+1584 DGKVTEVED
-1591 ISISVENT
+1591 VTISVTNV
-1599 KSRYALSIVKRDI
+1599 KSRYALRIVKV
-1612 NDKNKKLANTKFA
+1612 DKDNSEIRLAGARFA
-1625 VRGGGFY
+1625 VSGGSFY
-1632 AEVETG
+1632 IEAVTG
-1638 KDGTVTVEVPAAGEY
+1638 EDGTVTVEVPEKGKY
-1653 SITEI
+1653 LITELE
-1658 APPVGYTLDPA
+1658 PPAGYTIDPE
-1669 TYTVEVEGH
+1669 TYTVEVKAH
-1678 TAAGEEV
+1678 SADDVNIAAIH
-1685 VFTARN
+1685 
-1691 YKTRVKLNK
+1691 KSQDHQTRVELTKVNK
-1700 VDEQGNRLEGAEF
+1700 KGQQLEGAEF

-1718 DGKQVTFTNKGSV
+1718 EGKQVTFTNKDSV
-1731 YTYSEDGDVTAITA
+1731 YTYSENGDVTAITA
-1745 GNADIVGLPVGS
+1745 GNAEIVGLPVGS

-1815 AEFALYGEDDT
+1815 AEFALYNADDT
-1826 EIRRVTTDKAGVAL
+1826 EIRKVTTDKAGVAL

-1857 EGYKPLDNKFEF
+1857 EGYKPLDNRFEF
-1869 TIDEKGNLQGDGF
+1869 TIDEKGNLKGDGF
-1882 SGEGL
+1882 SGDGL
-1887 YTLTVKNSPLEYGF
+1887 YMLTVENSPLEYGF
-1901 QVKKV
+1901 KVKKV
-1906 STNDEGLTLPG
+1906 STNDEKLVLPG

-1923 GGGLDKRYTTGADGL
+1923 GGGLDKRYTTKANGL

-1977 LDGGKL
+1977 LDGKL
-1983 GEGAA
+1983 TGTAE
-1988 ITIRNAPVNFK
+1988 ITVQNAPGSFK
-1999 LRLVKVDADTNQPLA
+1999 LKLVKVDADTNQPLA
-2014 NVAFILKGKYGGTH
+2014 NVAFILKGEYGGTN

-2035 GITDTISLAPGE
+2035 GITDTISLAPGK

-2069 VTEGTV
+2069 VKEGTV

-2087 SFKRGLLTL
+2087 SFNDGLLTL

-2122 AEFTVAGSDGTPLTF
+2122 AEFTVAGSDSTPLTF
-2137 IKNNG
+2137 IKKGG
-2142 RYEAATGEGAS
+2142 RYEAATGEGTS
-2153 STIATDANGKAYIT
+2153 STIATDANGKAHIT
-2167 GLKFGNYAVTET
+2167 GLKFGKYAVTET

-2215 VTAIKHDAG
+2215 VTAIKQDAG
-2224 ENGKLLVGAEFTL
+2224 ENGKLLVGAEFML
-2237 YSAEGAVVAKAV
+2237 YSMEGAVVAKAV

-2264 YKLIETRAPA
+2264 YKLVETRAPA

-2282 VREITVNAMQDSVGE
+2282 VREITVNAMQGGVGE

-2336 GFTKTVTTDTS
+2336 GFTKTVTTDAS

-2385 VHGSPVVIEAANKH
+2385 VHGSPIVIEAANKY

-2411 ENPEKLLEG
+2411 ENSEKLLEG
-2420 AKFNVTDEN
+2420 AKFNVADEN
-2429 GSLLKWK
+2429 GNLLKWK
-2436 AEGDVYTLDERG
+2436 AEGGVYTLDERG
-2448 SSVITAGR
+2448 SNVITAGR
-2456 VTLKDLPEGTYTL
+2456 ITLKELPEGTYTL

-2645 ILTTGS
+2645 MLTTGS

-2765 TAMPS
+2765 TATPS

-2790 VSGNGAYISLDN
+2790 VSGNGAYISLGN

-2815 CSTPTQPP
+2815 CATPTQPP
-2823 CSTPGS
+2823 CSTPGP

>member
-45 LLEAEPT
+45 LLETEPT
-52 PTPAAESPEGGEL
+52 PTPAAEPPEGGEL

-104 SPTIEPTVTPL
+104 SPTIEPTDTP

-128 NNADELANGGIKVI
+128 NNADELANGGI
-142 VICDK
+142 
-147 QGQTIYDGEKC
+147 TINISGGKETVEDGESC
-158 TLTITVN
+158 TFSVTIT
-165 DDDLNT
+165 DTDLHAT
-171 EPNIQEGTEIKV
+171 PNLVEGTKVTV
-183 KLPGFLQ
+183 KLPEFLEIKD
-190 IEDIDAAMKGKWGAY
+190 IETAY
-205 FKEANYD
+205 NKDWKQWFKNAEYD
-212 AGTNTLTLIVK
+212 QNKHELILTL
-223 KTDANGTVKYI
+223 ANIDSSKQTVGI
-234 TATIET
+234 SFNIET
-240 TAHLAGYDGDETG
+240 VANFIGYDGDGKG
-253 KIEID
+253 KISIGIAGLNES
-258 VGNIQEA
+258 ET
-265 EIDIGTGTGTGTG
+265 EIGTGTGTGTG
-278 TGETQTALNKTI
+278 KTEPYLQKTMFANYMPGADKDHNIYILNDQSK
-290 YGNYREGTD
+290 
-299 RGQGVY
+299 
-305 LLDDPNKA
+305 P
-313 ITYQVNFGVSKN
+313 ITYRVNFGINKN
-325 YTNQVVLTD
+325 YAGNVAIED
-334 TLSNGELALCDSQA
+334 DMSNGALALCDDSGRVDASLVKCIKLYIDGSPVALSQTGESLTGTHNELGNITISKDGTGFSVTFSREEGFAQGEDSSLA
-348 NINVSLDKSFRLF
+348 NIEL
-361 IEGTKYV
+361 
-368 FTKTTEEKLE
+368 
-378 FTDTP
+378 
-383 LGTITIEK
+383 
-391 KNTGFTVTCDP
+391 
-402 DSISQGTDAQMV
+402 
-414 NVSVRYFAKVVG
+414 RYFAKLVG
-426 NATNVTNTV
+426 NVNDVTNKVNMKIDDKISEAAQVVARRYTSG
-435 DLAINGEQQ
+435 A
-444 QQSSVTARK
+444 VTTS
-453 YDAAMLLLN
+453 
-462 KYIIA
+462 KYIMN
-467 DGNAVRMVDINSKEM
+467 GSNEVTVLDINEKT
-482 GKKQVTFRIS
+482 GTVTFRIRVS
-492 ITQYGDDATEE
+492 AYGEIAIDKDTV
-503 EASIT
+503 IVK
-508 DDVLSDC
+508 DVLEDC
-515 FSFVEG
+515 FSYKDK
-521 SVKYGPENA
+521 SVKYGTKADEYFKLEVNGQTVTIT
-530 NKFLSV
+530 KIK
-536 EHDGGKI
+536 DGAIAQGF
-543 SIKKTRGERIPAGTY
+543 Y
-558 TIDFTVDVDMAEL
+558 TIDFTVDVDMAKL

-582 DNSVVYIRR
+582 DNSVVYVRR

-620 DIIDTATVTGNGSA
+620 NIDIIDTAKVTGNDSA

-641 KLNEGNNI
+641 KLSEGDNT
-649 CTLREIVA
+649 CTLRETVE

-668 KVVINKNGNILKIA
+668 KVVINKKDNVVTIVSVEDGNVNK
-682 SIEGGIA
+682 
-689 DQGTASV
+689 GTASV
-696 EIENKL
+696 RIENKL
-702 DSQKGSVTFRKYG
+702 DSQKGSVTFKKLG
-715 EDNKPLDGGTF
+715 EGKEQIGGGTF
-726 QLWKENA
+726 QLYRVDGENSDPV
-733 GSTDTLIAD
+733 GKV
-742 FSTVNGSWTSSP
+742 FSTANGEHT
-754 IEYGTYYVK
+754 IDNLLYGTYYVK
-763 EISAPQGY
+763 EITAPQGY
-771 ILDSEPSAGI
+771 ILDSEPSAEI

-811 KGKPLAGAEFMLLPG
+811 NGNPLAGAEFMLSGPKAE
-826 GTKKTTDNSGAAEF
+826 KKTTDNSGVAEF
-840 TGLEAGKYFI
+840 TGLEAGKYYI
-850 IEKTAPKGYGG
+850 IEKTAPKGYGR

-904 ISITKTGSANNPLQG
+904 ISITKTGSANKSLQG

-939 TDKNGKALFADL
+939 TDKNGEALFADL
-951 AAGTYYVKEIAAP
+951 EAGTYYVKEIAAP
-964 NGYALDTTVRGF
+964 NGYALSDDVHTF
-976 TIGGD
+976 IIGNGE
-981 NAWDVKTEIK
+981 NAAWDCEKTITNQLK
-991 NTLKEYSLTLV
+991 KYTLKLT
-1002 KKGDDGKLLEGVEF
+1002 KKGDDGKLLQGVDF
-1016 EISGNGISK
+1016 TLSGNGITKKS
-1025 IATSGQGGVVKFE
+1025 ASGQDGVVKFE
-1038 GLPFGRYTITETKAP
+1038 GLPFGRYTIAETKAP
-1053 QGYVKA
+1053 QGYVPA
-1059 KPINVTIDE
+1059 GSINVEVKGDGSNGSVIQVGDVINKRTKLTVTKFAEDE
-1068 KNTVGAYTP
+1068 KTALPGAKFVIKSADGKYVK
-1077 NQAVDGGTI
+1077 VDGTSFASF
-1086 TNEHT
+1086 
-1091 VLTVLKIDDADK
+1091 ADK
-1103 KRLAGAT
+1103 KEDAT
-1110 FRIKN
+1110 AI
-1115 SAGQYV
+1115 V
-1121 SAENGKF
+1121 TDENG
-1128 KAFVS
+1128 
-1133 DEGGASVFE
+1133 
-1142 TGEDGK
+1142 T
-1148 FTLEYLPVGNNYELE
+1148 FTLEYLPLGEYVLE
-1163 EISAPQGYIKVKG
+1163 E
-1176 TTSFNIV
+1176 V
-1183 KAQETVSVGNS
+1183 KAPDGYLTISDPENFTIKNESTAVSVGNTR
-1194 LIKGTLKLVKK
+1194 IKADLK
-1205 DQHGK
+1205 
-1210 LLNGIEF
+1210 II
-1217 VLKKGGQYVK
+1217 
-1227 ANGGNSRYTYTG
+1227 
-1239 LANNKEAATKL
+1239 
-1250 KTDENGRMEIS
+1250 KTDENGKLLEGIKFTLKNSVVGFVTASGSNGRYTYTDLADTVTEFITDERGEIFVS

-1270 EEVNTPAGLIAG
+1270 SETNAPKG
-1282 EDIVVSVTDQS
+1282 IVGIKDQIV
-1293 PKPIIDLEVTNKLN
+1293 KVDAENHNKTIELKLENRSEK
-1307 TGSLSFTKT
+1307 GKIEFTKT
-1316 DGAGKGLAGA
+1316 DGAGNGLAGA
-1326 VFKLKLVEGS
+1326 VFKLKLVEKS
-1336 GTAYSTVKQMYAISD
+1336 GTAYSTVEQMYAISD
-1351 DKGQVSFEDVPY
+1351 DEGRVSFEDVPY

-1381 DTYYVSIGSAVA
+1381 DTYYVSIGGAVA
-1393 EGKNIGSVPNSWA
+1393 EGIIIGNAPDPWT
-1406 NSRMEKE
+1406 NSRTEKE
-1413 FTVEKVN
+1413 FTVKKVS
-1420 ADGGEPLNGAAFQ
+1420 ADGGELLNGAVFQ
-1433 VLDEDENPIKDKTIT
+1433 VLDEDNNPIEDKIIT
-1448 TWNGGSDT
+1448 TNGGSGKI
-1456 VTLPLGRYYLKET
+1456 TLPLGRYYLKET

-1516 LLGAEFKIYAMGV
+1516 LLGAEFKIYAAEG
-1529 AARENP
+1529 AARKNP

-1565 EGYERDDTER
+1565 EGYERDNTEHT
-1575 PFDIPQKAE
+1575 FDIPQKNE

-1638 KDGTVTVEVPAAGEY
+1638 EDGTVTVEVPAAGTY

-1685 VFTARN
+1685 AFIAKN
-1691 YKTRVKLNK
+1691 YQTKVKLNK
-1700 VDEQGNRLEGAEF
+1700 VDEKGIQLEGAEF
-1713 SIFDA
+1713 SILGA
-1718 DGKQVTFTNKGSV
+1718 EGKRAVKFKKEGSV

-1745 GNADIVGLPVGS
+1745 GNAEIVGLPVGS

-1815 AEFALYGEDDT
+1815 AVFTLYKADNT
-1826 EIRRVTTDKAGVAL
+1826 EVEKVTTNKAGVAL
-1840 FTGLK
+1840 FTGLNP
-1845 SGSYYIKETAAP
+1845 GSYYIKETAAP
-1857 EGYKPLDNKFEF
+1857 EGYKPLDKRFDF
-1869 TIDEKGNLQGDGF
+1869 IIDANGDLRGDGF

-1887 YTLTVKNSPLEYGF
+1887 YTLIVKNSPLEYGF
-1901 QVKKV
+1901 KVKKV
-1906 STNDEGLTLPG
+1906 STNDEKLVLPG

-1923 GGGLDKRYTTGADGL
+1923 GGGLDRTYTTGADGL

-2014 NVAFILKGKYGGTH
+2014 NVAFILKGKCGGTH

-2069 VTEGTV
+2069 VKEGTV
-2075 QQVTNTSEVTEW
+2075 QQVTNTSEVAKW
-2087 SFKRGLLTL
+2087 DFNRGLLTL

-2122 AEFTVAGSDGTPLTF
+2122 AEFTVAGSDDTPLTF

-2142 RYEAATGEGAS
+2142 RYEAAAGEGAS

-2215 VTAIKHDAG
+2215 VTAIKQDAD
-2224 ENGKLLVGAEFTL
+2224 ENGKLLVGAEFML
-2237 YSAEGAVVAKAV
+2237 YSMEGAVVAKAV

-2264 YKLIETRAPA
+2264 YKLVETRAPA

-2282 VREITVNAMQDSVGE
+2282 VREITVNAMQGAVGE

-2336 GFTKTVTTDTS
+2336 GFTKTVTTDAS

-2385 VHGSPVVIEAANKH
+2385 VHGSPVVIEAANKY

-2429 GSLLKWK
+2429 GSLLMWK

-2541 EVVATGVTNSN
+2541 EVVATGVTNNN

-2680 KQALNL
+2680 KQTMNL

-2706 NQPVTFALT
+2706 NQPVIFALT

-2765 TAMPS
+2765 TATPS

-2790 VSGNGAYISLDN
+2790 VSGNGAYISLGN

-2815 CSTPTQPP
+2815 CATPTQPP
-2823 CSTPGS
+2823 CSTPGP

>member
-104 SPTIEPTVTPL
+104 SPTIEPTDTPL

-128 NNADELANGGIKVI
+128 NNADELANGGI
-142 VICDK
+142 
-147 QGQTIYDGEKC
+147 TINISGGKETVEDGESC
-158 TLTITVN
+158 TFSVTIT
-165 DDDLNT
+165 DTDLHAT
-171 EPNIQEGTEIKV
+171 PNLVEGTKVTV
-183 KLPGFLQ
+183 KLPEFLEIKD
-190 IEDIDAAMKGKWGAY
+190 IETAY
-205 FKEANYD
+205 NKDWKQWFKNAEYD
-212 AGTNTLTLIVK
+212 QNKHELILTL
-223 KTDANGTVKYI
+223 ANIDSSKQTVGI
-234 TATIET
+234 SFNIET
-240 TAHLAGYDGDETG
+240 VANFIGYDGDGKG
-253 KIEID
+253 KISIGIAGLNES
-258 VGNIQEA
+258 ET
-265 EIDIGTGTGTGTG
+265 EIGTGTGTGTG
-278 TGETQTALNKTI
+278 KTEPYLQKTMFANYMPGADKDHNIYILNDQSK
-290 YGNYREGTD
+290 
-299 RGQGVY
+299 
-305 LLDDPNKA
+305 P
-313 ITYQVNFGVSKN
+313 ITYRVNFGINKN
-325 YTNQVVLTD
+325 YAGNVAIED
-334 TLSNGELALCDSQA
+334 DMSNGALALCDDSGRVDASLVKCIKLYIDGSPVALSQTGESLTGTHNELGNITISKDGTGFSVTFSREEGFAQGEDSSLA
-348 NINVSLDKSFRLF
+348 NIEL
-361 IEGTKYV
+361 
-368 FTKTTEEKLE
+368 
-378 FTDTP
+378 
-383 LGTITIEK
+383 
-391 KNTGFTVTCDP
+391 
-402 DSISQGTDAQMV
+402 
-414 NVSVRYFAKVVG
+414 RYFAKLVG
-426 NATNVTNTV
+426 NVNDVTNKVNMKIDDKISEAAQVVARRYTSG
-435 DLAINGEQQ
+435 A
-444 QQSSVTARK
+444 VTTS
-453 YDAAMLLLN
+453 
-462 KYIIA
+462 KYIMN
-467 DGNAVRMVDINSKEM
+467 GSNEVTVLDINEKT
-482 GKKQVTFRIS
+482 GTVTFRIRVS
-492 ITQYGDDATEE
+492 AYGEIAIDKDTV
-503 EASIT
+503 IVK
-508 DDVLSDC
+508 DVLEDC
-515 FSFVEG
+515 FSYKDK
-521 SVKYGPENA
+521 SVKYGTKADEYFKLEVNGQTVTIT
-530 NKFLSV
+530 KIK
-536 EHDGGKI
+536 DGAIAQGF
-543 SIKKTRGERIPAGTY
+543 Y
-558 TIDFTVDVDMAEL
+558 TIDFTVDVDMAKL

-582 DNSVVYIRR
+582 DNSVVYVRR

-620 DIIDTATVTGNGSA
+620 NIDIIDTAKVTGNDSA

-641 KLNEGNNI
+641 KLSEGDNT
-649 CTLREIVA
+649 CTLRETVE

-668 KVVINKNGNILKIA
+668 KVVINKKDNVVTIVSVEDGNVNK
-682 SIEGGIA
+682 
-689 DQGTASV
+689 GTASV
-696 EIENKL
+696 RIENKL
-702 DSQKGSVTFRKYG
+702 DSQKGSVTFKKLG
-715 EDNKPLDGGTF
+715 EGKEQIGGGTF
-726 QLWKENA
+726 QLYRVDGENSDPV
-733 GSTDTLIAD
+733 GKV
-742 FSTVNGSWTSSP
+742 FSTANGEHT
-754 IEYGTYYVK
+754 IDNLLYGTYYVK
-763 EISAPQGY
+763 EITAPQGY
-771 ILDSEPSAGI
+771 ILDSEPSAEI

-811 KGKPLAGAEFMLLPG
+811 NGNPLAGAEFMLSGPKAE
-826 GTKKTTDNSGAAEF
+826 KKTTDNSGVAEF
-840 TGLEAGKYFI
+840 TGLEAGKYYI
-850 IEKTAPKGYGG
+850 IEKTAPKGYGR

-904 ISITKTGSANNPLQG
+904 ISITKTGSANKSLQG

-939 TDKNGKALFADL
+939 TDKNGEALFADL
-951 AAGTYYVKEIAAP
+951 EAGTYYVKEIAAP
-964 NGYALDTTVRGF
+964 NGYALSDDVHTF
-976 TIGGD
+976 IIGNGE
-981 NAWDVKTEIK
+981 NAAWDCEKTITNQLK
-991 NTLKEYSLTLV
+991 KYTLKLT
-1002 KKGDDGKLLEGVEF
+1002 KKGDDGKLLQGVDF
-1016 EISGNGISK
+1016 TLSGNGITKKS
-1025 IATSGQGGVVKFE
+1025 ASGQDGVVKFE
-1038 GLPFGRYTITETKAP
+1038 GLPFGRYTIAETKAP
-1053 QGYVKA
+1053 QGYVPA
-1059 KPINVTIDE
+1059 GSINVEVKGDGSNGSVIQVGDVINKRTKLTVTKFAEDE
-1068 KNTVGAYTP
+1068 KTALPGAKFVIKSADGKYVK
-1077 NQAVDGGTI
+1077 VDGTSFASF
-1086 TNEHT
+1086 
-1091 VLTVLKIDDADK
+1091 ADK
-1103 KRLAGAT
+1103 KEDAT
-1110 FRIKN
+1110 AI
-1115 SAGQYV
+1115 V
-1121 SAENGKF
+1121 TDENG
-1128 KAFVS
+1128 
-1133 DEGGASVFE
+1133 
-1142 TGEDGK
+1142 T
-1148 FTLEYLPVGNNYELE
+1148 FTLEYLPLGEYVLE
-1163 EISAPQGYIKVKG
+1163 E
-1176 TTSFNIV
+1176 V
-1183 KAQETVSVGNS
+1183 KAPDGYLTISDPENFTIKNESTAVSVGNTR
-1194 LIKGTLKLVKK
+1194 IKADLK
-1205 DQHGK
+1205 
-1210 LLNGIEF
+1210 II
-1217 VLKKGGQYVK
+1217 
-1227 ANGGNSRYTYTG
+1227 
-1239 LANNKEAATKL
+1239 
-1250 KTDENGRMEIS
+1250 KTDENGKLLEGIKFTLKNSVVGFVTASGSNGRYTYTDLADTVTEFITDERGEIFVS

-1270 EEVNTPAGLIAG
+1270 SETNAPKG
-1282 EDIVVSVTDQS
+1282 IVGIKDQIV
-1293 PKPIIDLEVTNKLN
+1293 KVDAENHNKTIELKLENRSEK
-1307 TGSLSFTKT
+1307 GKIEFTKT
-1316 DGAGKGLAGA
+1316 DGAGNGLAGA
-1326 VFKLKLVEGS
+1326 VFKLKLVEKS
-1336 GTAYSTVKQMYAISD
+1336 GTAYSTVEQMYAISD
-1351 DKGQVSFEDVPY
+1351 DEGRVSFEDVPY

-1381 DTYYVSIGSAVA
+1381 DTYYVSIGGAVA
-1393 EGKNIGSVPNSWA
+1393 EGIIIGNAPDPWT

-1951 TEMKAPEGYVIN
+1951 TEMKAPESYVIN

-1988 ITIRNAPVNFK
+1988 ITVRNAPVNFK

-2014 NVAFILKGKYGGTH
+2014 NVAFMLKGEKGAH

-2035 GITDTISLAPGE
+2035 GITDTISLAPGK

-2087 SFKRGLLTL
+2087 NFKGGLLTL

-2110 KTDGKDGSALAG
+2110 KTDGKDGGALAG
-2122 AEFTVAGSDGTPLTF
+2122 AEFTVAGSDDTPLTF

-2215 VTAIKHDAG
+2215 VTAIKQDAD
-2224 ENGKLLVGAEFTL
+2224 ENGKLLVGAEFML
-2237 YSAEGAVVAKAV
+2237 YSMEGAVVAKAV

-2264 YKLIETRAPA
+2264 YKLVETRAPA

-2282 VREITVNAMQDSVGE
+2282 VREITVNAMQGAVGE

-2336 GFTKTVTTDTS
+2336 GFTKTVTTDAS

-2385 VHGSPVVIEAANKH
+2385 VHGSPVVIEAANKY

-2429 GSLLKWK
+2429 GSLLMWK

-2541 EVVATGVTNSN
+2541 EVVATGVTNNN

-2680 KQALNL
+2680 KQTMNL

-2706 NQPVTFALT
+2706 NQPVIFALT

-2815 CSTPTQPP
+2815 CATPTQPP

>member
-52 PTPAAESPEGGEL
+52 PTPAAEPPEGGEL

-84 DDLTATPTPMPVEP
+84 DDLTATPTPVPVEP

-128 NNADELANGGIKVI
+128 NNADELANGGI
-142 VICDK
+142 
-147 QGQTIYDGEKC
+147 TINISGGKETVEDGEIC
-158 TLTITVN
+158 TFSVTIMDT
-165 DDDLNT
+165 DLNKVPNLVENT
-171 EPNIQEGTEIKV
+171 EVTV
-183 KLPGFLQ
+183 KLPEFL
-190 IEDIDAAMKGKWGAY
+190 DIKDVENAY
-205 FKEANYD
+205 NKDWKQWFKNAEYD
-212 AGTNTLTLIVK
+212 QNEHKLILTL
-223 KTDANGTVKYI
+223 ANIDSSQQTVGI
-234 TATIET
+234 SFNIET
-240 TAHLAGYDGDETG
+240 VANFIGYDGDGKG
-253 KIEID
+253 KISIGIAGLKES
-258 VGNIQEA
+258 ET
-265 EIDIGTGTGTGTG
+265 EIGTGTGTGTG
-278 TGETQTALNKTI
+278 EKEPYLQKTMFANYMPGADKDKNIYILNDSDK
-290 YGNYREGTD
+290 
-299 RGQGVY
+299 
-305 LLDDPNKA
+305 P
-313 ITYQVNFGVSKN
+313 ITYRINFGVSKN
-325 YTNQVVLTD
+325 YTQRVAVVD
-334 TLSNGELALCDSQA
+334 NMSNGALALCDVSGSVDA
-348 NINVSLDKSFRLF
+348 SLDKCIKLYIDGSRVALSQTGGSLT
-361 IEGTKYV
+361 GTHN
-368 FTKTTEEKLE
+368 E
-378 FTDTP
+378 
-383 LGTITIEK
+383 LGNITISK
-391 KNTGFTVTCDP
+391 GGTGF
-402 DSISQGTDAQMV
+402 
-414 NVSVRYFAKVVG
+414 SVIFSREEVVAPGNDEALANIELRYFAKLVG
-426 NATNVTNTV
+426 NVNDVTNKVEMEIDNNIIGTAQV
-435 DLAINGEQQ
+435 
-444 QQSSVTARK
+444 VARK
-453 YDAAMLLLN
+453 FKSGAVTTS
-462 KYIIA
+462 KYIMN
-467 DGNAVRMVDINSKEM
+467 GSNEVTELDINEKT
-482 GKKQVTFRIS
+482 GTVTFRIRVS
-492 ITQYGDDATEE
+492 AYGEIAIDKDTV
-503 EASIT
+503 IVK
-508 DDVLSDC
+508 DVLEDC
-515 FSFVEG
+515 FSYKDK
-521 SVKYGPENA
+521 SVKYGTKADEYFKLEVNGQTVTIT
-530 NKFLSV
+530 KIK
-536 EHDGGKI
+536 DGAIAQGF
-543 SIKKTRGERIPAGTY
+543 Y
-558 TIDFTVDVDMAEL
+558 TIDFTVDVNMNKL
-571 QPGGVAQNRIS
+571 QPGDAAQNKIS
-582 DNSVVYIRR
+582 ESNVVYIHR
-591 DAELTVNKTWEEG
+591 DAELTVNKTWEG
-604 DGEEKIATFQL
+604 DGAGEKATFRL

-620 DIIDTATVTGNGSA
+620 DIDTATVTGNGSA

-641 KLNEGNNI
+641 KLNEDNNI
-649 CTLREIVA
+649 CTLHEIVA

-668 KVVINKNGNILKIA
+668 KVVINKKDNVVTIVSVEDENVNK
-682 SIEGGIA
+682 
-689 DQGTASV
+689 GTASV
-696 EIENKL
+696 SIKNTP
-702 DSQKGSVTFRKYG
+702 DSGVGSVTFKKLG
-715 EDNKPLDGGTF
+715 EGKEQIGDGTF
-726 QLWKENA
+726 QLWKENE
-733 GSTDTLIAD
+733 GSDDELIKT

-763 EISAPQGY
+763 EIAAPQGY
-771 ILDSEPSAGI
+771 ILDSKPSDGI

-804 TVKKVDE
+804 TIKKVDE
-811 KGKPLAGAEFMLLPG
+811 NGNPLAGAEFTLLGPK
-826 GTKKTTDNSGAAEF
+826 TDKKTTDNNGVAEF
-840 TGLEAGKYFI
+840 TGLEAGKYSI
-850 IEKTAPKGYGG
+850 IEKTAPKGYGR

-904 ISITKTGSANNPLQG
+904 ISITKTDGNQPLSG

-924 YKDAAAAEKPIDTQQ
+924 YENK
-939 TDKNGKALFADL
+939 DL
-951 AAGTYYVKEIAAP
+951 ADNDPKTAVTNGQGVAEFNDLSAGTYYLKEITAP
-964 NGYALDTTVRGF
+964 NGYALDETIRPF
-976 TIGGD
+976 KIGGNND
-981 NAWDVKTEIK
+981 WDVETTIK

-1002 KKGDDGKLLEGVEF
+1002 KKGDDGKPLEGVEF
-1016 EISGNGISK
+1016 EISGNGITKKS
-1025 IATSGQGGVVKFE
+1025 ASGRDGVVTFT
-1038 GLPFGRYTITETKAP
+1038 GLAFGEYTITEVEAP

-1059 KPINVTIDE
+1059 APIKVTIDGSDSAE
-1068 KNTVGAYTP
+1068 RVIQLEPIENKHTKLTVTKFAEDGKTALPGAEFIIRNAEGKYVK
-1077 NQAVDGGTI
+1077 VDGTSFASF
-1086 TNEHT
+1086 
-1091 VLTVLKIDDADK
+1091 ADK
-1103 KRLAGAT
+1103 KEDAT
-1110 FRIKN
+1110 AIVT
-1115 SAGQYV
+1115 G
-1121 SAENGKF
+1121 ENG
-1128 KAFVS
+1128 
-1133 DEGGASVFE
+1133 
-1142 TGEDGK
+1142 T
-1148 FTLEYLPVGNNYELE
+1148 FTLEYLPLGKYVLE
-1163 EISAPQGYIKVKG
+1163 EIEAPEGYMIVTASKDFEIKN
-1176 TTSFNIV
+1176 S
-1183 KAQETVSVGNS
+1183 ETRVSINNTK
-1194 LIKGTLKLVKK
+1194 IK
-1205 DQHGK
+1205 
-1210 LLNGIEF
+1210 
-1217 VLKKGGQYVK
+1217 
-1227 ANGGNSRYTYTG
+1227 TG
-1239 LANNKEAATKL
+1239 LKIV
-1250 KTDENGRMEIS
+1250 KTDENGKLLEGIKFTLKNSADGFVTASGSGGKYTYTGRGDTGTEFTTDGRGEIFVS

-1270 EEVNTPAGLIAG
+1270 SETNAPKGMVEIK
-1282 EDIVVSVTDQS
+1282 DQIVKVDAENHNKTIEL
-1293 PKPIIDLEVTNKLN
+1293 KLENRSEK
-1307 TGSLSFTKT
+1307 GKIEFTKT

-1326 VFKLKLVEGS
+1326 VFKLKLVEES

-1351 DKGQVSFEDVPY
+1351 DEGRVSFEDVPY

-1381 DTYYVSIGSAVA
+1381 KTYYVSIGGAVA
-1393 EGKNIGSVPNSWA
+1393 EGKNIDIVPDVWL
-1406 NSRMEKE
+1406 NSRTEKE
-1413 FTVEKVN
+1413 FTVKKVS
-1420 ADGGEPLNGAAFQ
+1420 ADGGEPLSGAVFQ
-1433 VLDEDENPIKDKTIT
+1433 VLDEGKKPIEGKIIT
-1448 TWNGGSDT
+1448 TYGDSGKIK
-1456 VTLPLGRYYLKET
+1456 LPLGKYYLKET

-1491 NTVTVKNTPKTGSLT
+1491 NTVTVKNTPKTGLLT
-1506 IQKADKDGKP
+1506 VKKTDNGGNP
-1516 LLGAEFKIYAMGV
+1516 LLGAEFKIYAMGDE
-1529 AARENP
+1529 ARKNP
-1535 IYTLITDSSG
+1535 IYTLITDSNG

-1565 EGYERDDTER
+1565 EGCELDNTEHT
-1575 PFDIPQKAE
+1575 FDIPQKNE

-1591 ISISVENT
+1591 ISISVKNT
-1599 KSRYALSIVKRDI
+1599 KSRYALSIEKRDI
-1612 NDKNKKLANTKFA
+1612 NDENKKLANTKFA

-1632 AEVETG
+1632 AEVETDA
-1638 KDGTVTVEVPAAGEY
+1638 DGTVTVEVPAAGEY

-1669 TYTVEVEGH
+1669 TYKVNVSGHTEAGKEVEFI
-1678 TAAGEEV
+1678 AE
-1685 VFTARN
+1685 N
-1691 YKTRVKLNK
+1691 YQTKVKLNK
-1700 VDEQGNRLEGAEF
+1700 VDEKENRLEGAEF

-1718 DGKQVTFTNKGSV
+1718 EGKQVTFTNKDRV
-1731 YTYSEDGDVTAITA
+1731 YTYFEDGDVTAITA
-1745 GNADIVGLPVGS
+1745 GNADIVGLPVGD
-1757 YILRENEAPKNYIP
+1757 YILRENKAPANYVSL
-1771 MEDMSFHVRAD
+1771 EDIRFRVRAD

-1791 VENLPHEKGIAV
+1791 AKNLPHEKGVAV

-1815 AEFALYGEDDT
+1815 AVFTLYKDDSV
-1826 EIRRVTTDKAGVAL
+1826 IKKVTTDNAGVAL

-1857 EGYKPLDNKFEF
+1857 EGYKLSDKKFDF
-1869 TIDEKGNLQGDGF
+1869 TIDSNGVLSDEGFAGD
-1882 SGEGL
+1882 EL
-1887 YTLTVKNSPLEYGF
+1887 YKLTVENRPVEHGF
-1901 QVKKV
+1901 KVKKV
-1906 STNDEGLTLPG
+1906 STNDEGLTLSG

-1923 GGGLDKRYTTGADGL
+1923 GGGLDSTYTTGANGL

-1963 GAGRHISVKADGIY
+1963 GAGRHISVREDGIY
-1977 LDGGKL
+1977 LDGDKL
-1983 GEGAA
+1983 GEGEA

-2028 SLITGSN
+2028 SLITGSD

-2069 VTEGTV
+2069 VKESTV

-2087 SFKRGLLTL
+2087 SFNDGLLTL
-2096 TLKNSRIYGGLTIE
+2096 TLKNSRIYGGRTIE

-2122 AEFTVAGSDGTPLTF
+2122 AEFTVAGSDDTPLTF

-2167 GLKFGNYAVTET
+2167 GLKFGNYTVKET

-2336 GFTKTVTTDTS
+2336 GFTKTVTTDAS

-2385 VHGSPVVIEAANKH
+2385 VHGSPVVIEAANKY

-2436 AEGDVYTLDERG
+2436 AEGDVYTPDERG

-2456 VTLKDLPEGTYTL
+2456 VTLRDLPEGTYTL

-2480 LDGSRTFTIT
+2480 LDGSRAFTIT

-2541 EVVATGVTNSN
+2541 EVVATGVTNNN

-2645 ILTTGS
+2645 MLTTGS

-2680 KQALNL
+2680 KQTMNL

-2765 TAMPS
+2765 TATPS

-2790 VSGNGAYISLDN
+2790 VSGNGAYISLGN

-2815 CSTPTQPP
+2815 CATPTQPP
-2823 CSTPGS
+2823 CSTPGP

>member
-52 PTPAAESPEGGEL
+52 PTPAAEPPEGGEL

-84 DDLTATPTPMPVEP
+84 DDLTATLTPVPVEP

-104 SPTIEPTVTPL
+104 SPTIEPTDTP

-128 NNADELANGGIKVI
+128 NNADELANGGI
-142 VICDK
+142 
-147 QGQTIYDGEKC
+147 TINISGGKETVEDGESC
-158 TLTITVN
+158 TFSVTIT
-165 DDDLNT
+165 DTDLHAT
-171 EPNIQEGTEIKV
+171 PNLVEGTKVTV
-183 KLPGFLQ
+183 KLPEFLDIKD
-190 IEDIDAAMKGKWGAY
+190 IETAY
-205 FKEANYD
+205 NKDWKQWFKNAEYD
-212 AGTNTLTLIVK
+212 QNEHKLILTL
-223 KTDANGTVKYI
+223 ANIDSSKQTVGI
-234 TATIET
+234 SFNIET
-240 TAHLAGYDGDETG
+240 VANFIGYDGDGKG
-253 KIEID
+253 KISIGIAGLNES
-258 VGNIQEA
+258 ET
-265 EIDIGTGTGTGTG
+265 EIGTGTGTGTG
-278 TGETQTALNKTI
+278 KTEPYLQKTMFANYMPGADKDHNIYILNDQSK
-290 YGNYREGTD
+290 
-299 RGQGVY
+299 
-305 LLDDPNKA
+305 P
-313 ITYQVNFGVSKN
+313 ITYRVNFGINKN
-325 YTNQVVLTD
+325 YAGNVAIED
-334 TLSNGELALCDSQA
+334 DMSNGALALCDDSGRVDASLVKCIKLYIDGSPVALSQTGESLTGTHNELGNITISKDGTGFSVTFSREEGFAQGEDSSLA
-348 NINVSLDKSFRLF
+348 NIEL
-361 IEGTKYV
+361 
-368 FTKTTEEKLE
+368 
-378 FTDTP
+378 
-383 LGTITIEK
+383 
-391 KNTGFTVTCDP
+391 
-402 DSISQGTDAQMV
+402 
-414 NVSVRYFAKVVG
+414 RYFAKLVG
-426 NATNVTNTV
+426 NVNDVTNKVNMKIDDKISEAAQVVARRYTSG
-435 DLAINGEQQ
+435 A
-444 QQSSVTARK
+444 VTTS
-453 YDAAMLLLN
+453 
-462 KYIIA
+462 KYIMN
-467 DGNAVRMVDINSKEM
+467 GSNEVTVLDINEKT
-482 GKKQVTFRIS
+482 GTVTFRIRVS
-492 ITQYGDDATEE
+492 AYGEIAIDKDTV
-503 EASIT
+503 IVK
-508 DDVLSDC
+508 DVLEDC
-515 FSFVEG
+515 FSYKDK
-521 SVKYGPENA
+521 SVKYGTKADEYFKLEVNGQTVTIT
-530 NKFLSV
+530 KIK
-536 EHDGGKI
+536 DGAIAQGF
-543 SIKKTRGERIPAGTY
+543 Y
-558 TIDFTVDVDMAEL
+558 TIDFTVDVDMAKL

-582 DNSVVYIRR
+582 DNSVVYVRR

-620 DIIDTATVTGNGSA
+620 NIDIIDTAKVTGNDSA

-641 KLNEGNNI
+641 KLSEGDNT
-649 CTLREIVA
+649 CTLRETVE

-668 KVVINKNGNILKIA
+668 KVVINKKDNVVTIVSVEDGNVNK
-682 SIEGGIA
+682 
-689 DQGTASV
+689 GTASV
-696 EIENKL
+696 RIENKL
-702 DSQKGSVTFRKYG
+702 DSQKGSVTFKKLG
-715 EDNKPLDGGTF
+715 EGKEQIGGGTF
-726 QLWKENA
+726 QLYRVDGENSDPV
-733 GSTDTLIAD
+733 GKV
-742 FSTVNGSWTSSP
+742 FSTANGEHT
-754 IEYGTYYVK
+754 IDNLLYGTYYVK
-763 EISAPQGY
+763 EITAPQGY
-771 ILDSEPSAGI
+771 ILDSEPSAEI

-811 KGKPLAGAEFMLLPG
+811 NGNPLAGAEFMLSGPKAE
-826 GTKKTTDNSGAAEF
+826 KKTTDNSGVAEF
-840 TGLEAGKYFI
+840 TGLEAGKYYI
-850 IEKTAPKGYGG
+850 IEKTAPKGYGR

-904 ISITKTGSANNPLQG
+904 ISITKTGSANKSLQG

-939 TDKNGKALFADL
+939 TDKNGEALFADL
-951 AAGTYYVKEIAAP
+951 EAGTYYVKEIAAP
-964 NGYALDTTVRGF
+964 NGYALSDDVHTF
-976 TIGGD
+976 IIGNGE
-981 NAWDVKTEIK
+981 NAAWDCEKTITNQLK
-991 NTLKEYSLTLV
+991 KYTLKLT
-1002 KKGDDGKLLEGVEF
+1002 KKGDDGKLLQGVDF
-1016 EISGNGISK
+1016 TLSGNGITKKS
-1025 IATSGQGGVVKFE
+1025 ASGQDGVVKFE
-1038 GLPFGRYTITETKAP
+1038 GLPFGRYTIAETKAP
-1053 QGYVKA
+1053 QGYVPA
-1059 KPINVTIDE
+1059 GSINVEVKGDGSNGSVIQVGDVINKRTKLTVTKFAEDE
-1068 KNTVGAYTP
+1068 KTALPGAKFVIKSADGKYVK
-1077 NQAVDGGTI
+1077 VDGTSFASF
-1086 TNEHT
+1086 
-1091 VLTVLKIDDADK
+1091 ADK
-1103 KRLAGAT
+1103 KEDAT
-1110 FRIKN
+1110 AI
-1115 SAGQYV
+1115 V
-1121 SAENGKF
+1121 TDENG
-1128 KAFVS
+1128 
-1133 DEGGASVFE
+1133 
-1142 TGEDGK
+1142 T
-1148 FTLEYLPVGNNYELE
+1148 FTLEYLPLGEYVLE
-1163 EISAPQGYIKVKG
+1163 E
-1176 TTSFNIV
+1176 V
-1183 KAQETVSVGNS
+1183 KAPDGYLTISDPENFTIKNESTAVSVGNTR
-1194 LIKGTLKLVKK
+1194 IKADLK
-1205 DQHGK
+1205 
-1210 LLNGIEF
+1210 II
-1217 VLKKGGQYVK
+1217 
-1227 ANGGNSRYTYTG
+1227 
-1239 LANNKEAATKL
+1239 
-1250 KTDENGRMEIS
+1250 KTDENGKLLEGIKFTLKNSVVGFVTASGSNGRYTYTDLADTVTEFITDERGEIFVS

-1270 EEVNTPAGLIAG
+1270 SETNAPKG
-1282 EDIVVSVTDQS
+1282 IVGIKDQIV
-1293 PKPIIDLEVTNKLN
+1293 KVDAENHNKTIELKLENRSEK
-1307 TGSLSFTKT
+1307 GKIEFTKT
-1316 DGAGKGLAGA
+1316 DGAGNGLAGA

-1351 DKGQVSFEDVPY
+1351 DEGRVSFEDVPY

-1381 DTYYVSIGSAVA
+1381 DTYYVSIGGAVA
-1393 EGKNIGSVPNSWA
+1393 EGKKIDSVPNPWT
-1406 NSRMEKE
+1406 NSRTEKE
-1413 FTVEKVN
+1413 FTVKKVS
-1420 ADGGEPLNGAAFQ
+1420 ADGGELLNGAVFQ
-1433 VLDEDENPIKDKTIT
+1433 VLDEDNNPIEDKIIT
-1448 TWNGGSDT
+1448 TNGGSGKI
-1456 VTLPLGRYYLKET
+1456 TLPLGRYYLKET

-1506 IQKADKDGKP
+1506 IKKTDEGENP
-1516 LLGAEFKIYAMGV
+1516 LLGAEFKIYAMGDAV
-1529 AARENP
+1529 RENP
-1535 IYTLITDSSG
+1535 IYTLMTDSSG

-1565 EGYERDDTER
+1565 EGYERDDTEHT
-1575 PFDIPQKAE
+1575 FDIPQKNE

-1591 ISISVENT
+1591 IRISVKNT
-1599 KSRYALSIVKRDI
+1599 KSRYALSIEKRDI
-1612 NDKNKKLANTKFA
+1612 NDENKKLANTKFA

-1638 KDGTVTVEVPAAGEY
+1638 ADGTVTVEVPAAGEY

-1658 APPVGYTLDPA
+1658 APPVGYTIDPN
-1669 TYTVEVEGH
+1669 TYTVNVSGH
-1678 TAAGEEV
+1678 TEAGEEEP
-1685 VFTARN
+1685 FTARN
-1691 YKTRVKLNK
+1691 YKTRVKLSK
-1700 VDEQGNRLEGAEF
+1700 VDENEIQLEGAEF
-1713 SIFDA
+1713 SILDA
-1718 DGKQVTFTNKGSV
+1718 DGKQVTFTNKDRV
-1731 YTYSEDGDVTAITA
+1731 YTYSESGSVTEIEA
-1745 GNADIVGLPVGS
+1745 GNAEIVGLPVGS
-1757 YILRENEAPKNYIP
+1757 YILRENKAPKNYIP

-1791 VENLPHEKGIAV
+1791 AENLPHEKGVAV
-1803 LKESP
+1803 LKEDP
-1808 DGTRLKG
+1808 DGTRLRG
-1815 AEFALYGEDDT
+1815 AVFTLYKDDSVIK
-1826 EIRRVTTDKAGVAL
+1826 EVTTDNAGVAL
-1840 FTGLK
+1840 FTGLNP
-1845 SGSYYIKETAAP
+1845 GSYYIKETAAP
-1857 EGYKPLDNKFEF
+1857 EGYKPLDNRFEF
-1869 TIDEKGNLQGDGF
+1869 TIDEKGNLKGDGF

-1887 YTLTVKNSPLEYGF
+1887 YTLNVKNSPLEYGF
-1901 QVKKV
+1901 KVKKV
-1906 STNDEGLTLPG
+1906 STNDEKLVLPG

-1923 GGGLDKRYTTGADGL
+1923 GGDLDKRYTTGANGL

-1983 GEGAA
+1983 GEGEA

-2014 NVAFILKGKYGGTH
+2014 NVAFILKGEYGGTH

-2035 GITDTISLAPGE
+2035 GITDTISLAPGK
-2047 YTLSEVAAAEGYA
+2047 YTLSEVAAADGYA

-2087 SFKRGLLTL
+2087 SFNDGLLTL

-2110 KTDGKDGSALAG
+2110 KTDGKDGGALAG
-2122 AEFTVAGSDGTPLTF
+2122 AEFTVAGSDGAPLTF

-2153 STIATDANGKAYIT
+2153 STIATDANGKAHIT

-2215 VTAIKHDAG
+2215 VTAIKQDAG

-2282 VREITVNAMQDSVGE
+2282 VREITVNAEQGAVGE

-2304 EKTSYSIEIHKHD
+2304 EKTSYSIEIHKND

-2336 GFTKTVTTDTS
+2336 GFTKTVTTDAS

-2385 VHGSPVVIEAANKH
+2385 VHGSPVVIEAANKY

-2765 TAMPS
+2765 TATPS

-2790 VSGNGAYISLDN
+2790 VSGNGAYISLGN

-2815 CSTPTQPP
+2815 CTTPTQPP

-2829 GSTPKPAG
+2829 GSTPNPAG

>member
-45 LLEAEPT
+45 LLETEPT
-52 PTPAAESPEGGEL
+52 PTQTAEPPEGGEL

-84 DDLTATPTPMPVEP
+84 DDLTATPTPVPVEP

-128 NNADELANGGIKVI
+128 NNPDELTNGGI
-142 VICDK
+142 
-147 QGQTIYDGEKC
+147 TINISGGKETVEDGEIC
-158 TLTITVN
+158 TFSVTIT
-165 DDDLNT
+165 DTDLHAK
-171 EPNIQEGTEIKV
+171 PNLVEGTKVTV
-183 KLPGFLQ
+183 KLPEFLEIKD
-190 IEDIDAAMKGKWGAY
+190 IETAY
-205 FKEANYD
+205 NKDWKQWFKNAEYD
-212 AGTNTLTLIVK
+212 QNKHELILTL
-223 KTDANGTVKYI
+223 ANIGSSQQTVGI
-234 TATIET
+234 SFNIET
-240 TAHLAGYDGDETG
+240 VANFIGYDGDGKG
-253 KIEID
+253 KISIGIAGLNESETEI
-258 VGNIQEA
+258 
-265 EIDIGTGTGTGTG
+265 GTGTGTG
-278 TGETQTALNKTI
+278 TGETEPYLQKTMFANYMPGADKDHNIYILNDESK
-290 YGNYREGTD
+290 
-299 RGQGVY
+299 
-305 LLDDPNKA
+305 P
-313 ITYQVNFGVSKN
+313 ITYRVNFGISKN
-325 YTNQVVLTD
+325 YTQRVAVVD
-334 TLSNGELALCDSQA
+334 NMSDGALALCDDKGEV
-348 NINVSLDKSFRLF
+348 NVSLDKCMKLYIDGLPVTLTLS
-361 IEGTKYV
+361 
-368 FTKTTEEKLE
+368 EESLTGKH
-378 FTDTP
+378 DT
-383 LGTITIEK
+383 LGDITISK
-391 KNTGFTVTCDP
+391 DGTGFSVTFSREEGFLP
-402 DSISQGTDAQMV
+402 GEDSSLANIEL
-414 NVSVRYFAKVVG
+414 RYFAKLVG
-426 NATNVTNTV
+426 DVNDVTNKV
-435 DLAINGEQQ
+435 NMKINDEIRKTAQVVARRYTSGA
-444 QQSSVTARK
+444 VTTS
-453 YDAAMLLLN
+453 
-462 KYIIA
+462 KYIMN
-467 DGNAVRMVDINSKEM
+467 GSNEVTVLDINEKT
-482 GKKQVTFRIS
+482 GTVTFRIRVSAYGENS
-492 ITQYGDDATEE
+492 IAGGTVIVT
-503 EASIT
+503 
-508 DDVLSDC
+508 DVLEDC
-515 FSFVEG
+515 FSYKDN
-521 SVKYGPENA
+521 SVTYGTDAGEYFKLEVNG
-530 NKFLSV
+530 KTV
-536 EHDGGKI
+536 TITKIKDGAIAQGF
-543 SIKKTRGERIPAGTY
+543 Y
-558 TIDFTVDVDMAEL
+558 TIDFTVNVDMENL
-571 QPGGVAQNRIS
+571 QPGGAAQNKIS
-582 DNSVVYIRR
+582 ESNVVYIRR
-591 DAELTVNKTWEEG
+591 DAELTVNKTWEG
-604 DGEEKIATFQL
+604 DGAGEKATFQL

-620 DIIDTATVTGNGSA
+620 DIGDIIDTATVTGKGSA

-668 KVVINKNGNILKIA
+668 EVVINKKDNVVTIVSVEDGNVNK
-682 SIEGGIA
+682 
-689 DQGTASV
+689 GTASV
-696 EIENKL
+696 IIENKL

-726 QLWKENA
+726 QLYRVDGENSDPV
-733 GSTDTLIAD
+733 GNV
-742 FSTVNGSWTSSP
+742 FSTANGVWSKDNLP
-754 IEYGTYYVK
+754 YGTYYVK
-763 EISAPQGY
+763 EIAAPQGY
-771 ILDSEPSAGI
+771 ILGSESSDGI

-811 KGKPLAGAEFMLLPG
+811 NGNPLAGAEFMLSGPKID
-826 GTKKTTDNSGAAEF
+826 KKTTGENGEAVFENLPAGDYYVSEPKRPTNYGGFNGSVHIKINTIGEAKTITAAEN
-840 TGLEAGKYFI
+840 
-850 IEKTAPKGYGG
+850 
-861 YDGTVTVEIK
+861 VEVEGSNI
-871 ADGTATVDDLPKGI
+871 TI
-885 SFAGETVTL
+885 N
-894 TWTNTRDKGS
+894 WTNTRDKGS
-904 ISITKTGSANNPLQG
+904 ISITKTDGNQPLSR

-924 YKDAAAAEKPIDTQQ
+924 YENK
-939 TDKNGKALFADL
+939 DL
-951 AAGTYYVKEIAAP
+951 ADNDPKTAVTNGQGVAEFNDLSAGTYYLKEITAP
-964 NGYALDTTVRGF
+964 NGYALSDEVHTF
-976 TIGGD
+976 IIGNGE
-981 NAWDVKTEIK
+981 NAAWDCGKTITNQLK
-991 NTLKEYSLTLV
+991 KYTLKLT
-1002 KKGDDGKLLEGVEF
+1002 KKGDDGNPLEGVEF
-1016 EISGNGISK
+1016 TLSGNGIDPMT
-1025 IATSGQGGVVKFE
+1025 AESGKDGVVTFE
-1038 GLPFGRYTITETKAP
+1038 GLHFGKYTITETKAP
-1053 QGYVKA
+1053 QGYVPA
-1059 KPINVTIDE
+1059 GSINVEVKGDGSNGSVIQ
-1068 KNTVGAYTP
+1068 VGDVINKRTK
-1077 NQAVDGGTI
+1077 
-1086 TNEHT
+1086 
-1091 VLTVLKIDDADK
+1091 LTVTKFAEDGETKLPGAEFIIRNGEGKYVTADGINFVSFTDKDKATKLTTGSDGTFALEYLPLGEYVLEEIEAPEGYMIVTASEDFEIKNSETRVSINNTKIKAGLKIIKTDENGK
-1103 KRLAGAT
+1103 LLEGIKFTL
-1110 FRIKN
+1110 KN
-1115 SAGQYV
+1115 SAGGFV
-1121 SAENGKF
+1121 TASGSGGK
-1128 KAFVS
+1128 
-1133 DEGGASVFE
+1133 
-1142 TGEDGK
+1142 
-1148 FTLEYLPVGNNYELE
+1148 
-1163 EISAPQGYIKVKG
+1163 
-1176 TTSFNIV
+1176 
-1183 KAQETVSVGNS
+1183 
-1194 LIKGTLKLVKK
+1194 
-1205 DQHGK
+1205 
-1210 LLNGIEF
+1210 
-1217 VLKKGGQYVK
+1217 
-1227 ANGGNSRYTYTG
+1227 YTYTG
-1239 LANNKEAATKL
+1239 LADTGTEFT
-1250 KTDENGRMEIS
+1250 TDGRGEIFVS

-1270 EEVNTPAGLIAG
+1270 SETNAPKGMVGIKDQIVEVDAENHNKTIEL
-1282 EDIVVSVTDQS
+1282 
-1293 PKPIIDLEVTNKLN
+1293 KLENRSEK
-1307 TGSLSFTKT
+1307 GKIEFEKT
-1316 DGAGKGLAGA
+1316 DGAGNGLAGA

-1336 GTAYSTVKQMYAISD
+1336 GTAYSTVKQRYAISD
-1351 DKGQVSFEDVPY
+1351 DKGRVSFEDVPY

-1381 DTYYVSIGSAVA
+1381 ETYYVSIGGAVA
-1393 EGKNIGSVPNSWA
+1393 EDKKIVSVPAIWA
-1406 NSRMEKE
+1406 NSRTEKE
-1413 FTVEKVN
+1413 FTVEKVS
-1420 ADGGEPLNGAAFQ
+1420 ADGGEPLNGAVFQ
-1433 VLDEDENPIKDKTIT
+1433 VLDEDNNPIENKIIT
-1448 TWNGGSDT
+1448 TNGGSGKI
-1456 VTLPLGRYYLKET
+1456 TLPLGKYYLKET
-1469 VAPEGYELN
+1469 VAPEGYKLN

-1516 LLGAEFKIYAMGV
+1516 LLGAEFKIYAMED
-1529 AARENP
+1529 AARKNP
-1535 IYTLITDSSG
+1535 ITLITDSSG

-1565 EGYERDDTER
+1565 EGYERDNTEHT
-1575 PFDIPQKAE
+1575 FDIPQKNE

-1591 ISISVENT
+1591 ISIFVKNT
-1599 KSRYALSIVKRDI
+1599 KSRYALSIVKKDI
-1612 NDKNKKLANTKFA
+1612 NDENKKLANTKFA

-1632 AEVETG
+1632 AEVVTG
-1638 KDGTVTVEVPAAGEY
+1638 ADGTVTVEVPAAGTY

-1678 TAAGEEV
+1678 TAAGEEEP
-1685 VFTARN
+1685 FIAKN
-1691 YKTRVKLNK
+1691 YQTKVTLNK
-1700 VDEQGNRLEGAEF
+1700 VDEKGNRLEGAEF

-1718 DGKQVTFTNKGSV
+1718 EGKQPAKFTQEGSV

-1757 YILRENEAPKNYIP
+1757 YILRENKAPANYVSL
-1771 MEDMSFHVRAD
+1771 EDIRFRVRAD
-1782 LYDKALELT
+1782 MYDKALKLT
-1791 VENLPHEKGIAV
+1791 VANLPHEKGVAV
-1803 LKESP
+1803 LKEDP

-1815 AEFALYGEDDT
+1815 AEFALYNADDT
-1826 EIRRVTTDKAGVAL
+1826 EIRKVTTDKAGVAL
-1840 FTGLK
+1840 FTGLNP
-1845 SGSYYIKETAAP
+1845 GSYYIKETKAP
-1857 EGYKPLDNKFEF
+1857 AGYKPLDKRFGF
-1869 TIDEKGNLQGDGF
+1869 IIDANGDLKGDGF
-1882 SGEGL
+1882 SGDGL
-1887 YTLTVKNSPLEYGF
+1887 YMLTVENSPLEYGF
-1901 QVKKV
+1901 KVKKV
-1906 STNDEGLTLPG
+1906 STNDEGLTLHG

-1923 GGGLDKRYTTGADGL
+1923 GGGLDRTYTTEADGL

-1977 LDGGKL
+1977 LDGDNL
-1983 GEGAA
+1983 GEGEA

-2014 NVAFILKGKYGGTH
+2014 NVAFILKGEYGGTH

-2035 GITDTISLAPGE
+2035 GITDTISLAPGK

-2075 QQVTNTSEVTEW
+2075 QRVTNTSEVAKW
-2087 SFKRGLLTL
+2087 DFNDGLLTL

-2122 AEFTVAGSDGTPLTF
+2122 AEFTITGSDDTPLTF

-2215 VTAIKHDAG
+2215 VTAIKQDAG
-2224 ENGKLLVGAEFTL
+2224 ENGKLLVGAEFML
-2237 YSAEGAVVAKAV
+2237 YSMEGAVVAKAV
-2249 TGYDGTAVFEVPEGK
+2249 TGYDGTAVFEVPEGN
-2264 YKLIETRAPA
+2264 YKLVETRAPA

-2282 VREITVNAMQDSVGE
+2282 VREITVNAVRGAVGE

-2304 EKTSYSIEIHKHD
+2304 EKTSYSIEIYKHD

-2336 GFTKTVTTDTS
+2336 GFTKTVTTDAS

-2385 VHGSPVVIEAANKH
+2385 VHGSPVVIEAANKY

-2429 GSLLKWK
+2429 GSLLMWK

-2680 KQALNL
+2680 KQAMNL
-2686 SDSGLKLNGKAVSGF
+2686 SDSGLKLNGKAVSGL

-2745 DALGNTETIKLRPG
+2745 DALGNTEAIKLRPG

-2765 TAMPS
+2765 TATPS

-2790 VSGNGAYISLDN
+2790 VSGNGAYISLGN

-2815 CSTPTQPP
+2815 CATPTQPP
-2823 CSTPGS
+2823 CSTPGP

>member
-52 PTPAAESPEGGEL
+52 PTPAAEPPEGGEL

-104 SPTIEPTVTPL
+104 SPTIEPTDTPL

-128 NNADELANGGIKVI
+128 NNADELANGGI
-142 VICDK
+142 
-147 QGQTIYDGEKC
+147 TINISGGKETVEDGEIC
-158 TLTITVN
+158 TFSVTIT
-165 DDDLNT
+165 DTDLHAK
-171 EPNIQEGTEIKV
+171 PNLVEGTKVTV
-183 KLPGFLQ
+183 KLPEFLEIKD
-190 IEDIDAAMKGKWGAY
+190 IETAY
-205 FKEANYD
+205 NKDWKQWFKNAEYD
-212 AGTNTLTLIVK
+212 QNKHELILTL
-223 KTDANGTVKYI
+223 ANIGSSQQTVGI
-234 TATIET
+234 SFNIET
-240 TAHLAGYDGDETG
+240 VANFIGYDGDGKG
-253 KIEID
+253 KISIGIAGLNESETEI
-258 VGNIQEA
+258 
-265 EIDIGTGTGTGTG
+265 GTGTGTG
-278 TGETQTALNKTI
+278 TGETEPYLQKTMFANYMPGADKDHNIYILNDQSK
-290 YGNYREGTD
+290 
-299 RGQGVY
+299 
-305 LLDDPNKA
+305 P
-313 ITYQVNFGVSKN
+313 ITYRVNFGINKN
-325 YTNQVVLTD
+325 YAGNVAIED
-334 TLSNGELALCDSQA
+334 DMSNGALALCDVSGSVDA
-348 NINVSLDKSFRLF
+348 SLDKCIKLYIDGSRVALSQTG
-361 IEGTKYV
+361 ESLTGTHN
-368 FTKTTEEKLE
+368 E
-378 FTDTP
+378 
-383 LGTITIEK
+383 LGNITISK
-391 KNTGFTVTCDP
+391 GGTGFSVTFSRGESFLP
-402 DSISQGTDAQMV
+402 GEDSSLANIEL
-414 NVSVRYFAKVVG
+414 RYFAKLVG
-426 NATNVTNTV
+426 NVNDVTNKV
-435 DLAINGEQQ
+435 NMNIDGEISKTAQVVARRYT
-444 QQSSVTARK
+444 SGAVTTS
-453 YDAAMLLLN
+453 
-462 KYIIA
+462 KYIMN
-467 DGNAVRMVDINSKEM
+467 GNNEVTVLDINEKT
-482 GKKQVTFRIS
+482 GTVTFRIRVS
-492 ITQYGDDATEE
+492 AYGENAIAKDAV
-503 EASIT
+503 IVK
-508 DDVLSDC
+508 DVLEDC
-515 FSFVEG
+515 FSYKAE
-521 SVKYGPENA
+521 SVKYGTNA
-530 NKFLSV
+530 SDYFKLEVNGKTV
-536 EHDGGKI
+536 TITKIKDGAIAQGF
-543 SIKKTRGERIPAGTY
+543 Y

-591 DAELTVNKTWEEG
+591 DAELTVNKTWDG
-604 DGEEKIATFQL
+604 DKAGKEATFQL

-620 DIIDTATVTGNGSA
+620 KIDTATVTGKGSA

-641 KLNEGNNI
+641 KLSEGDNT
-649 CTLREIVA
+649 CTLRETVE
-657 ESSKYVAGPDK
+657 ESSAYVAGPDK
-668 KVVINKNGNILKIA
+668 EVVINKKDNVVTIVSVEDGNVNK
-682 SIEGGIA
+682 
-689 DQGTASV
+689 GTASV
-696 EIENKL
+696 SIENKL

-715 EDNKPLDGGTF
+715 DDNKPLDGGTF
-726 QLWKENA
+726 QLYRVEDENSDPV
-733 GSTDTLIAD
+733 GNV
-742 FSTVNGSWTSSP
+742 FSTANGVWSKDNLP
-754 IEYGTYYVK
+754 YGTYYVQ
-763 EISAPQGY
+763 EITAPAGY
-771 ILDSEPSAGI
+771 ILASTPSQRV
-781 TIKKTAAHGT
+781 TIKKTNAHAT
-791 ITMTNEK
+791 IEMTNEK

-804 TVKKVDE
+804 TIMKEDE
-811 KGKPLAGAEFMLLPG
+811 DGKPLAGAEFMLSGPK
-826 GTKKTTDNSGAAEF
+826 TDKKTTDNNGVAEF
-840 TGLEAGKYFI
+840 TGLEAGKYSI

-885 SFAGETVTL
+885 SFAGKTVTL

-904 ISITKTGSANNPLQG
+904 ISITKTDGNQPLSG

-924 YKDAAAAEKPIDTQQ
+924 YENK
-939 TDKNGKALFADL
+939 DL
-951 AAGTYYVKEIAAP
+951 ADNDPKTAVTNGQGVAEFNDLSAGTYYLKEITAP
-964 NGYALDTTVRGF
+964 NGYALDETIRPF
-976 TIGGD
+976 KIGGNND
-981 NAWDVKTEIK
+981 WDVETTIK

-1002 KKGDDGKLLEGVEF
+1002 KKGDDGKPLEGVEF
-1016 EISGNGISK
+1016 EISGNGITKKS
-1025 IATSGQGGVVKFE
+1025 ASGRDGVVTFT
-1038 GLPFGRYTITETKAP
+1038 GLAFGEYTITEVEAP

-1059 KPINVTIDE
+1059 APIKVTIDGSDSAE
-1068 KNTVGAYTP
+1068 RVIQLEPIENKHTKLTVTKFAEDGKTALPGAEFIIRNAEGKYVK
-1077 NQAVDGGTI
+1077 VDGTSFASF
-1086 TNEHT
+1086 
-1091 VLTVLKIDDADK
+1091 ADK
-1103 KRLAGAT
+1103 KEDAT
-1110 FRIKN
+1110 AIVT
-1115 SAGQYV
+1115 G
-1121 SAENGKF
+1121 ENG
-1128 KAFVS
+1128 
-1133 DEGGASVFE
+1133 
-1142 TGEDGK
+1142 T
-1148 FTLEYLPVGNNYELE
+1148 FTLEYLPLGKYVLE
-1163 EISAPQGYIKVKG
+1163 EIEAPEGYMIVTASKDFEIKN
-1176 TTSFNIV
+1176 S
-1183 KAQETVSVGNS
+1183 ETRVSINNTK
-1194 LIKGTLKLVKK
+1194 IK
-1205 DQHGK
+1205 
-1210 LLNGIEF
+1210 
-1217 VLKKGGQYVK
+1217 
-1227 ANGGNSRYTYTG
+1227 TG
-1239 LANNKEAATKL
+1239 LKIV
-1250 KTDENGRMEIS
+1250 KTDENGKLLEGIKFTLKNSADGFVTASGSGGKYTYTGRGDTGTEFTTDGRGEIFVS

-1270 EEVNTPAGLIAG
+1270 SETNAPKGMVEIK
-1282 EDIVVSVTDQS
+1282 DQIVKVDAENHNKTIEL
-1293 PKPIIDLEVTNKLN
+1293 KLENRSEK
-1307 TGSLSFTKT
+1307 GKIEFTKT

-1951 TEMKAPEGYVIN
+1951 TEMKAPESYVIN

-1988 ITIRNAPVNFK
+1988 ITVRNAPVNFK

-2014 NVAFILKGKYGGTH
+2014 NVAFMLKGEKGAH

-2035 GITDTISLAPGE
+2035 GITDTISLAPGK

-2087 SFKRGLLTL
+2087 NFKGGLLTL

-2110 KTDGKDGSALAG
+2110 KTDGKDGGALAG
-2122 AEFTVAGSDGTPLTF
+2122 AEFTVAGSDDTPLTF

-2142 RYEAATGEGAS
+2142 RYEAAAGEGAS

-2215 VTAIKHDAG
+2215 VTAIKQDAD
-2224 ENGKLLVGAEFTL
+2224 ENGKLLVGAEFML
-2237 YSAEGAVVAKAV
+2237 YSMEGAVVAKAV

-2282 VREITVNAMQDSVGE
+2282 VREITVNAVRGAVGE

-2336 GFTKTVTTDTS
+2336 GFTKTVTTDAS

-2411 ENPEKLLEG
+2411 ENPKKLLEG

-2429 GSLLKWK
+2429 GSLLMWK

-2448 SSVITAGR
+2448 SNVITAGR
-2456 VTLKDLPEGTYTL
+2456 VTLRDLPEGTYTL

-2680 KQALNL
+2680 KQTMNL

-2723 GKALSGATFKI
+2723 GKALSGATFKV

-2765 TAMPS
+2765 TATPS

-2790 VSGNGAYISLDN
+2790 VSGNGAYISLGN

-2815 CSTPTQPP
+2815 CATPTQPP
-2823 CSTPGS
+2823 CSTPGP

>member
-52 PTPAAESPEGGEL
+52 PTQAAEPPEGGEL

-165 DDDLNT
+165 DGDLNT

-223 KTDANGTVKYI
+223 KNDANGTVKYI

-253 KIEID
+253 KIEIG

-278 TGETQTALNKTI
+278 TGETQTALNKMI

-348 NINVSLDKSFRLF
+348 NTNVSLDKSFRLF

-368 FTKTTEEKLE
+368 FTEKTEEKLE

-391 KNTGFTVTCDP
+391 KNTGFTVTCEYP
-402 DSISQGTDAQMV
+402 DSNSQGADAQMV

-467 DGNAVRMVDINSKEM
+467 DGNAVRMVDINSKER

-503 EASIT
+503 EASIA

-530 NKFLSV
+530 KNFLSV

-543 SIKKTRGERIPAGTY
+543 SIKKTSGERIPAGTY
-558 TIDFTVDVDMAEL
+558 TIDFTVDVDMAKL
-571 QPGGVAQNRIS
+571 QPGDAAQNKIS
-582 DNSVVYIRR
+582 ESNVVYIRR
-591 DAELTVNKTWEEG
+591 DAELTVNKTWKG
-604 DGEEKIATFQL
+604 DGAGEKATFQL

-620 DIIDTATVTGNGSA
+620 NIDIIDTATVTGKGSA

-649 CTLREIVA
+649 CTLHEIVA

-668 KVVINKNGNILKIA
+668 EVVINKKDNVVTIVSVEDRNVNK
-682 SIEGGIA
+682 
-689 DQGTASV
+689 GTASV
-696 EIENKL
+696 SIENKL
-702 DSQKGSVTFRKYG
+702 DSQKGSVTFKKLG
-715 EDNKPLDGGTF
+715 EGNEPLQGGTF
-726 QLWKENA
+726 QLWKKNE
-733 GSTDTLIAD
+733 GSDDERIAD
-742 FSTVNGSWTSSP
+742 FSTVNGVWSKDNLP
-754 IEYGTYYVK
+754 YGTYYVK
-763 EISAPQGY
+763 EITAPQGY
-771 ILDSEPSAGI
+771 ILDSKPSAEI

-811 KGKPLAGAEFMLLPG
+811 NGNPLAGAEFMLSPG
-826 GTKKTTDNSGAAEF
+826 GNSEITGANGIAAFEGLAEGTYTIIETKSPTGYGKLE
-840 TGLEAGKYFI
+840 GLEGS
-850 IEKTAPKGYGG
+850 
-861 YDGTVTVEIK
+861 VTVNIQ
-871 ADGTATVDDLPKGI
+871 ANGTANVEGKVPDKFRFDGK
-885 SFAGETVTL
+885 SVKL
-894 TWTNTRDKGS
+894 TWKNTRTHGS
-904 ISITKTGSANNPLQG
+904 ISITKTDGNQPLSG
-919 AVFGL
+919 AFFGL
-924 YKDAAAAEKPIDTQQ
+924 YKDAAAAEEPIDIQK

-964 NGYALDTTVRGF
+964 NGYALDETIRPF
-976 TIGGD
+976 KIGGNND
-981 NAWDVKTEIK
+981 WDVETTIK

-1002 KKGDDGKLLEGVEF
+1002 KKGDDGKPLEGVEF
-1016 EISGNGISK
+1016 EISGNGITKKS
-1025 IATSGQGGVVKFE
+1025 ASGRDGVVTFT
-1038 GLPFGRYTITETKAP
+1038 GLAFGEYTITEVEAP

-1059 KPINVTIDE
+1059 APIKVTIDGSDSAE
-1068 KNTVGAYTP
+1068 RVIQLEPIENKHTKLTVTKFAEDGKTALPGAEFIIRNAEGKYVK
-1077 NQAVDGGTI
+1077 VDGTSFASF
-1086 TNEHT
+1086 
-1091 VLTVLKIDDADK
+1091 ADK
-1103 KRLAGAT
+1103 KEDAT
-1110 FRIKN
+1110 AIVT
-1115 SAGQYV
+1115 G
-1121 SAENGKF
+1121 ENG
-1128 KAFVS
+1128 
-1133 DEGGASVFE
+1133 
-1142 TGEDGK
+1142 T
-1148 FTLEYLPVGNNYELE
+1148 FTLEYLPLGKYVLE
-1163 EISAPQGYIKVKG
+1163 EIEAPEGYMIVTASKDFEIKN
-1176 TTSFNIV
+1176 S
-1183 KAQETVSVGNS
+1183 ETRVSINNTK
-1194 LIKGTLKLVKK
+1194 IK
-1205 DQHGK
+1205 
-1210 LLNGIEF
+1210 
-1217 VLKKGGQYVK
+1217 
-1227 ANGGNSRYTYTG
+1227 TG
-1239 LANNKEAATKL
+1239 LKII
-1250 KTDENGRMEIS
+1250 KTDENGKLLEGIKFTLKNSADGFVTASGSGGKYTYTGRGDTGTEFTTDGRGEIFVS

-1270 EEVNTPAGLIAG
+1270 SETNAPKGMVGIK
-1282 EDIVVSVTDQS
+1282 DQIVKVDAENHNKTIEL
-1293 PKPIIDLEVTNKLN
+1293 KLENRSEK
-1307 TGSLSFTKT
+1307 GKIEFTKT
-1316 DGAGKGLAGA
+1316 DGAGNGLAGA

-1351 DKGQVSFEDVPY
+1351 DKGRVSFEDVPY
-1363 GVYELTEVIA
+1363 GVYELSEVIA

-1381 DTYYVSIGSAVA
+1381 DTYYVSIGDAVA
-1393 EGKNIGSVPNSWA
+1393 EGKKIDSVPNPWT
-1406 NSRMEKE
+1406 NSRTEKE
-1413 FTVEKVN
+1413 FTVKKVS
-1420 ADGGEPLNGAAFQ
+1420 ADGGELLNGAVFQ
-1433 VLDEDENPIKDKTIT
+1433 VLDEDNNPIEDKIIT
-1448 TWNGGSDT
+1448 TNGGSGKI
-1456 VTLPLGRYYLKET
+1456 TLPLGRYYLKET

-1516 LLGAEFKIYAMGV
+1516 LLGAEFKIYAAEG
-1529 AARENP
+1529 AARKNP

-1565 EGYERDDTER
+1565 EGYERDNTEHT
-1575 PFDIPQKAE
+1575 FDIPQKNE

-1632 AEVETG
+1632 AEVETDA
-1638 KDGTVTVEVPAAGEY
+1638 DGTVTVEVPAAGEY

-1669 TYTVEVEGH
+1669 TYKVNVSGHTEAGKEVEFI
-1678 TAAGEEV
+1678 AE
-1685 VFTARN
+1685 N
-1691 YKTRVKLNK
+1691 YQTKVKLNK
-1700 VDEQGNRLEGAEF
+1700 VDEKENRLEGAEF

-1718 DGKQVTFTNKGSV
+1718 EGKQVTFTNKDRV
-1731 YTYSEDGDVTAITA
+1731 YTYFEDGDVTAITA
-1745 GNADIVGLPVGS
+1745 GNADIVGLPVGD
-1757 YILRENEAPKNYIP
+1757 YILRENKAPANYVSL
-1771 MEDMSFHVRAD
+1771 EDIRFRVRAD

-1791 VENLPHEKGIAV
+1791 AENLPHEKGIAV

-1815 AEFALYGEDDT
+1815 AEFALYKADNT
-1826 EIRRVTTDKAGVAL
+1826 EVEKVTTDKAGVAL
-1840 FTGLK
+1840 FTGLNP
-1845 SGSYYIKETAAP
+1845 GSYYIKETAVP
-1857 EGYKPLDNKFEF
+1857 EGYKLSDKKFDF
-1869 TIDEKGNLQGDGF
+1869 KIDSNGVL
-1882 SGEGL
+1882 SGEGFAGDKL
-1887 YTLTVKNSPLEYGF
+1887 YKLTVENRPVEHGF
-1901 QVKKV
+1901 KVKKV
-1906 STNDEGLTLPG
+1906 STNDEKLVLPG

-1923 GGGLDKRYTTGADGL
+1923 GGDLDKRYTTGANGL

-1963 GAGRHISVKADGIY
+1963 GAGRHISAKADGIY

-2014 NVAFILKGKYGGTH
+2014 NVAFILKGKDGGTH

-2035 GITDTISLAPGE
+2035 GITDTISLAPGK

-2069 VTEGTV
+2069 VKEGTV
-2075 QQVTNTSEVTEW
+2075 QQVTNTSEVAKW
-2087 SFKRGLLTL
+2087 DFNDGLLTL

-2110 KTDGKDGSALAG
+2110 KTDGKDGGALAG
-2122 AEFTVAGSDGTPLTF
+2122 AEFTISGSDGTPLTF

-2153 STIATDANGKAYIT
+2153 STIATDANGTAHIT

-2215 VTAIKHDAG
+2215 VTAIKQDAG

-2282 VREITVNAMQDSVGE
+2282 VREITVKAVQGAVGE

-2336 GFTKTVTTDTS
+2336 GFTKTVTTDAS

-2385 VHGSPVVIEAANKH
+2385 VHGSPVVIEAANKY

-2436 AEGDVYTLDERG
+2436 AEGSVYTPDERG

-2541 EVVATGVTNSN
+2541 EVVATGVTNNN

-2680 KQALNL
+2680 KQTMNL

-2723 GKALSGATFKI
+2723 GKALSGATFKV

-2765 TAMPS
+2765 TATPS

-2790 VSGNGAYISLDN
+2790 VSGNGAYISLGN

-2815 CSTPTQPP
+2815 CATPTQPP
-2823 CSTPGS
+2823 CSTPGP

>member
-45 LLEAEPT
+45 LLETEPT
-52 PTPAAESPEGGEL
+52 PTQTAEPPEGGEL

-84 DDLTATPTPMPVEP
+84 DDLTATPTPVPVEP

-128 NNADELANGGIKVI
+128 NNPDELTNGGI
-142 VICDK
+142 
-147 QGQTIYDGEKC
+147 TINISGGKETVEDGEIC
-158 TLTITVN
+158 TFSVTIT
-165 DDDLNT
+165 DTDLHAK
-171 EPNIQEGTEIKV
+171 PNLVEGTKVTV
-183 KLPGFLQ
+183 KLPEFLEIKD
-190 IEDIDAAMKGKWGAY
+190 IETAY
-205 FKEANYD
+205 NKDWKQWFKNAEYD
-212 AGTNTLTLIVK
+212 QNKHELILTL
-223 KTDANGTVKYI
+223 ANIGSSQQTVGI
-234 TATIET
+234 SFNIET
-240 TAHLAGYDGDETG
+240 VANFIGYDGDGKG
-253 KIEID
+253 KISIGIAGLNESETEI
-258 VGNIQEA
+258 
-265 EIDIGTGTGTGTG
+265 GTGTGTG
-278 TGETQTALNKTI
+278 TGETEPYLQKTMFANYMPGADKDHNIYILNDESK
-290 YGNYREGTD
+290 
-299 RGQGVY
+299 
-305 LLDDPNKA
+305 P
-313 ITYQVNFGVSKN
+313 ITYRVNFGISKN
-325 YTNQVVLTD
+325 YTQRVAVVD
-334 TLSNGELALCDSQA
+334 NMSDGALALCDDKGEV
-348 NINVSLDKSFRLF
+348 NVSLDKCMKLYIDGLPVTLTLS
-361 IEGTKYV
+361 
-368 FTKTTEEKLE
+368 EESLTGKH
-378 FTDTP
+378 DT
-383 LGTITIEK
+383 LGDITISK
-391 KNTGFTVTCDP
+391 DGTGFSVTFSREEGFLP
-402 DSISQGTDAQMV
+402 GEDSSLANIEL
-414 NVSVRYFAKVVG
+414 RYFAKLVG
-426 NATNVTNTV
+426 DVNDVTNKV
-435 DLAINGEQQ
+435 NMKINDEIRKTAQVVARRYTSGA
-444 QQSSVTARK
+444 VTTS
-453 YDAAMLLLN
+453 
-462 KYIIA
+462 KYIMN
-467 DGNAVRMVDINSKEM
+467 GSNEVTVLDINEKT
-482 GKKQVTFRIS
+482 GTVTFRIRVSAYGENS
-492 ITQYGDDATEE
+492 IAGGTVIVT
-503 EASIT
+503 
-508 DDVLSDC
+508 DVLEDC
-515 FSFVEG
+515 FSYKDN
-521 SVKYGPENA
+521 SVTYGTDAGEYFKLEVNG
-530 NKFLSV
+530 KTV
-536 EHDGGKI
+536 TITKIKDGAIAQGF
-543 SIKKTRGERIPAGTY
+543 Y
-558 TIDFTVDVDMAEL
+558 TIDFTVNVDMENL
-571 QPGGVAQNRIS
+571 QPGGAAQNKIS
-582 DNSVVYIRR
+582 ESNVVYIRR
-591 DAELTVNKTWEEG
+591 DAELTVNKTWEG
-604 DGEEKIATFQL
+604 DGAGEKATFQL

-620 DIIDTATVTGNGSA
+620 DIGDIIDTATVTGKGSA

-668 KVVINKNGNILKIA
+668 EVVINKKDNVVTIVSVEDGNVNK
-682 SIEGGIA
+682 
-689 DQGTASV
+689 GTASV
-696 EIENKL
+696 IIENKL

-726 QLWKENA
+726 QLYRVDGENSDPV
-733 GSTDTLIAD
+733 GNV
-742 FSTVNGSWTSSP
+742 FSTANGVWSKDNLP
-754 IEYGTYYVK
+754 YGTYYVK
-763 EISAPQGY
+763 EIAAPQGY
-771 ILDSEPSAGI
+771 ILGSESSDGI

-811 KGKPLAGAEFMLLPG
+811 NGNPLAGAEFMLSGPKID
-826 GTKKTTDNSGAAEF
+826 KKTTGENGEAVFENLPAGDYYVSEPKRPTNYGGFNGSVHIKINTIGEAKTITAAEN
-840 TGLEAGKYFI
+840 
-850 IEKTAPKGYGG
+850 
-861 YDGTVTVEIK
+861 VEVEGSNI
-871 ADGTATVDDLPKGI
+871 TI
-885 SFAGETVTL
+885 N
-894 TWTNTRDKGS
+894 WTNTRDKGS
-904 ISITKTGSANNPLQG
+904 ISITKTDGNQPLSR

-924 YKDAAAAEKPIDTQQ
+924 YENK
-939 TDKNGKALFADL
+939 DL
-951 AAGTYYVKEIAAP
+951 ADNDPKTAVTNGQGVAEFNDLSAGTYYLKEITAP
-964 NGYALDTTVRGF
+964 NGYALSDEVHTF
-976 TIGGD
+976 IIGNGE
-981 NAWDVKTEIK
+981 NAAWDCGKTITNQLK
-991 NTLKEYSLTLV
+991 KYTLKLT
-1002 KKGDDGKLLEGVEF
+1002 KKGDDGNPLEGVEF
-1016 EISGNGISK
+1016 TLSGNGIDPMT
-1025 IATSGQGGVVKFE
+1025 AESGKDGVVTFE
-1038 GLPFGRYTITETKAP
+1038 GLHFGKYTITETKAP
-1053 QGYVKA
+1053 QGYVPA
-1059 KPINVTIDE
+1059 GSINVEVKGDGSNGSVIQ
-1068 KNTVGAYTP
+1068 VGDVINKRTK
-1077 NQAVDGGTI
+1077 
-1086 TNEHT
+1086 
-1091 VLTVLKIDDADK
+1091 LTVTKFAEDGETKLPGAEFIIRNGEGKYVTADGINFVSFTDKDKATKLTTGSDGTFALEYLPLGEYVLEEIEAPEGYMIVTASEDFEIKNSETRVSINNTKIKAGLKIIKTDENGK
-1103 KRLAGAT
+1103 LLEGIKFTL
-1110 FRIKN
+1110 KN
-1115 SAGQYV
+1115 SAGGFV
-1121 SAENGKF
+1121 TASGSGGK
-1128 KAFVS
+1128 
-1133 DEGGASVFE
+1133 
-1142 TGEDGK
+1142 
-1148 FTLEYLPVGNNYELE
+1148 
-1163 EISAPQGYIKVKG
+1163 
-1176 TTSFNIV
+1176 
-1183 KAQETVSVGNS
+1183 
-1194 LIKGTLKLVKK
+1194 
-1205 DQHGK
+1205 
-1210 LLNGIEF
+1210 
-1217 VLKKGGQYVK
+1217 
-1227 ANGGNSRYTYTG
+1227 YTYTG
-1239 LANNKEAATKL
+1239 LADTGTEFT
-1250 KTDENGRMEIS
+1250 TDGRGEIFVS

-1270 EEVNTPAGLIAG
+1270 SETNAPKGMVGIKDQIVEVDAENHNKTIEL
-1282 EDIVVSVTDQS
+1282 
-1293 PKPIIDLEVTNKLN
+1293 KLENRSEK
-1307 TGSLSFTKT
+1307 GKIEFEKT
-1316 DGAGKGLAGA
+1316 DGAGNGLAGA

-1336 GTAYSTVKQMYAISD
+1336 GTAYSSVKQMYAISED
-1351 DKGQVSFEDVPY
+1351 QGRVSFEDVPY

-1381 DTYYVSIGSAVA
+1381 ETYYVSIGGAVA
-1393 EGKNIGSVPNSWA
+1393 EDKNIGIVPAIWA
-1406 NSRMEKE
+1406 NSRTEKE
-1413 FTVEKVN
+1413 FTVEKVS
-1420 ADGGEPLNGAAFQ
+1420 ADGGEPLSGVVFQ
-1433 VLDEDENPIKDKTIT
+1433 VLDEGKKPIEGKKIT
-1448 TWNGGSDT
+1448 TLNGGSGT
-1456 VTLPLGRYYLKET
+1456 VTLPLGKYYLKET
-1469 VAPEGYELN
+1469 VAPEGYKPN
-1478 EELIPFEVTTNGR
+1478 DELIPFEVTAGGR

-1516 LLGAEFKIYAMGV
+1516 LLGAEFKIYA
-1529 AARENP
+1529 AKDKARENP
-1535 IYTLITDSSG
+1535 ITLITDSSG
-1545 KAVKT
+1545 KAIKT

-1565 EGYERDDTER
+1565 EGYELDNTEHT
-1575 PFDIPQKAE
+1575 FDIPQKNE

-1591 ISISVENT
+1591 ISISVKNT

-1612 NDKNKKLANTKFA
+1612 NDENKKLANTKFA

-1632 AEVETG
+1632 AEVVTG
-1638 KDGTVTVEVPAAGEY
+1638 ADGTVTVEVPAAGEY

-1658 APPVGYTLDPA
+1658 APPVGYTIDPN
-1669 TYTVEVEGH
+1669 TYTVRVLGHTEAGKEVE
-1678 TAAGEEV
+1678 
-1685 VFTARN
+1685 FTAEN
-1691 YKTRVKLNK
+1691 YQTKVTLNK
-1700 VDEQGNRLEGAEF
+1700 VDEKENRLEGAEF

-1718 DGKQVTFTNKGSV
+1718 EGKQPAKFTQEGSV
-1731 YTYSEDGDVTAITA
+1731 YTYSEDGNVTAITA

-1757 YILRENEAPKNYIP
+1757 YILRENTAPKNYIP

-1782 LYDKALELT
+1782 LYDKALKLT
-1791 VENLPHEKGIAV
+1791 VVNLPHEKGVAV
-1803 LKESP
+1803 LKEDP

-1815 AEFALYGEDDT
+1815 AEFELYGEDDT

-1840 FTGLK
+1840 FTGLNP
-1845 SGSYYIKETAAP
+1845 GSYYIKETKAP
-1857 EGYKPLDNKFEF
+1857 AGYKPLDKRFGF
-1869 TIDEKGNLQGDGF
+1869 IIDANGDLRGDGF
-1882 SGEGL
+1882 SGDGL
-1887 YTLTVKNSPLEYGF
+1887 YTLTVENSPLEYGF

-1906 STNDEGLTLPG
+1906 SANDEKLVLPG

-1923 GGGLDKRYTTGADGL
+1923 GGGLDERYTTGADGL
-1938 TEQITLPIGEYTL
+1938 KKLITLPIGEYTL

-1963 GAGRHISVKADGIY
+1963 GAGRHISVREDGIY
-1977 LDGGKL
+1977 LDGDKL
-1983 GEGAA
+1983 GEGAT
-1988 ITIRNAPVNFK
+1988 ITVRNAPVNFK

-2014 NVAFILKGKYGGTH
+2014 NVAFILKGKDGGTH

-2035 GITDTISLAPGE
+2035 GTTDTISLAPGK

-2075 QQVTNTSEVTEW
+2075 QQVTNTSEVAKWDFTG
-2087 SFKRGLLTL
+2087 GLLTL

-2122 AEFTVAGSDGTPLTF
+2122 AEFTISGSDDTPLTF

-2153 STIATDANGKAYIT
+2153 STIATDANGTAHIT

-2215 VTAIKHDAG
+2215 VTAIKQDAG

-2264 YKLIETRAPA
+2264 YKLVETRAPA

-2282 VREITVNAMQDSVGE
+2282 VREITVNAVRGAVGE

-2336 GFTKTVTTDTS
+2336 GFTKTVTTDAS

-2385 VHGSPVVIEAANKH
+2385 VHGSPVVIEAANKY

-2627 TGEALT
+2627 TGEVLT

-2651 DGTAKISLPYGDYIL
+2651 EGTAKISLPYGDYIL

-2680 KQALNL
+2680 KQAMNL

-2745 DALGNTETIKLRPG
+2745 DALGNTEAIKLRPG

-2765 TAMPS
+2765 TATPS

-2790 VSGNGAYISLDN
+2790 VSGNGAYISLGN

-2815 CSTPTQPP
+2815 CATPTQPP
-2823 CSTPGS
+2823 CSTPGP

>member
-52 PTPAAESPEGGEL
+52 PTPAAEPPEGDEL

-84 DDLTATPTPMPVEP
+84 DDLTATPTPVPVEP

-104 SPTIEPTVTPL
+104 SPTIEPTDTPL

-128 NNADELANGGIKVI
+128 NNADELANGGI
-142 VICDK
+142 
-147 QGQTIYDGEKC
+147 TINISGGKGTVEDGEIC
-158 TLTITVN
+158 TFSVTIT
-165 DDDLNT
+165 DTDLNAT
-171 EPNIQEGTEIKV
+171 PNLVEGTEVTV
-183 KLPGFLQ
+183 KLPEFLEIKD
-190 IEDIDAAMKGKWGAY
+190 IETAY
-205 FKEANYD
+205 NKDWKQWFKNAEYD
-212 AGTNTLTLIVK
+212 QNEHKLILTL
-223 KTDANGTVKYI
+223 ANIDSSQQTVSI
-234 TATIET
+234 SFNIET
-240 TAHLAGYDGDETG
+240 VANFIGYDGDGKG
-253 KIEID
+253 KISIGIAGLNEFENEI
-258 VGNIQEA
+258 
-265 EIDIGTGTGTGTG
+265 GTGTGTG
-278 TGETQTALNKTI
+278 TGETEPYLQKTMFANYLPGADKDHNIYILN
-290 YGNYREGTD
+290 
-299 RGQGVY
+299 
-305 LLDDPNKA
+305 DPDKP
-313 ITYQVNFGVSKN
+313 ITYRINFGVSKN
-325 YTNQVVLTD
+325 YTQRVAVVD
-334 TLSNGELALCDSQA
+334 NMSNGALALCDDSGSVEESLDRCIKLYIDGSRVALSQTGESLTGTHNELGNITISKGGTGFSVTFSRGESFLPGEDSSLA
-348 NINVSLDKSFRLF
+348 NIEL
-361 IEGTKYV
+361 
-368 FTKTTEEKLE
+368 
-378 FTDTP
+378 
-383 LGTITIEK
+383 
-391 KNTGFTVTCDP
+391 
-402 DSISQGTDAQMV
+402 
-414 NVSVRYFAKVVG
+414 RYFAKLVG
-426 NATNVTNTV
+426 DVNDVTNKV
-435 DLAINGEQQ
+435 NMKINDEIIKTAQVVARRYTSGA
-444 QQSSVTARK
+444 VTTS
-453 YDAAMLLLN
+453 
-462 KYIIA
+462 KYIMN
-467 DGNAVRMVDINSKEM
+467 GSNEVTVLDIKEQD
-482 GKKQVTFRIS
+482 KTVTFRIQIS
-492 ITQYGDDATEE
+492 AYGENAIAKDRVIVT
-503 EASIT
+503 
-508 DDVLSDC
+508 DVLENC
-515 FSFVEG
+515 FSFRNE
-521 SVKYGPENA
+521 
-530 NKFLSV
+530 SV
-536 EHDGGKI
+536 EYSRDAGKYFALAVTNNVVTITKINDGAIAQGF
-543 SIKKTRGERIPAGTY
+543 Y
-558 TIDFTVDVDMAEL
+558 TIDFTVDVNMDML
-571 QPGGVAQNRIS
+571 QPGGAAQNKIS
-582 DNSVVYIRR
+582 ESNVVYIRR
-591 DAELTVNKTWEEG
+591 DAELTVNKTWDG
-604 DGEEKIATFQL
+604 DKAGKEATFKL

-620 DIIDTATVTGNGSA
+620 NIDTATVTGNGSA

-641 KLNEGNNI
+641 KLSEGDNT
-649 CTLREIVA
+649 CTLRETVE
-657 ESSKYVAGPDK
+657 ESSAYVAGPDK
-668 KVVINKNGNILKIA
+668 KVVINKNGNTLTIA

-726 QLWKENA
+726 QLWKENE
-733 GSTDTLIAD
+733 GSDDEWIAD
-742 FSTVNGSWTSSP
+742 FSTVNGVWSKDNLP
-754 IEYGTYYVK
+754 YGTYYVK
-763 EISAPQGY
+763 EITAPQGY
-771 ILDSEPSAGI
+771 ILDSKPSDGI

-804 TVKKVDE
+804 TIKKEDE
-811 KGKPLAGAEFMLLPG
+811 DGNPLAGAEFMLSGPK
-826 GTKKTTDNSGAAEF
+826 TDKKTTDNNGVAEF
-840 TGLEAGKYFI
+840 TGLEAGKYSI

-904 ISITKTGSANNPLQG
+904 ISITKTGSANKSLQG

-939 TDKNGKALFADL
+939 TDKNGEALFADL
-951 AAGTYYVKEIAAP
+951 EAGTYYVKEIAAP
-964 NGYALDTTVRGF
+964 NGYALSDDVHTF
-976 TIGGD
+976 IIGNGE
-981 NAWDVKTEIK
+981 NAAWDCEKTITNQLK
-991 NTLKEYSLTLV
+991 KYTLKLT
-1002 KKGDDGKLLEGVEF
+1002 KKGDDGKLLQGVDF
-1016 EISGNGISK
+1016 TLSGNGITKKS
-1025 IATSGQGGVVKFE
+1025 ASGQDGVVKFE
-1038 GLPFGRYTITETKAP
+1038 GLPFGRYTIAETKAP
-1053 QGYVKA
+1053 QGYVPA
-1059 KPINVTIDE
+1059 GSINVEVKGDGSNGSVIQVGDVINKRTKLTVTKFAEDE
-1068 KNTVGAYTP
+1068 KTALPGAKFVIKSADGKYVK
-1077 NQAVDGGTI
+1077 VDGTSFASF
-1086 TNEHT
+1086 
-1091 VLTVLKIDDADK
+1091 ADK
-1103 KRLAGAT
+1103 KEDAT
-1110 FRIKN
+1110 AI
-1115 SAGQYV
+1115 V
-1121 SAENGKF
+1121 TDENG
-1128 KAFVS
+1128 
-1133 DEGGASVFE
+1133 
-1142 TGEDGK
+1142 T
-1148 FTLEYLPVGNNYELE
+1148 FTLEYLPLGEYVLE
-1163 EISAPQGYIKVKG
+1163 E
-1176 TTSFNIV
+1176 V
-1183 KAQETVSVGNS
+1183 KAPDGYLTISDPENFTIKNESTAVSVGNTR
-1194 LIKGTLKLVKK
+1194 IKADLK
-1205 DQHGK
+1205 
-1210 LLNGIEF
+1210 II
-1217 VLKKGGQYVK
+1217 
-1227 ANGGNSRYTYTG
+1227 
-1239 LANNKEAATKL
+1239 
-1250 KTDENGRMEIS
+1250 KTDENGKLLEGIKFTLKNSVVGFVTASGSNGRYTYTDLADTVTEFITDERGEIFVS

-1270 EEVNTPAGLIAG
+1270 SETNAPKG
-1282 EDIVVSVTDQS
+1282 IVGIKDQIV
-1293 PKPIIDLEVTNKLN
+1293 KVDAENHNKTIELKLENRSEK
-1307 TGSLSFTKT
+1307 GKIEFTKT
-1316 DGAGKGLAGA
+1316 DGAGNGLAGA
-1326 VFKLKLVEGS
+1326 VFKLKLVEKS
-1336 GTAYSTVKQMYAISD
+1336 GTAYSTVEQMYAISD
-1351 DKGQVSFEDVPY
+1351 DEGRVSFEDVPY

-1381 DTYYVSIGSAVA
+1381 DTYYVSIGGAVA
-1393 EGKNIGSVPNSWA
+1393 EGKKIDSVPNPWT
-1406 NSRMEKE
+1406 NSRTEKE
-1413 FTVEKVN
+1413 FTVKKVS
-1420 ADGGEPLNGAAFQ
+1420 ADGGELLNGAVFQ
-1433 VLDEDENPIKDKTIT
+1433 VLDEDNNPIEDKIIT
-1448 TWNGGSDT
+1448 TNGGSGKI
-1456 VTLPLGRYYLKET
+1456 TLPLGRYYLKET

-1506 IQKADKDGKP
+1506 IKKTDEGENP
-1516 LLGAEFKIYAMGV
+1516 LLGAEFKIYAMGDAV
-1529 AARENP
+1529 RENP

-1565 EGYERDDTER
+1565 EGYERDDTEHT
-1575 PFDIPQKAE
+1575 FDIPQKNE

-1591 ISISVENT
+1591 IRISVKNT
-1599 KSRYALSIVKRDI
+1599 KSRYALSIEKRDI
-1612 NDKNKKLANTKFA
+1612 NDENKKLANTKFA

-1638 KDGTVTVEVPAAGEY
+1638 ADGTVTVEVPAAGEY

-1658 APPVGYTLDPA
+1658 APPVGYTIDPN
-1669 TYTVEVEGH
+1669 TYTVNVSGH
-1678 TAAGEEV
+1678 TEAGEEEP
-1685 VFTARN
+1685 FTARN
-1691 YKTRVKLNK
+1691 YKTRVKLSK
-1700 VDEQGNRLEGAEF
+1700 VDENEIQLEGAEF
-1713 SIFDA
+1713 SILDA
-1718 DGKQVTFTNKGSV
+1718 DGKQVTFTNKDRV
-1731 YTYSEDGDVTAITA
+1731 YTYSESGSVTEIEA
-1745 GNADIVGLPVGS
+1745 GNAEIVGLPVGS
-1757 YILRENEAPKNYIP
+1757 YILRENKAPKNYIP

-1791 VENLPHEKGIAV
+1791 AENLPHEKGVAV
-1803 LKESP
+1803 LKEDP
-1808 DGTRLKG
+1808 DGTRLRG
-1815 AEFALYGEDDT
+1815 AVFTLYKDDSVIK
-1826 EIRRVTTDKAGVAL
+1826 EVTTDNAGVAL
-1840 FTGLK
+1840 FTGLNP
-1845 SGSYYIKETAAP
+1845 GSYYIKETAAP
-1857 EGYKPLDNKFEF
+1857 EGYKPLDNRFEF
-1869 TIDEKGNLQGDGF
+1869 TIDEKGNLKGDGF

-1901 QVKKV
+1901 KVKKV
-1906 STNDEGLTLPG
+1906 STNDEKLVLPG

-1923 GGGLDKRYTTGADGL
+1923 GGDLDKRYTTGANGL

-1983 GEGAA
+1983 GEGEA

-2014 NVAFILKGKYGGTH
+2014 NVAFILKGEYGGTH

-2035 GITDTISLAPGE
+2035 GITDTISLAPGK
-2047 YTLSEVAAAEGYA
+2047 YTLSEVAAADGYA

-2087 SFKRGLLTL
+2087 SFNDGLLTL

-2110 KTDGKDGSALAG
+2110 KTDGKDGGALAG
-2122 AEFTVAGSDGTPLTF
+2122 AEFTVAGSDGAPLTF

-2153 STIATDANGKAYIT
+2153 STIATDANGKAHIT

-2215 VTAIKHDAG
+2215 VTAIKQDAG

-2282 VREITVNAMQDSVGE
+2282 VREITVNAEQGAVGE

-2304 EKTSYSIEIHKHD
+2304 EKTSYSIELHKHD

-2336 GFTKTVTTDTS
+2336 GFTKTVTTDAS

-2385 VHGSPVVIEAANKH
+2385 VHGSPVVIEAANKY

-2436 AEGDVYTLDERG
+2436 AKGDVYTLDERG

-2456 VTLKDLPEGTYTL
+2456 VTLRDLPEGTYTL

-2480 LDGSRTFTIT
+2480 LDGSRAFTIT

-2765 TAMPS
+2765 TATPS

-2790 VSGNGAYISLDN
+2790 VSGNGAYISLGN

-2815 CSTPTQPP
+2815 CATPTQPP
-2823 CSTPGS
+2823 CSTPGP

>member
-104 SPTIEPTVTPL
+104 SPTIEPTDTPL

-128 NNADELANGGIKVI
+128 NNADELANGGI
-142 VICDK
+142 
-147 QGQTIYDGEKC
+147 TITISGGKETVEDGETC
-158 TLTITVN
+158 TFSVTIT
-165 DDDLNT
+165 DTDLNKVPNLVENT
-171 EPNIQEGTEIKV
+171 EVTV
-183 KLPGFLQ
+183 KLPEFLDIKDVENAYNKDWKQ
-190 IEDIDAAMKGKWGAY
+190 WFKDAKYDRNKHELTLMLKDIGSSQQTVSISFNIETVANFIGYEGDGKGKISIGIAGLNEY
-205 FKEANYD
+205 EGEKE
-212 AGTNTLTLIVK
+212 
-223 KTDANGTVKYI
+223 
-234 TATIET
+234 
-240 TAHLAGYDGDETG
+240 
-253 KIEID
+253 
-258 VGNIQEA
+258 
-265 EIDIGTGTGTGTG
+265 IGTGTGTGTG
-278 TGETQTALNKTI
+278 TEETTPYLQKTMFANYLPGADKDNNIYILNDESK
-290 YGNYREGTD
+290 
-299 RGQGVY
+299 
-305 LLDDPNKA
+305 P
-313 ITYQVNFGVSKN
+313 ITYRVNFGINKN
-325 YTNQVVLTD
+325 YAGNVAIED
-334 TLSNGELALCDSQA
+334 DMSNGALALCDVSGSVDA
-348 NINVSLDKSFRLF
+348 SLDKCIKLYIDGSRVALSQTG
-361 IEGTKYV
+361 ESLTGTHN
-368 FTKTTEEKLE
+368 E
-378 FTDTP
+378 
-383 LGTITIEK
+383 LGNITISK
-391 KNTGFTVTCDP
+391 GGTGFSVTFSRGESFLP
-402 DSISQGTDAQMV
+402 GEDSSLANIEL
-414 NVSVRYFAKVVG
+414 RYFAKLVG
-426 NATNVTNTV
+426 NVNDVTNKV
-435 DLAINGEQQ
+435 NMNIDGEISKTAQVVARRYT
-444 QQSSVTARK
+444 SGAVTTS
-453 YDAAMLLLN
+453 
-462 KYIIA
+462 KYIMN
-467 DGNAVRMVDINSKEM
+467 GNNEVTVLDINEKT
-482 GKKQVTFRIS
+482 GTVTFRIRVS
-492 ITQYGDDATEE
+492 AYGENAIAKDRVIVT
-503 EASIT
+503 
-508 DDVLSDC
+508 DVLDNC
-515 FSFVEG
+515 FIFRNE
-521 SVKYGPENA
+521 
-530 NKFLSV
+530 SV
-536 EHDGGKI
+536 EYSRDAEKYFALAVTNNVVTITKINDGAIAQGF
-543 SIKKTRGERIPAGTY
+543 Y
-558 TIDFTVDVDMAEL
+558 TIDFTVDVNMDML
-571 QPGGVAQNRIS
+571 QPGGAAQNKIS
-582 DNSVVYIRR
+582 ESNVVYVRR

-668 KVVINKNGNILKIA
+668 KVVINKKDNVVTIVSVEDGNVNK
-682 SIEGGIA
+682 
-689 DQGTASV
+689 GTALVS
-696 EIENKL
+696 IENKL
-702 DSQKGSVTFRKYG
+702 DSQKGSVTLKKLG
-715 EDNKPLDGGTF
+715 EGKEQIGGGTF
-726 QLWKENA
+726 QLYRVDGENSDPV
-733 GSTDTLIAD
+733 GKV
-742 FSTVNGSWTSSP
+742 FSTANGEHT
-754 IEYGTYYVK
+754 IDNLLYGTYYVK

-798 YTAGSI
+798 YTAGAI
-804 TVKKVDE
+804 TIKKVDE
-811 KGKPLAGAEFMLLPG
+811 KNKPLAGAEFTLLPG
-826 GTKKTTDNSGAAEF
+826 EIKKTTGENGEAVFD
-840 TGLEAGKYFI
+840 GLTEETYTI
-850 IEKTAPKGYGG
+850 IETKSPTGYGKLEG
-861 YDGTVTVEIK
+861 YVTVNIEANGTANVAGTVPDNLNFNGKSVI
-871 ADGTATVDDLPKGI
+871 
-885 SFAGETVTL
+885 L
-894 TWTNTRDKGS
+894 TWENTRTHGS
-904 ISITKTGSANNPLQG
+904 ISITKTDGNQPLSG
-919 AVFGL
+919 AFFGL
-924 YKDAAAAEKPIDTQQ
+924 YKDAAAAEEPIDIQK

-951 AAGTYYVKEIAAP
+951 EAGTYYVKEIAAP
-964 NGYALDTTVRGF
+964 NGYVLDETIRPF
-976 TIGGD
+976 TIGGND
-981 NAWDVKTEIK
+981 AWDVKTDIENSLK
-991 NTLKEYSLTLV
+991 QYTLKLT

-1016 EISGNGISK
+1016 TLSGNGITKKS
-1025 IATSGQGGVVKFE
+1025 ASGQDGVVTFE
-1038 GLPFGRYTITETKAP
+1038 GLHFGKYTITETKAP
-1053 QGYVKA
+1053 QGYVPA
-1059 KPINVTIDE
+1059 GSINVEVKGDSSNGSVIQVGDVINKRT
-1068 KNTVGAYTP
+1068 KLTVTKFAEDGKTALPGAKFVIKSADGKYVK
-1077 NQAVDGGTI
+1077 VDGTSFASF
-1086 TNEHT
+1086 
-1091 VLTVLKIDDADK
+1091 ADK
-1103 KRLAGAT
+1103 KEDAT
-1110 FRIKN
+1110 AIVT
-1115 SAGQYV
+1115 G
-1121 SAENGKF
+1121 ENG
-1128 KAFVS
+1128 
-1133 DEGGASVFE
+1133 
-1142 TGEDGK
+1142 T
-1148 FTLEYLPVGNNYELE
+1148 FTLEYLPLGKYVLE
-1163 EISAPQGYIKVKG
+1163 EIEAPEGYMIVTASKDFEIKN
-1176 TTSFNIV
+1176 S
-1183 KAQETVSVGNS
+1183 ETRVSINNTK
-1194 LIKGTLKLVKK
+1194 IK
-1205 DQHGK
+1205 
-1210 LLNGIEF
+1210 
-1217 VLKKGGQYVK
+1217 
-1227 ANGGNSRYTYTG
+1227 TG
-1239 LANNKEAATKL
+1239 LKIV
-1250 KTDENGRMEIS
+1250 KTDENGKLLEGIRFVLKDSGGQAVQASGSGGKYTYTGRGDTGTEFTTDGRGEIFVS

-1270 EEVNTPAGLIAG
+1270 SETNAPKGMVGIK
-1282 EDIVVSVTDQS
+1282 DQIVKVDAENHNKTIEL
-1293 PKPIIDLEVTNKLN
+1293 KLENRSEKEKIE
-1307 TGSLSFTKT
+1307 FKKT
-1316 DGAGKGLAGA
+1316 DGAGNGLAGA
-1326 VFKLKLVEGS
+1326 VFKLKLVEKS

-1351 DKGQVSFEDVPY
+1351 DEGRVSFEDVPY

-1381 DTYYVSIGSAVA
+1381 KTYYVSIGGATA
-1393 EGKNIGSVPNSWA
+1393 DGITIGNAPDPWT
-1406 NSRMEKE
+1406 NSRTEKE
-1413 FTVEKVN
+1413 FTVEKVS

-1478 EELIPFEVTTNGR
+1478 EKLIPFEVTTNGR

-1516 LLGAEFKIYAMGV
+1516 LLGAEFKIYA
-1529 AARENP
+1529 AKDKARENP
-1535 IYTLITDSSG
+1535 ITLITDSSG
-1545 KAVKT
+1545 KDVKT

-1565 EGYERDDTER
+1565 EGYERDNTEHT
-1575 PFDIPQKAE
+1575 FDIPQKAE

-1591 ISISVENT
+1591 ISISVKNT
-1599 KSRYALSIVKRDI
+1599 KSRYALSIEKRDI
-1612 NDKNKKLANTKFA
+1612 NDENKKLANTKFA

-1632 AEVETG
+1632 AEVETDA
-1638 KDGTVTVEVPAAGEY
+1638 DGTVTVEVPAAGEY

-1669 TYTVEVEGH
+1669 TYKVNVSGHTEAGKEVEFI
-1678 TAAGEEV
+1678 AE
-1685 VFTARN
+1685 N
-1691 YKTRVKLNK
+1691 YQTKVKLNK
-1700 VDEQGNRLEGAEF
+1700 VDEKENRLEGAEF

-1718 DGKQVTFTNKGSV
+1718 EGKQVTFTNKDRV
-1731 YTYSEDGDVTAITA
+1731 YTYFEDGDVTAITA
-1745 GNADIVGLPVGS
+1745 GNVEIVGLPVGS
-1757 YILRENEAPKNYIP
+1757 YILRENKAPENYIP

-1791 VENLPHEKGIAV
+1791 VENLPHEKGVAV

-1815 AEFALYGEDDT
+1815 AEFALYEADNT
-1826 EIRRVTTDKAGVAL
+1826 EVEKVTTDKAGVAL
-1840 FTGLK
+1840 FTGLDP
-1845 SGSYYIKETAAP
+1845 GSYYIKETAAP
-1857 EGYKPLDNKFEF
+1857 EGYKLSDKKFDF
-1869 TIDEKGNLQGDGF
+1869 TIDSNGVL
-1882 SGEGL
+1882 SGEGFAGDEL
-1887 YTLTVKNSPLEYGF
+1887 YKLTVENRPVEYGF
-1901 QVKKV
+1901 KVKKV
-1906 STNDEGLTLPG
+1906 STNDEGLTLSG

-1923 GGGLDKRYTTGADGL
+1923 GGGLDKRYTTKADGL

-1951 TEMKAPEGYVIN
+1951 TEMKAPEGYVIA
-1963 GAGRHISVKADGIY
+1963 GTGRHMSVRADGIY
-1977 LDGGKL
+1977 LDGDKL
-1983 GEGAA
+1983 TGTAE
-1988 ITIRNAPVNFK
+1988 ITVQNAPGSFK
-1999 LRLVKVDADTNQPLA
+1999 LKLVKVDADTNQPLA
-2014 NVAFILKGKYGGTH
+2014 NVAFILKGKDGGTH
-2028 SLITGSN
+2028 SLITGSD
-2035 GITDTISLAPGE
+2035 GITDTISLAPGK

-2069 VTEGTV
+2069 VKEGTV

-2087 SFKRGLLTL
+2087 SFNDGLLTL

-2153 STIATDANGKAYIT
+2153 GTVVTDANGTAHIT

-2215 VTAIKHDAG
+2215 VTAIKQDAG
-2224 ENGKLLVGAEFTL
+2224 ENGKLLVGAEFML
-2237 YSAEGAVVAKAV
+2237 YSMEGAVVAKAV
-2249 TGYDGTAVFEVPEGK
+2249 TGYDGTAIFEVPEGN
-2264 YKLIETRAPA
+2264 YKLVETRAPA

-2282 VREITVNAMQDSVGE
+2282 VREITVNAVQGAVGE

-2336 GFTKTVTTDTS
+2336 GFTKTVTTDAS

-2385 VHGSPVVIEAANKH
+2385 VHGSPVVIEAANKY

-2469 TEIDAPSGYAI
+2469 TEINAPSGYAI

-2701 TVTLK
+2701 TATLK

-2765 TAMPS
+2765 TATPS

-2790 VSGNGAYISLDN
+2790 VSGNGAYISLGN

-2815 CSTPTQPP
+2815 CTTPTQPP

-2829 GSTPKPAG
+2829 GSTPNPAG

>member
-52 PTPAAESPEGGEL
+52 PTPAAEPPEGGEL

-84 DDLTATPTPMPVEP
+84 DDLTATPTPVPVEP

-104 SPTIEPTVTPL
+104 SPTIEPTDTPL

-128 NNADELANGGIKVI
+128 NNADELANGGI
-142 VICDK
+142 
-147 QGQTIYDGEKC
+147 TITISGGKETVEDGETC
-158 TLTITVN
+158 TFSVTIT
-165 DDDLNT
+165 DTDLNKVPNLVENT
-171 EPNIQEGTEIKV
+171 EVTV
-183 KLPGFLQ
+183 KLPEFL
-190 IEDIDAAMKGKWGAY
+190 DIKDVENAYNKDWKQWFKDAK
-205 FKEANYD
+205 YD
-212 AGTNTLTLIVK
+212 RNKHELTLTLKDI
-223 KTDANGTVKYI
+223 GSSQQTVSI
-234 TATIET
+234 SFNIET
-240 TAHLAGYDGDETG
+240 VANFIGYEGDGKG
-253 KIEID
+253 KISIGIAGLNEYE
-258 VGNIQEA
+258 GEK
-265 EIDIGTGTGTGTG
+265 EIGTGTGTGTG
-278 TGETQTALNKTI
+278 TEETTPYLQKTMFANYLPGADKDNNIYILNDESK
-290 YGNYREGTD
+290 
-299 RGQGVY
+299 
-305 LLDDPNKA
+305 P
-313 ITYQVNFGVSKN
+313 ITYRVNFGINKN
-325 YTNQVVLTD
+325 YAGNVAIED
-334 TLSNGELALCDSQA
+334 DMSNGALALCDVSGSVDA
-348 NINVSLDKSFRLF
+348 SLDKCIKLYIDGSRVALSQTG
-361 IEGTKYV
+361 ESLTGTHN
-368 FTKTTEEKLE
+368 E
-378 FTDTP
+378 
-383 LGTITIEK
+383 LGNITISK
-391 KNTGFTVTCDP
+391 GGTGFSVTFSRGESFLP
-402 DSISQGTDAQMV
+402 GEDSSLANIEL
-414 NVSVRYFAKVVG
+414 RYFAKLVG
-426 NATNVTNTV
+426 NVNDVTNKV
-435 DLAINGEQQ
+435 NMNIDGEISKTAQVVARRYT
-444 QQSSVTARK
+444 SGAVTTS
-453 YDAAMLLLN
+453 
-462 KYIIA
+462 KYIMN
-467 DGNAVRMVDINSKEM
+467 GNNEVTVLDINEKT
-482 GKKQVTFRIS
+482 GTVTFRIRVS
-492 ITQYGDDATEE
+492 AYGENAIAKDRVIVT
-503 EASIT
+503 
-508 DDVLSDC
+508 DVLDNC
-515 FSFVEG
+515 FIFRNE
-521 SVKYGPENA
+521 
-530 NKFLSV
+530 SV
-536 EHDGGKI
+536 EYSRDAEKYFALAVTNNVVTITKINDGAIAQGF
-543 SIKKTRGERIPAGTY
+543 Y
-558 TIDFTVDVDMAEL
+558 TIDFTVDVNMDML
-571 QPGGVAQNRIS
+571 QPGGAAQNKIS
-582 DNSVVYIRR
+582 ESNVVYVRR

-668 KVVINKNGNILKIA
+668 KVVINKKDNVVTIVSVEDGNVNK
-682 SIEGGIA
+682 
-689 DQGTASV
+689 GTALVS
-696 EIENKL
+696 IENKL
-702 DSQKGSVTFRKYG
+702 DSQKGSVTLKKLG
-715 EDNKPLDGGTF
+715 EGKEQIGGGTF
-726 QLWKENA
+726 QLYRVDGENSDPV
-733 GSTDTLIAD
+733 GKV
-742 FSTVNGSWTSSP
+742 FSTANGEHT
-754 IEYGTYYVK
+754 IDNLLYGTYYVK

-804 TVKKVDE
+804 TIKKVDE
-811 KGKPLAGAEFMLLPG
+811 NGNPLAGAEFTLLPG
-826 GTKKTTDNSGAAEF
+826 RISETTGANGIAVFDGLTEGTYTIIETKSPTGYGKLE
-840 TGLEAGKYFI
+840 GLEGS
-850 IEKTAPKGYGG
+850 
-861 YDGTVTVEIK
+861 VTVNIQ
-871 ADGTATVDDLPKGI
+871 ANGTANVEGKVPDKFRFDGK
-885 SFAGETVTL
+885 SVKL
-894 TWTNTRDKGS
+894 TWKNTRTHGS
-904 ISITKTGSANNPLQG
+904 ISITKTDGNQPLSG
-919 AVFGL
+919 AFFGL
-924 YKDAAAAEKPIDTQQ
+924 YKDAAAAEEPIDIQK

-964 NGYALDTTVRGF
+964 NGYALDETIRTF
-976 TIGGD
+976 KIGGNND
-981 NAWDVKTEIK
+981 WDVETTIK

-1002 KKGDDGKLLEGVEF
+1002 KKGDDGKPLEGVEF
-1016 EISGNGISK
+1016 EISGNGITKKS
-1025 IATSGQGGVVKFE
+1025 ASGRDGVVTFT
-1038 GLPFGRYTITETKAP
+1038 GLAFGEYTITEVEAP

-1059 KPINVTIDE
+1059 APIKVTIDGSDSAE
-1068 KNTVGAYTP
+1068 RVIQLEPIENKHTKLTVTKFAEDGKTALPGAEFIIRNAEGKYVK
-1077 NQAVDGGTI
+1077 VDGTSFASF
-1086 TNEHT
+1086 
-1091 VLTVLKIDDADK
+1091 ADK
-1103 KRLAGAT
+1103 KEDAT
-1110 FRIKN
+1110 AIVT
-1115 SAGQYV
+1115 G
-1121 SAENGKF
+1121 ENG
-1128 KAFVS
+1128 
-1133 DEGGASVFE
+1133 
-1142 TGEDGK
+1142 T
-1148 FTLEYLPVGNNYELE
+1148 FTLEYLPLGKYVLE
-1163 EISAPQGYIKVKG
+1163 EIEAPEGYMIVTASKDFEIKN
-1176 TTSFNIV
+1176 S
-1183 KAQETVSVGNS
+1183 ETRVSINNTK
-1194 LIKGTLKLVKK
+1194 IK
-1205 DQHGK
+1205 
-1210 LLNGIEF
+1210 
-1217 VLKKGGQYVK
+1217 
-1227 ANGGNSRYTYTG
+1227 TG
-1239 LANNKEAATKL
+1239 LKII
-1250 KTDENGRMEIS
+1250 KTDENGKLLEGIKFTLKNSADGFVTASGSGGKYTYTGRGDTGTEFTTDGRGEIFVS

-1270 EEVNTPAGLIAG
+1270 SETNAPKGMVGIK
-1282 EDIVVSVTDQS
+1282 DQIVKVDAENHNKTIEL
-1293 PKPIIDLEVTNKLN
+1293 KLENRSEK
-1307 TGSLSFTKT
+1307 GKIEFTKT
-1316 DGAGKGLAGA
+1316 DGAGNGLAGA

-1351 DKGQVSFEDVPY
+1351 DKGRVSFEDVPY
-1363 GVYELTEVIA
+1363 GVYELSEVIA

-1381 DTYYVSIGSAVA
+1381 DTYYVSIGDAVA
-1393 EGKNIGSVPNSWA
+1393 EGKKIDSVPNPWT
-1406 NSRMEKE
+1406 NSRTEKE
-1413 FTVEKVN
+1413 FTVKKVS
-1420 ADGGEPLNGAAFQ
+1420 ADGGELLNGAVFQ
-1433 VLDEDENPIKDKTIT
+1433 VLDEDNNPIEDKIIT
-1448 TWNGGSDT
+1448 TNGGSGKI
-1456 VTLPLGRYYLKET
+1456 TLPLGRYYLKET

-1516 LLGAEFKIYAMGV
+1516 LLGAEFKIYAMED
-1529 AARENP
+1529 AARKNP
-1535 IYTLITDSSG
+1535 ITLITDSSG

-1565 EGYERDDTER
+1565 EGYERDNTEHT
-1575 PFDIPQKAE
+1575 FDIPQKNE

-1591 ISISVENT
+1591 ISISVKNT

-1612 NDKNKKLANTKFA
+1612 NDENKKLANTKFA

-1638 KDGTVTVEVPAAGEY
+1638 EDGTVTVEVPAAGTY

-1685 VFTARN
+1685 AFIAKN
-1691 YKTRVKLNK
+1691 YQTKVKLNK
-1700 VDEQGNRLEGAEF
+1700 VDEKGIQLEGAEF
-1713 SIFDA
+1713 SILGA
-1718 DGKQVTFTNKGSV
+1718 EGKRAVKFKKEGSV

-1745 GNADIVGLPVGS
+1745 GNAEIVGLPVGS
-1757 YILRENEAPKNYIP
+1757 YILRENNAPANYVSL
-1771 MEDMSFHVRAD
+1771 EDIRFRVRAD

-1815 AEFALYGEDDT
+1815 AVFTLYKADNT
-1826 EIRRVTTDKAGVAL
+1826 EVEKVTTNKAGVAL
-1840 FTGLK
+1840 FTGLNP
-1845 SGSYYIKETAAP
+1845 GSYYIKETAAP
-1857 EGYKPLDNKFEF
+1857 EGYKPLDKRFDF
-1869 TIDEKGNLQGDGF
+1869 IIDANGDLRGDGF

-1887 YTLTVKNSPLEYGF
+1887 YTLIVKNSPLEYGF
-1901 QVKKV
+1901 KVKKV
-1906 STNDEGLTLPG
+1906 STNDEKLVLPG

-1923 GGGLDKRYTTGADGL
+1923 GGGLDRTYTTGADGL

-1977 LDGGKL
+1977 LDGDKL
-1983 GEGAA
+1983 TGTAE
-1988 ITIRNAPVNFK
+1988 ITVQNAPGSFK
-1999 LRLVKVDADTNQPLA
+1999 LKLVKVDADTNQPLA

-2153 STIATDANGKAYIT
+2153 STIATDANGTAHIT

-2215 VTAIKHDAG
+2215 VTAIKQDAG

-2249 TGYDGTAVFEVPEGK
+2249 TGYDGTAVFEVPEGD
-2264 YKLIETRAPA
+2264 YKLAETRAPA

-2282 VREITVNAMQDSVGE
+2282 VREITVNAVRGAVGE

-2336 GFTKTVTTDTS
+2336 GFTKTVTTDAS

-2385 VHGSPVVIEAANKH
+2385 VHGSPVVIEAANKY

-2436 AEGDVYTLDERG
+2436 AEGSVYTPDERG

-2680 KQALNL
+2680 KQTMNL
-2686 SDSGLKLNGKAVSGF
+2686 SDSGLKLNGKAVSGL

-2765 TAMPS
+2765 TATPS

-2783 ERDGDMS
+2783 ERDGDMN
-2790 VSGNGAYISLDN
+2790 VSGNGAYISLGN

-2815 CSTPTQPP
+2815 CATPTQPP
-2823 CSTPGS
+2823 CSTPGP

-2870 LLALLIADGR
+2870 LLTLLIADGR